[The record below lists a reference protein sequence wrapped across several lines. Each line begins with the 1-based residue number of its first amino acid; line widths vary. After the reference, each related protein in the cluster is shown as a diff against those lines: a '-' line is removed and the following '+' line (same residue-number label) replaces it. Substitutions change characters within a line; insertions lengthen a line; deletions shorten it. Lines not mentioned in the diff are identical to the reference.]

1 MINEIDVDQKS
12 RDTNEFIELYDGG
25 TGNTSLDG
33 YSIVLFNG
41 GNDKSYKTIDLTGHK
56 TTADGYF
63 VIGSST
69 VVNVNF
75 TPTKFSLQNGADA
88 IALYHADASKFRN
101 GSSITTT
108 NLIDAVV
115 YDTDDKDDTGLLAL
129 LNGNQPQINEHGKK
143 DKENHSSQRVINGSG
158 GLRNTDTYTQ
168 ATPTPGAE
176 NTDGSTTPPTNTD
189 TEAPTAPSNL
199 TVSNITETQ
208 VTLTWETATDN
219 IGVSQYQIF
228 NGTVNLGS
236 STNTT
241 FNLTGLTANTAYSF
255 TVKAMDAATNSSLAS
270 NIASATTLESTTNN
284 MPITIMINE
293 IDVDQKGTD
302 TNEFIELYDGGAGN
316 TSLDNHTIVLF
327 NGGKDKS
334 YKTIDL
340 TGYKTTADGYFVI
353 GNSTVANVNLVE
365 FAKNGIQNGADAIA
379 LYHADAS
386 EFHNG
391 TPITTT
397 DLIDAIVYDTNDND
411 DAGLLTL
418 LNAKQPQVN
427 ENAKDDKDRH
437 SLQRIVNGSGG
448 LRNTDTYT
456 QARPTPGKENTTVF
470 PIPSLT
476 TITIAAARAKNDG
489 DEIQVKGILTVT
501 DQFAGAAYIQDATGG
516 IAIFDKDVHGKGKF
530 KIGDE
535 ITVQAFKATDK
546 SQTQLINIVGI
557 SNHGAATN
565 PIIPKEITL
574 NELAAHPAELVKISN
589 PIFPSPGNM
598 FFGNSNY
605 KIFDNNNNTAN
616 LRIDIDVNGITGLA
630 QPQSC
635 SEITGVVGRYYNF
648 QLIPRL
654 TSDINCAKKYQ
665 HPPLEHDKISKDKT
679 LDIVTWNIEWFGDEK
694 KSPAAGNPNSDEI
707 QKEKVKQV
715 LLNLDADIIAVQEI
729 IDIDLFK
736 ELIAELPA
744 YDFIL
749 SDAVSYPNS
758 ISGTPQKL
766 GFIYKKSVVSLKSSK
781 ALLKTIHPYYNG
793 DDESAL
799 QNFPDPK
806 KSRFFASGRLPFLMT
821 ADITIDN
828 QTKEVNFIV
837 LHARA
842 NTSAAKAQSKYDM
855 RKYDVETL
863 KKELDANFSTKNIV
877 LLGDYNDDVDQT
889 VVANDV
895 IGDATTYD
903 AFVQDAS
910 NYTIVTSALSKA
922 NFRSYASMGNMIDH
936 ITISNE
942 LTNNYLLGSEK
953 VHYEFYNNL
962 YEKTT
967 SDHFPV
973 SVRLQLTDVV
983 EAPEVII
990 KIADARTKV
999 SGEIVSI
1006 TGILT
1011 VADQFAG
1018 SAYIQDETG
1027 GIAIFDDKIHGEGIF
1042 KIGDQITVKA
1052 TKSTH
1057 NGQIQLINV
1066 ISAVSN
1072 RVAVKPIIPK
1082 VITLAELAN
1091 HPGELVQILNP
1102 SFPLPGS
1109 MIFGNS
1115 NIEITDANNN
1125 KAQIRVDADAK
1136 ELTGLAQPENCDQ
1149 ITGVVG
1155 RYNATL
1161 QLLPRLKSDLSCA
1174 KQYEHPS
1181 SEHDKIAKDKT
1192 LDIVTWNIEWFGDQ
1206 TNSPAAGNPN
1216 SDKIQ
1221 KEKVKEVLLGLD
1233 ADVIAVQ
1240 EIADIILFKELV
1252 TELPAYDFILSNAF
1266 SYPNNTTG
1274 TPQKL
1279 GFIYKKSVVNFKS
1292 STPLLKAIHPYYNGN
1307 DESAIQDF
1315 PHPTKASFF
1324 ASGRLPF
1331 LMTADVTLN
1340 NTTEEVSFIVLHARA
1355 NNNSDAQNRYDMRKY
1370 DIEVLKKELD
1380 TNFST
1385 KNVVLLGD
1393 YNDDVDQTVVRVNT
1407 STSTYDAFIQDPTN
1421 YTITTT
1427 ALSKAG
1433 FRSYPSFPNLIDH
1446 ITISNEL
1453 NDNYLSGSEK
1463 VHYELYNNEYTK
1475 TASDHLPVSVRLKFI
1490 GNYTVKYTAGNNGT
1504 ITGDLSQNIEEG
1516 KATSEVKAIANTGY
1530 EFVKWSDGNTS
1541 ETRTDIADAD
1551 KEFTAEFVKTVVV
1564 VKNYTVKYTAGN
1576 NGTITGDLS
1585 QIIEEGKATSEVKAI
1600 ADAGYEFVKWSDGN
1614 TSKTRTDIA
1623 DADKEFTAEFVA
1635 IVKVVKNYTVKYT
1648 AGNNGSITGDLTQT
1662 IEEGNS
1668 TSQVKAIADAGYKFV
1683 KWSDGN
1689 TSETR
1694 TDIADAD
1701 KEFTA
1706 EFVKVIEK
1714 FTVKYTAGNNGTITG
1729 DLAQTIE
1736 EGNSTSQVKAIADAG
1751 YEFVKWSDGNT
1762 SETRTDIADAD
1773 KEFTA
1778 EFVKVIEKFTVK
1790 YTAGNNGTITGDLAQ
1805 TIEEGNS
1812 TSQVKA
1818 IADAGYE
1825 FVKWS
1830 DGNTS
1835 ETRTD
1840 IADADKEFTAEFVKT
1855 VVVLK
1860 NYTVKYTAGNNGTI
1874 TGNLSQ
1880 TIEEGKATSQVKAI
1894 ADAGYKFVKWSDG
1907 NTSETRTDIADADK
1921 EFTAE
1926 FVKTVVVLK
1935 NYTVKYT
1942 AGNNGTITGDLSQ
1955 IIEEGKATSQV
1966 KAIADAG
1973 YEFVKWSDNN
1983 TSETRTDIADADKEF
1998 TAEFV
2003 KTVVVVKNYT
2013 VKYTAGN
2020 NGTITG
2026 DLSQNIE
2033 EGKATSQVKA
2043 IADAGYKFVKWSDGN
2058 TSETRTDIADADKEF
2073 TAEFVKVIEKFTV
2086 KYIAGNNGTI
2096 TGDLAQT
2103 IEEGKATS
2111 QVKAIAD
2118 AGYEFV
2124 KWSDGNTSET
2134 RTDIADADK
2143 EFTAEFVK
2151 VIEKFTV
2158 KYTAGNNGTITGDL
2172 SQNIEEGKATSQVKA
2187 IADAGYKFV
2196 KWSDGNTSET
2206 RTDIADADK
2215 EFTAEFVKTVVVVKN
2230 YTVKYTAGNNGTI
2243 TGDLAQTIEEG
2254 KATSQV
2260 KAIADAGY
2268 KFVKWSDGN
2277 TSETRTDIADA
2288 DKEFTAEFVKTVVV
2302 LKNYTVKY
2310 TAGNNGTIT
2319 GDLSQIIEEGKATSQ
2334 VKAIAD
2340 AGYEFVKWSDNNTS
2354 ETRTDIA
2361 DADKEF
2367 TAEFVKVIEKFTVKY
2382 TAGNNGTI
2390 TGDLTQTIEEGKATS
2405 QVKAIADAGYEFV
2418 KWSDGNTSE
2427 TRTDITDADKEFTAK
2442 FVKVIEKF
2450 TVKYIAGNNGTIT
2463 GDLAQTIEEGKSTS
2477 QVKAIADAG
2486 YKFVKWSDNNTSETR
2501 TDIADADKEFT
2512 AEFVAIVKVVKNY
2525 TIKYTAGNNGT
2536 ITGDLSQ
2543 TIEEGKATSE
2553 VKAIA
2558 NTGYEFVKWSDNN
2571 TSETRTDIADADKEF
2586 TAEFV
2591 KVIEKFTVKY
2601 TAGNNG
2607 TITGDLAQ
2615 NIEEGKSTSQ
2625 VKAIADAGYE
2635 FVKWSDNNTSET
2647 RTDIADA
2654 DKEFT
2659 AEFVKTVVVLKN
2671 YTVKYTAG
2679 NNGSITGD
2687 LSQNIE
2693 EGKATS
2699 EVKAIADAGY
2709 EFVKWSDN
2717 NTSET
2722 RTDIA
2727 DADKEFTAEFVK
2739 NGITASKGFSPNGD
2753 ANNDTWV
2760 IQNIDHYPNNT
2771 VKVFNRWGKKVYHK
2785 KGYQN
2790 TWDAT
2795 ATDTGTKLPVGSY
2808 IYMIN
2813 LNEAGTKPVQ
2823 GMIYINY

>member
-1 MINEIDVDQKS
+1 MINEIDVDQKG

-41 GNDKSYKTIDLTGHK
+41 GNDKSYKTFDLTGHK

-69 VVNVNF
+69 VTNVNF
-75 TPTKFSLQNGADA
+75 TPSKFSLQNGADA

-129 LNGNQPQINEHGKK
+129 LNLNQPQVNEHGKK

-168 ATPTPGAE
+168 ATPTPGAK
-176 NTDGSTTPPTNTD
+176 NTDGSTPPPTNTD

-199 TVSNITETQ
+199 TASNITETQ

-241 FNLTGLTANTAYSF
+241 FNLTGLTANTTYSF

-535 ITVQAFKATDK
+535 ITVQAFKDTDK
-546 SQTQLINIVGI
+546 NQVILLNIVGI

-565 PIIPKEITL
+565 PIVPKEITL

-758 ISGTPQKL
+758 TSGTPQKL
-766 GFIYKKSVVSLKSSK
+766 GFIYKKSVVSLKSSTP
-781 ALLKTIHPYYNG
+781 LLKTIHPYYNG
-793 DDESAL
+793 NDESAL
-799 QNFPDPK
+799 QDFPDPK

-821 ADITIDN
+821 ADVTIDN

-863 KKELDANFSTKNIV
+863 KKELDANFSTKNVV

-1011 VADQFAG
+1011 VSDQFAG

-1027 GIAIFDDKIHGEGIF
+1027 GIAIFDDKIHGEGTF

-1072 RVAVKPIIPK
+1072 RATVNPIIPK

-1091 HPGELVQILNP
+1091 HPGELVQVLNP

-1125 KAQIRVDADAK
+1125 KAQIRIDADAK

-1161 QLLPRLKSDLSCA
+1161 QVLPRLKSDLSCA

-1181 SEHDKIAKDKT
+1181 SVNDAIAKDKT

-1216 SDKIQ
+1216 SDEIQ

-1240 EIADIILFKELV
+1240 EIADIILFKKLV
-1252 TELPAYDFILSNAF
+1252 DELPAYDFILSNAF

-1315 PHPTKASFF
+1315 PHPSKASFF

-1340 NTTEEVSFIVLHARA
+1340 NTTEEFSFIVLHARA

-1490 GNYTVKYTAGNNGT
+1490 GNYTVKYTAGNNGS
-1504 ITGDLSQNIEEG
+1504 ITGDLTQTIEEG
-1516 KATSEVKAIANTGY
+1516 KTTS
-1530 EFVKWSDGNTS
+1530 
-1541 ETRTDIADAD
+1541 
-1551 KEFTAEFVKTVVV
+1551 
-1564 VKNYTVKYTAGN
+1564 
-1576 NGTITGDLS
+1576 
-1585 QIIEEGKATSEVKAI
+1585 QVKAI

-1614 TSKTRTDIA
+1614 TSETRTDIA

-1662 IEEGNS
+1662 IEEGKA
-1668 TSQVKAIADAGYKFV
+1668 TSEVKAIADAGYEFV
-1683 KWSDGN
+1683 KWSDNN
-1689 TSETR
+1689 TSQTR

-1701 KEFTA
+1701 KEFKA

-1714 FTVKYTAGNNGTITG
+1714 FTVKYTAGNNGSITG
-1729 DLAQTIE
+1729 DLSQNIE
-1736 EGNSTSQVKAIADAG
+1736 EGNSTSEVKAIADAG

-1762 SETRTDIADAD
+1762 SQTRTDIADAD

-1778 EFVKVIEKFTVK
+1778 EFVAIVKVVKNYTVK
-1790 YTAGNNGTITGDLAQ
+1790 YIAGNNGSITGDLAQTIEEGKTTSEVKAIANTGYEFVKWSDNNTSDTRTDIADADKEFKAEFVAIVKVVKNYTVKYIAGNNGTITGDLAQ
-1805 TIEEGNS
+1805 TIEEGKT
-1812 TSQVKA
+1812 TSEVKA

-1830 DGNTS
+1830 DNNTS
-1835 ETRTD
+1835 DTRTD
-1840 IADADKEFTAEFVKT
+1840 IADADKEFTAEFVAIVK
-1855 VVVLK
+1855 VVK
-1860 NYTVKYTAGNNGTI
+1860 NYTVKYTAGNNGSI
-1874 TGNLSQ
+1874 TGDLTQ
-1880 TIEEGKATSQVKAI
+1880 TIEEGKATSEVKAI
-1894 ADAGYKFVKWSDG
+1894 ADAGYEFVKWSDN
-1907 NTSETRTDIADADK
+1907 NTSDTRTDIADADK

-1955 IIEEGKATSQV
+1955 NIDEGKATSQV

-2013 VKYTAGN
+2013 VKY
-2020 NGTITG
+2020 
-2026 DLSQNIE
+2026 
-2033 EGKATSQVKA
+2033 
-2043 IADAGYKFVKWSDGN
+2043 
-2058 TSETRTDIADADKEF
+2058 
-2073 TAEFVKVIEKFTV
+2073 
-2086 KYIAGNNGTI
+2086 IAGNNGSI
-2096 TGDLAQT
+2096 TGDLTQT
-2103 IEEGKATS
+2103 IEEGKVTS

-2124 KWSDGNTSET
+2124 KWSDNNTSET

-2143 EFTAEFVK
+2143 EFKAEFVA
-2151 VIEKFTV
+2151 IV
-2158 KYTAGNNGTITGDL
+2158 K
-2172 SQNIEEGKATSQVKA
+2172 
-2187 IADAGYKFV
+2187 
-2196 KWSDGNTSET
+2196 
-2206 RTDIADADK
+2206 
-2215 EFTAEFVKTVVVVKN
+2215 VVKN

-2243 TGDLAQTIEEG
+2243 TGNLAQT
-2254 KATSQV
+2254 
-2260 KAIADAGY
+2260 
-2268 KFVKWSDGN
+2268 
-2277 TSETRTDIADA
+2277 
-2288 DKEFTAEFVKTVVV
+2288 
-2302 LKNYTVKY
+2302 
-2310 TAGNNGTIT
+2310 
-2319 GDLSQIIEEGKATSQ
+2319 IEEGKATSQ

-2367 TAEFVKVIEKFTVKY
+2367 TAEFV
-2382 TAGNNGTI
+2382 
-2390 TGDLTQTIEEGKATS
+2390 
-2405 QVKAIADAGYEFV
+2405 
-2418 KWSDGNTSE
+2418 
-2427 TRTDITDADKEFTAK
+2427 
-2442 FVKVIEKF
+2442 
-2450 TVKYIAGNNGTIT
+2450 
-2463 GDLAQTIEEGKSTS
+2463 
-2477 QVKAIADAG
+2477 
-2486 YKFVKWSDNNTSETR
+2486 
-2501 TDIADADKEFT
+2501 
-2512 AEFVAIVKVVKNY
+2512 AIVIVVKNH
-2525 TIKYTAGNNGT
+2525 
-2536 ITGDLSQ
+2536 
-2543 TIEEGKATSE
+2543 
-2553 VKAIA
+2553 
-2558 NTGYEFVKWSDNN
+2558 
-2571 TSETRTDIADADKEF
+2571 
-2586 TAEFV
+2586 
-2591 KVIEKFTVKY
+2591 
-2601 TAGNNG
+2601 
-2607 TITGDLAQ
+2607 
-2615 NIEEGKSTSQ
+2615 
-2625 VKAIADAGYE
+2625 
-2635 FVKWSDNNTSET
+2635 
-2647 RTDIADA
+2647 
-2654 DKEFT
+2654 
-2659 AEFVKTVVVLKN
+2659 
-2671 YTVKYTAG
+2671 TVKYTAG

-2687 LSQNIE
+2687 LAQTIE

-2727 DADKEFTAEFVK
+2727 DADKEFKAEFVKTVVVVKNYTVKYTAGNNGTITGNLTQTIEEGKTTSQVKATADAGYEFVKWSDNNTSETRTDIADADKEFTAEFVAIVKVVKNYTVKYTAGNNGSITGDLTQTIEEGKTTSEVKATADAGYEFVKWSDGNTSETRTDIADADKEFTAKFVQVVKVVK

-2760 IQNIDHYPNNT
+2760 IQNIDRYPNNT
-2771 VKVFNRWGKKVYHK
+2771 VKVFNRWGKKVYYK

-2808 IYMIN
+2808 IYIIN

>member
-1 MINEIDVDQKS
+1 MNLFHSKKTPLLIAFLLSIFYSFSPIPSYYKAANFIEPETTTYYPPKVSETLRRNPITIMINEIDVDQKG

-88 IALYHADASKFRN
+88 IALYHADASEFRN

-108 NLIDAVV
+108 NLVDAVV

-241 FNLTGLTANTAYSF
+241 FNLTGLTANTTYSF

-270 NIASATTLESTTNN
+270 NTASATTLESTTNN

-340 TGYKTTADGYFVI
+340 TGYKTTSDGYFVI

-793 DDESAL
+793 NDESAL

-1066 ISAVSN
+1066 ISAVTSTT
-1072 RVAVKPIIPK
+1072 AVNPIIPK

-1181 SEHDKIAKDKT
+1181 SVNDAIAKDKT

-1216 SDKIQ
+1216 SDEIQ

-1504 ITGDLSQNIEEG
+1504 ITGDLAQTIEEG
-1516 KATSEVKAIANTGY
+1516 KATSQVKAIADAGYKFVKWSDGNTSETRTDIADADKEFTAEFVKVIEKFTVKYIAGNNGTITGNLSQNIEEGNSTSQVKATADAGY
-1530 EFVKWSDGNTS
+1530 KFVKWSDNNTSETRTDIADADKEFTAEFVKVIEKFTVKYIAGNNGTITGNLSQIIEEGNSTSQVKAIADAGYKFVKWSDGNTS

-1564 VKNYTVKYTAGN
+1564 LKNYTVKYTAGN
-1576 NGTITGDLS
+1576 NGTITGDLA
-1585 QIIEEGKATSEVKAI
+1585 QTIEEGKATSQVKAI

-1614 TSKTRTDIA
+1614 TSETRTDIA
-1623 DADKEFTAEFVA
+1623 DTDKEFTAEFV
-1635 IVKVVKNYTVKYT
+1635 KVIEKFTVKYT
-1648 AGNNGSITGDLTQT
+1648 AGNNGTITGDLAQT

-1729 DLAQTIE
+1729 DLT
-1736 EGNSTSQVKAIADAG
+1736 
-1751 YEFVKWSDGNT
+1751 
-1762 SETRTDIADAD
+1762 
-1773 KEFTA
+1773 
-1778 EFVKVIEKFTVK
+1778 
-1790 YTAGNNGTITGDLAQ
+1790 
-1805 TIEEGNS
+1805 
-1812 TSQVKA
+1812 
-1818 IADAGYE
+1818 
-1825 FVKWS
+1825 
-1830 DGNTS
+1830 
-1835 ETRTD
+1835 
-1840 IADADKEFTAEFVKT
+1840 
-1855 VVVLK
+1855 
-1860 NYTVKYTAGNNGTI
+1860 
-1874 TGNLSQ
+1874 Q
-1880 TIEEGKATSQVKAI
+1880 TIEEGKATSEVKAI

-1942 AGNNGTITGDLSQ
+1942 AGNNGTITGNLAQ
-1955 IIEEGKATSQV
+1955 TIEEGKATSEV
-1966 KAIADAG
+1966 KAIANTG
-1973 YEFVKWSDNN
+1973 YEFVKWSDN
-1983 TSETRTDIADADKEF
+1983 
-1998 TAEFV
+1998 
-2003 KTVVVVKNYT
+2003 
-2013 VKYTAGN
+2013 
-2020 NGTITG
+2020 
-2026 DLSQNIE
+2026 
-2033 EGKATSQVKA
+2033 
-2043 IADAGYKFVKWSDGN
+2043 N

-2096 TGDLAQT
+2096 TGDLA
-2103 IEEGKATS
+2103 
-2111 QVKAIAD
+2111 
-2118 AGYEFV
+2118 
-2124 KWSDGNTSET
+2124 
-2134 RTDIADADK
+2134 
-2143 EFTAEFVK
+2143 
-2151 VIEKFTV
+2151 
-2158 KYTAGNNGTITGDL
+2158 
-2172 SQNIEEGKATSQVKA
+2172 
-2187 IADAGYKFV
+2187 
-2196 KWSDGNTSET
+2196 
-2206 RTDIADADK
+2206 
-2215 EFTAEFVKTVVVVKN
+2215 
-2230 YTVKYTAGNNGTI
+2230 
-2243 TGDLAQTIEEG
+2243 
-2254 KATSQV
+2254 
-2260 KAIADAGY
+2260 
-2268 KFVKWSDGN
+2268 
-2277 TSETRTDIADA
+2277 
-2288 DKEFTAEFVKTVVV
+2288 
-2302 LKNYTVKY
+2302 
-2310 TAGNNGTIT
+2310 
-2319 GDLSQIIEEGKATSQ
+2319 
-2334 VKAIAD
+2334 
-2340 AGYEFVKWSDNNTS
+2340 
-2354 ETRTDIA
+2354 
-2361 DADKEF
+2361 
-2367 TAEFVKVIEKFTVKY
+2367 
-2382 TAGNNGTI
+2382 
-2390 TGDLTQTIEEGKATS
+2390 
-2405 QVKAIADAGYEFV
+2405 
-2418 KWSDGNTSE
+2418 
-2427 TRTDITDADKEFTAK
+2427 
-2442 FVKVIEKF
+2442 
-2450 TVKYIAGNNGTIT
+2450 
-2463 GDLAQTIEEGKSTS
+2463 
-2477 QVKAIADAG
+2477 
-2486 YKFVKWSDNNTSETR
+2486 
-2501 TDIADADKEFT
+2501 
-2512 AEFVAIVKVVKNY
+2512 
-2525 TIKYTAGNNGT
+2525 
-2536 ITGDLSQ
+2536 Q

-2615 NIEEGKSTSQ
+2615 TIEEGKATSQ
-2625 VKAIADAGYE
+2625 VKAIADAGYK

-2659 AEFVKTVVVLKN
+2659 AEFVKVIEKF
-2671 YTVKYTAG
+2671 TVKYTAG
-2679 NNGSITGD
+2679 NNGTITGN
-2687 LSQNIE
+2687 LSQTIE

-2699 EVKAIADAGY
+2699 QVKAIADAGY
-2709 EFVKWSDN
+2709 KFVKWSDN

-2727 DADKEFTAEFVK
+2727 DADKEFTAEFVQVVKVVK

-2760 IQNIDHYPNNT
+2760 IQNIDRYPNNT
-2771 VKVFNRWGKKVYHK
+2771 VKVFNRWGKKVYYK

-2808 IYMIN
+2808 IYIIN
-2813 LNEAGTKPVQ
+2813 LNEAGIKPVQ

>member
-1 MINEIDVDQKS
+1 MINEIDVDQKG

-69 VVNVNF
+69 VANVNLVEF
-75 TPTKFSLQNGADA
+75 AKNGIQNGADA

-129 LNGNQPQINEHGKK
+129 LNLNQPQINEHGKK
-143 DKENHSSQRVINGSG
+143 DKENHSLQRVINGSG

-168 ATPTPGAE
+168 ATPTPGAK
-176 NTDGSTTPPTNTD
+176 NTDGSTPPPTNTD

-199 TVSNITETQ
+199 TASNITETQ
-208 VTLTWETATDN
+208 VTLTWEIATDN

-241 FNLTGLTANTAYSF
+241 FNLTGLTPNTAYSF

-270 NIASATTLESTTNN
+270 NTVSATTLESTTNN
-284 MPITIMINE
+284 TPITIMINE

-327 NGGKDKS
+327 NGGKDTS

-476 TITIAAARAKNDG
+476 TITIAAARAKNDR

-535 ITVQAFKATDK
+535 ITVQAFKDTDK
-546 SQTQLINIVGI
+546 NQVILLNIVGI

-565 PIIPKEITL
+565 PIVPKEITL

-665 HPPLEHDKISKDKT
+665 HPPLDHDKISKDKT

-758 ISGTPQKL
+758 TSGTPQKL
-766 GFIYKKSVVSLKSSK
+766 GFIYKKSVVNLKSSTP
-781 ALLKTIHPYYNG
+781 LLKTIHPYYNG
-793 DDESAL
+793 NDESAL
-799 QNFPDPK
+799 QDFPDPK

-821 ADITIDN
+821 ADVTIDN

-842 NTSAAKAQSKYDM
+842 NTSIAKAQSKYDM
-855 RKYDVETL
+855 RKYDAETL
-863 KKELDANFSTKNIV
+863 KKELDANFSTKNII

-903 AFVQDAS
+903 TFVQDAS

-1027 GIAIFDDKIHGEGIF
+1027 GIAIFDDKIHGEGTF

-1066 ISAVSN
+1066 ISAVTSTT
-1072 RVAVKPIIPK
+1072 AVNPIIPK

-1125 KAQIRVDADAK
+1125 KAQIRIDADAK

-1161 QLLPRLKSDLSCA
+1161 QVLPRLKSDVSCA

-1181 SEHDKIAKDKT
+1181 SVNDAIAKDKT

-1216 SDKIQ
+1216 SDEIQ

-1240 EIADIILFKELV
+1240 EIADIILFKKLV
-1252 TELPAYDFILSNAF
+1252 DELPAYDFILSNAF

-1315 PHPTKASFF
+1315 PHPSKASFF

-1340 NTTEEVSFIVLHARA
+1340 NTTEEFSFIVLHARA

-1463 VHYELYNNEYTK
+1463 VHYELYNNQYTK

-1490 GNYTVKYTAGNNGT
+1490 GNYTVKYT
-1504 ITGDLSQNIEEG
+1504 
-1516 KATSEVKAIANTGY
+1516 
-1530 EFVKWSDGNTS
+1530 
-1541 ETRTDIADAD
+1541 
-1551 KEFTAEFVKTVVV
+1551 
-1564 VKNYTVKYTAGN
+1564 
-1576 NGTITGDLS
+1576 
-1585 QIIEEGKATSEVKAI
+1585 
-1600 ADAGYEFVKWSDGN
+1600 
-1614 TSKTRTDIA
+1614 
-1623 DADKEFTAEFVA
+1623 
-1635 IVKVVKNYTVKYT
+1635 
-1648 AGNNGSITGDLTQT
+1648 
-1662 IEEGNS
+1662 
-1668 TSQVKAIADAGYKFV
+1668 
-1683 KWSDGN
+1683 
-1689 TSETR
+1689 
-1694 TDIADAD
+1694 
-1701 KEFTA
+1701 
-1706 EFVKVIEK
+1706 
-1714 FTVKYTAGNNGTITG
+1714 
-1729 DLAQTIE
+1729 
-1736 EGNSTSQVKAIADAG
+1736 
-1751 YEFVKWSDGNT
+1751 
-1762 SETRTDIADAD
+1762 
-1773 KEFTA
+1773 
-1778 EFVKVIEKFTVK
+1778 
-1790 YTAGNNGTITGDLAQ
+1790 
-1805 TIEEGNS
+1805 
-1812 TSQVKA
+1812 
-1818 IADAGYE
+1818 
-1825 FVKWS
+1825 
-1830 DGNTS
+1830 
-1835 ETRTD
+1835 
-1840 IADADKEFTAEFVKT
+1840 
-1855 VVVLK
+1855 
-1860 NYTVKYTAGNNGTI
+1860 
-1874 TGNLSQ
+1874 
-1880 TIEEGKATSQVKAI
+1880 
-1894 ADAGYKFVKWSDG
+1894 
-1907 NTSETRTDIADADK
+1907 
-1921 EFTAE
+1921 
-1926 FVKTVVVLK
+1926 
-1935 NYTVKYT
+1935 
-1942 AGNNGTITGDLSQ
+1942 
-1955 IIEEGKATSQV
+1955 
-1966 KAIADAG
+1966 
-1973 YEFVKWSDNN
+1973 
-1983 TSETRTDIADADKEF
+1983 
-1998 TAEFV
+1998 
-2003 KTVVVVKNYT
+2003 
-2013 VKYTAGN
+2013 
-2020 NGTITG
+2020 
-2026 DLSQNIE
+2026 
-2033 EGKATSQVKA
+2033 
-2043 IADAGYKFVKWSDGN
+2043 
-2058 TSETRTDIADADKEF
+2058 
-2073 TAEFVKVIEKFTV
+2073 
-2086 KYIAGNNGTI
+2086 AGNNGTI

-2124 KWSDGNTSET
+2124 KWSDGNTS
-2134 RTDIADADK
+2134 
-2143 EFTAEFVK
+2143 
-2151 VIEKFTV
+2151 
-2158 KYTAGNNGTITGDL
+2158 
-2172 SQNIEEGKATSQVKA
+2172 Q
-2187 IADAGYKFV
+2187 
-2196 KWSDGNTSET
+2196 T

-2215 EFTAEFVKTVVVVKN
+2215 EFTAEFVKTLVVVKN
-2230 YTVKYTAGNNGTI
+2230 YTVKYIAGNNGSI
-2243 TGDLAQTIEEG
+2243 TGDLTQTIEEG
-2254 KATSQV
+2254 KTTSQV
-2260 KAIADAGY
+2260 KA
-2268 KFVKWSDGN
+2268 
-2277 TSETRTDIADA
+2277 T
-2288 DKEFTAEFVKTVVV
+2288 
-2302 LKNYTVKY
+2302 
-2310 TAGNNGTIT
+2310 
-2319 GDLSQIIEEGKATSQ
+2319 
-2334 VKAIAD
+2334 AD

-2390 TGDLTQTIEEGKATS
+2390 TGNLTQTIEEGKATS
-2405 QVKAIADAGYEFV
+2405 EVKAIADAGYE
-2418 KWSDGNTSE
+2418 
-2427 TRTDITDADKEFTAK
+2427 
-2442 FVKVIEKF
+2442 
-2450 TVKYIAGNNGTIT
+2450 
-2463 GDLAQTIEEGKSTS
+2463 
-2477 QVKAIADAG
+2477 
-2486 YKFVKWSDNNTSETR
+2486 FVKWSDNNTSETR
-2501 TDIADADKEFT
+2501 TDIADADKEFK
-2512 AEFVAIVKVVKNY
+2512 AEFVAIVKVAKNY
-2525 TIKYTAGNNGT
+2525 TVKYTAGNNGT
-2536 ITGDLSQ
+2536 ITGNLAQ
-2543 TIEEGKATSE
+2543 TIEEGKTTSE

-2558 NTGYEFVKWSDNN
+2558 NTGYEFVKWSDGN

-2591 KVIEKFTVKY
+2591 KVIEKFTIKYIAGNNGSITGNLAQTIEEGKATSEVKAIADAGYEFVKWSDGNTSETRTDIADAAKEFTAEFVKVIEKFTVKYIAGNNGSITGDLAQTIEEGKTTSEVKAIADAGYEFVKWSDNNTSETRTDIADADKEFKAEFVKTLVVVKNYTVKY

-2607 TITGDLAQ
+2607 SITGDLTQ
-2615 NIEEGKSTSQ
+2615 TIEEGKTTSQ

-2659 AEFVKTVVVLKN
+2659 AEFVKTLVVVKN

-2679 NNGSITGD
+2679 NNGTITGD
-2687 LSQNIE
+2687 LAQTIEEGKSTSQVKATADAGYEFVKWSDGNTSETRTDIADADKEFTAEFVAIVKVVKNYTVKYIAGNNGTITGDLAQTIE

-2699 EVKAIADAGY
+2699 QVKAIADAGY

-2727 DADKEFTAEFVK
+2727 DADKEFKAEFVKTVVVVKNYTVKYTAGNNGTITGDLAQTIEEGKATSQVKAIADAGYEFVKWSDGNTSDTRTDIADADKEFTAEFVKVVK

-2760 IQNIDHYPNNT
+2760 IQNIDRYPNNT
-2771 VKVFNRWGKKVYHK
+2771 VKVFNRWGKKVYYK

>member
-1 MINEIDVDQKS
+1 MINEIDVDQKG

-69 VVNVNF
+69 VTNVNF
-75 TPTKFSLQNGADA
+75 TPSKFSLQNGADA

-129 LNGNQPQINEHGKK
+129 LNLNQPQVNEHGKK

-168 ATPTPGAE
+168 ATPTPGAK
-176 NTDGSTTPPTNTD
+176 NTDGSTPPPTNTD

-199 TVSNITETQ
+199 TASNITETQ

-255 TVKAMDAATNSSLAS
+255 TVKAIDAATNSSLAS
-270 NIASATTLESTTNN
+270 NTVSATTLESTTNN
-284 MPITIMINE
+284 TPITIMINE

-327 NGGKDKS
+327 NGGKDTS

-546 SQTQLINIVGI
+546 SQIQLINIVGI

-565 PIIPKEITL
+565 PIVPKEITL

-665 HPPLEHDKISKDKT
+665 HPPLDHDKISKDKT

-758 ISGTPQKL
+758 TSGTPQKL
-766 GFIYKKSVVSLKSSK
+766 GFIYKKSVVNLKSSTP
-781 ALLKTIHPYYNG
+781 LLKTIHPYYNG
-793 DDESAL
+793 NDESAL
-799 QNFPDPK
+799 QDFPDPK

-821 ADITIDN
+821 ADVTIDN

-863 KKELDANFSTKNIV
+863 KKELDANFPTKNIV

-1027 GIAIFDDKIHGEGIF
+1027 GIAIFDDKIHGEGTF

-1066 ISAVSN
+1066 ISAVTSTT
-1072 RVAVKPIIPK
+1072 AVNPIIPK

-1125 KAQIRVDADAK
+1125 KAQIRIDADAK

-1181 SEHDKIAKDKT
+1181 SVNDAIAKDKT

-1216 SDKIQ
+1216 SDEIQ

-1240 EIADIILFKELV
+1240 EIADIILFKKLV
-1252 TELPAYDFILSNAF
+1252 DELPAYDFILSNAF

-1315 PHPTKASFF
+1315 PHPSKASFF

-1340 NTTEEVSFIVLHARA
+1340 NTTEEFSFIVLHARA

-1463 VHYELYNNEYTK
+1463 VHYELYNNQYTK

-1490 GNYTVKYTAGNNGT
+1490 GNYTVKYTAGNNGS
-1504 ITGDLSQNIEEG
+1504 ITGNLTQTIEEG
-1516 KATSEVKAIANTGY
+1516 KTTSQVKAIANTGY
-1530 EFVKWSDGNTS
+1530 EFVKWSDN
-1541 ETRTDIADAD
+1541 
-1551 KEFTAEFVKTVVV
+1551 
-1564 VKNYTVKYTAGN
+1564 
-1576 NGTITGDLS
+1576 
-1585 QIIEEGKATSEVKAI
+1585 
-1600 ADAGYEFVKWSDGN
+1600 
-1614 TSKTRTDIA
+1614 
-1623 DADKEFTAEFVA
+1623 
-1635 IVKVVKNYTVKYT
+1635 
-1648 AGNNGSITGDLTQT
+1648 
-1662 IEEGNS
+1662 
-1668 TSQVKAIADAGYKFV
+1668 
-1683 KWSDGN
+1683 
-1689 TSETR
+1689 
-1694 TDIADAD
+1694 
-1701 KEFTA
+1701 
-1706 EFVKVIEK
+1706 
-1714 FTVKYTAGNNGTITG
+1714 
-1729 DLAQTIE
+1729 
-1736 EGNSTSQVKAIADAG
+1736 
-1751 YEFVKWSDGNT
+1751 
-1762 SETRTDIADAD
+1762 
-1773 KEFTA
+1773 
-1778 EFVKVIEKFTVK
+1778 
-1790 YTAGNNGTITGDLAQ
+1790 
-1805 TIEEGNS
+1805 
-1812 TSQVKA
+1812 
-1818 IADAGYE
+1818 
-1825 FVKWS
+1825 
-1830 DGNTS
+1830 
-1835 ETRTD
+1835 
-1840 IADADKEFTAEFVKT
+1840 
-1855 VVVLK
+1855 
-1860 NYTVKYTAGNNGTI
+1860 
-1874 TGNLSQ
+1874 
-1880 TIEEGKATSQVKAI
+1880 
-1894 ADAGYKFVKWSDG
+1894 
-1907 NTSETRTDIADADK
+1907 
-1921 EFTAE
+1921 
-1926 FVKTVVVLK
+1926 
-1935 NYTVKYT
+1935 
-1942 AGNNGTITGDLSQ
+1942 
-1955 IIEEGKATSQV
+1955 
-1966 KAIADAG
+1966 
-1973 YEFVKWSDNN
+1973 
-1983 TSETRTDIADADKEF
+1983 
-1998 TAEFV
+1998 
-2003 KTVVVVKNYT
+2003 
-2013 VKYTAGN
+2013 
-2020 NGTITG
+2020 
-2026 DLSQNIE
+2026 
-2033 EGKATSQVKA
+2033 
-2043 IADAGYKFVKWSDGN
+2043 
-2058 TSETRTDIADADKEF
+2058 
-2073 TAEFVKVIEKFTV
+2073 
-2086 KYIAGNNGTI
+2086 
-2096 TGDLAQT
+2096 
-2103 IEEGKATS
+2103 
-2111 QVKAIAD
+2111 
-2118 AGYEFV
+2118 
-2124 KWSDGNTSET
+2124 NTSET

-2196 KWSDGNTSET
+2196 KWSDNNTSETRTDIADADKEFTAEFVKTVVVVKNYTVKYIAGNNGSITGDLAQTIEEGKTTSQVKAIADAGYEFVKWSDNNTSETRTDIADADKEFKAEFVKTVVVVKNYTVKYTAGNNGTITGDLAQTIEEGKTTSEVKATADAGYEFVKWSDGNTSQTRTDIADADKEFTAEFVKTLVVVKNYTVKYIAGNNGSITGDLAQTIEEGKTTSEVKAIADAGYEFVKWSDNNTSKTRTDIADADKEFKAEFVKTVVVLKNYTVKYTAGNNGTITGNLTQTIEEGKVTSQVKAIANTGYEFVKWSDNNTSETRTDIADADKEFKAEFVKTVVVVKNYTVKYTAGNNGTITGNLSQTIEEGKATSEVKAIADAGYEFLKWSDNNTSQTRTDIADADKEFTAEFVAIVKVVKNYTVKYTAGNNGTITGDLAQTIEEGKTTSQVKATADAGYEFVKWSDNNTSET

-2230 YTVKYTAGNNGTI
+2230 YTVKYTAGNNG
-2243 TGDLAQTIEEG
+2243 
-2254 KATSQV
+2254 S
-2260 KAIADAGY
+2260 
-2268 KFVKWSDGN
+2268 
-2277 TSETRTDIADA
+2277 
-2288 DKEFTAEFVKTVVV
+2288 
-2302 LKNYTVKY
+2302 
-2310 TAGNNGTIT
+2310 
-2319 GDLSQIIEEGKATSQ
+2319 
-2334 VKAIAD
+2334 
-2340 AGYEFVKWSDNNTS
+2340 
-2354 ETRTDIA
+2354 
-2361 DADKEF
+2361 
-2367 TAEFVKVIEKFTVKY
+2367 
-2382 TAGNNGTI
+2382 I
-2390 TGDLTQTIEEGKATS
+2390 TGDLTQTIEEGKS
-2405 QVKAIADAGYEFV
+2405 
-2418 KWSDGNTSE
+2418 
-2427 TRTDITDADKEFTAK
+2427 
-2442 FVKVIEKF
+2442 
-2450 TVKYIAGNNGTIT
+2450 
-2463 GDLAQTIEEGKSTS
+2463 
-2477 QVKAIADAG
+2477 
-2486 YKFVKWSDNNTSETR
+2486 
-2501 TDIADADKEFT
+2501 
-2512 AEFVAIVKVVKNY
+2512 
-2525 TIKYTAGNNGT
+2525 
-2536 ITGDLSQ
+2536 
-2543 TIEEGKATSE
+2543 
-2553 VKAIA
+2553 
-2558 NTGYEFVKWSDNN
+2558 
-2571 TSETRTDIADADKEF
+2571 
-2586 TAEFV
+2586 
-2591 KVIEKFTVKY
+2591 
-2601 TAGNNG
+2601 
-2607 TITGDLAQ
+2607 
-2615 NIEEGKSTSQ
+2615 
-2625 VKAIADAGYE
+2625 
-2635 FVKWSDNNTSET
+2635 
-2647 RTDIADA
+2647 
-2654 DKEFT
+2654 
-2659 AEFVKTVVVLKN
+2659 
-2671 YTVKYTAG
+2671 
-2679 NNGSITGD
+2679 
-2687 LSQNIE
+2687 
-2693 EGKATS
+2693 TS

-2739 NGITASKGFSPNGD
+2739 VVKNGITASKGFSPNGD

-2760 IQNIDHYPNNT
+2760 IQNIDRYPNNT
-2771 VKVFNRWGKKVYHK
+2771 VKVFNRWGKKVYYK

>member
-1 MINEIDVDQKS
+1 MNLFHSKKNPLLIAFLLSIFYSFSQIPSYYKTANLIESETTAYYPPKVSRALRRTPITIMINEIDVDQKG

-69 VVNVNF
+69 VANVNLVEF
-75 TPTKFSLQNGADA
+75 AKNGIQNGADA

-129 LNGNQPQINEHGKK
+129 LNLNQPQINEHGKK
-143 DKENHSSQRVINGSG
+143 DKENHSLQRVINGSG

-168 ATPTPGAE
+168 ATPTPGAK
-176 NTDGSTTPPTNTD
+176 NTDGSTPPPTNTD

-199 TVSNITETQ
+199 TASNITETQ
-208 VTLTWETATDN
+208 VTLTWEIATDN

-241 FNLTGLTANTAYSF
+241 FNLTGLTPNTAYSF

-270 NIASATTLESTTNN
+270 NTVSATTLESTTNN
-284 MPITIMINE
+284 TPITIMINE

-327 NGGKDKS
+327 NGGKDTS

-476 TITIAAARAKNDG
+476 TITIAAARAKNDR

-535 ITVQAFKATDK
+535 ITVQAFKDTDK
-546 SQTQLINIVGI
+546 NQVILLNIVGI

-565 PIIPKEITL
+565 PIVPKEITL

-665 HPPLEHDKISKDKT
+665 HPPLDHDKISKDKT

-758 ISGTPQKL
+758 TSGTPQKL
-766 GFIYKKSVVSLKSSK
+766 GFIYKKSVVNLKSSTP
-781 ALLKTIHPYYNG
+781 LLKTIHPYYNG
-793 DDESAL
+793 NDESAL
-799 QNFPDPK
+799 QDFPDPK

-821 ADITIDN
+821 ADVTIDN

-842 NTSAAKAQSKYDM
+842 NTSIAKAQSKYDM
-855 RKYDVETL
+855 RKYDAETL
-863 KKELDANFSTKNIV
+863 KKELDANFSTKNII

-903 AFVQDAS
+903 TFVQDAS

-1027 GIAIFDDKIHGEGIF
+1027 GIAIFDDKIHGEGTF

-1066 ISAVSN
+1066 ISAVTSTT
-1072 RVAVKPIIPK
+1072 AVNPIIPK

-1125 KAQIRVDADAK
+1125 KAQIRIDADAK

-1161 QLLPRLKSDLSCA
+1161 QVLPRLKSDVSCA

-1181 SEHDKIAKDKT
+1181 SVNDAIAKDKT

-1216 SDKIQ
+1216 SDEIQ

-1240 EIADIILFKELV
+1240 EIADIILFKKLV
-1252 TELPAYDFILSNAF
+1252 DELPAYDFILSNAF

-1315 PHPTKASFF
+1315 PHPSKASFF

-1340 NTTEEVSFIVLHARA
+1340 NTTEEFSFIVLHARA

-1463 VHYELYNNEYTK
+1463 VHYELYNNQYTK

-1490 GNYTVKYTAGNNGT
+1490 GNYTVKYT
-1504 ITGDLSQNIEEG
+1504 
-1516 KATSEVKAIANTGY
+1516 
-1530 EFVKWSDGNTS
+1530 
-1541 ETRTDIADAD
+1541 
-1551 KEFTAEFVKTVVV
+1551 
-1564 VKNYTVKYTAGN
+1564 
-1576 NGTITGDLS
+1576 
-1585 QIIEEGKATSEVKAI
+1585 
-1600 ADAGYEFVKWSDGN
+1600 
-1614 TSKTRTDIA
+1614 
-1623 DADKEFTAEFVA
+1623 
-1635 IVKVVKNYTVKYT
+1635 
-1648 AGNNGSITGDLTQT
+1648 
-1662 IEEGNS
+1662 
-1668 TSQVKAIADAGYKFV
+1668 
-1683 KWSDGN
+1683 
-1689 TSETR
+1689 
-1694 TDIADAD
+1694 
-1701 KEFTA
+1701 
-1706 EFVKVIEK
+1706 
-1714 FTVKYTAGNNGTITG
+1714 
-1729 DLAQTIE
+1729 
-1736 EGNSTSQVKAIADAG
+1736 
-1751 YEFVKWSDGNT
+1751 
-1762 SETRTDIADAD
+1762 
-1773 KEFTA
+1773 
-1778 EFVKVIEKFTVK
+1778 
-1790 YTAGNNGTITGDLAQ
+1790 
-1805 TIEEGNS
+1805 
-1812 TSQVKA
+1812 
-1818 IADAGYE
+1818 
-1825 FVKWS
+1825 
-1830 DGNTS
+1830 
-1835 ETRTD
+1835 
-1840 IADADKEFTAEFVKT
+1840 
-1855 VVVLK
+1855 
-1860 NYTVKYTAGNNGTI
+1860 
-1874 TGNLSQ
+1874 
-1880 TIEEGKATSQVKAI
+1880 
-1894 ADAGYKFVKWSDG
+1894 
-1907 NTSETRTDIADADK
+1907 
-1921 EFTAE
+1921 
-1926 FVKTVVVLK
+1926 
-1935 NYTVKYT
+1935 
-1942 AGNNGTITGDLSQ
+1942 
-1955 IIEEGKATSQV
+1955 
-1966 KAIADAG
+1966 
-1973 YEFVKWSDNN
+1973 
-1983 TSETRTDIADADKEF
+1983 
-1998 TAEFV
+1998 
-2003 KTVVVVKNYT
+2003 
-2013 VKYTAGN
+2013 
-2020 NGTITG
+2020 
-2026 DLSQNIE
+2026 
-2033 EGKATSQVKA
+2033 
-2043 IADAGYKFVKWSDGN
+2043 
-2058 TSETRTDIADADKEF
+2058 
-2073 TAEFVKVIEKFTV
+2073 
-2086 KYIAGNNGTI
+2086 AGNNGTI

-2124 KWSDGNTSET
+2124 KWSDGNTS
-2134 RTDIADADK
+2134 
-2143 EFTAEFVK
+2143 
-2151 VIEKFTV
+2151 
-2158 KYTAGNNGTITGDL
+2158 
-2172 SQNIEEGKATSQVKA
+2172 Q
-2187 IADAGYKFV
+2187 
-2196 KWSDGNTSET
+2196 T

-2215 EFTAEFVKTVVVVKN
+2215 EFTAEFVKTLVVVKN
-2230 YTVKYTAGNNGTI
+2230 YTVKYIAGNNGSI
-2243 TGDLAQTIEEG
+2243 TGDLTQTIEEG
-2254 KATSQV
+2254 KTTSQV
-2260 KAIADAGY
+2260 KA
-2268 KFVKWSDGN
+2268 
-2277 TSETRTDIADA
+2277 T
-2288 DKEFTAEFVKTVVV
+2288 
-2302 LKNYTVKY
+2302 
-2310 TAGNNGTIT
+2310 
-2319 GDLSQIIEEGKATSQ
+2319 
-2334 VKAIAD
+2334 AD

-2390 TGDLTQTIEEGKATS
+2390 TGNLTQTIEEGKATS
-2405 QVKAIADAGYEFV
+2405 EVKAIADAGYE
-2418 KWSDGNTSE
+2418 
-2427 TRTDITDADKEFTAK
+2427 
-2442 FVKVIEKF
+2442 
-2450 TVKYIAGNNGTIT
+2450 
-2463 GDLAQTIEEGKSTS
+2463 
-2477 QVKAIADAG
+2477 
-2486 YKFVKWSDNNTSETR
+2486 FVKWSDNNTSETR
-2501 TDIADADKEFT
+2501 TDIADADKEFK
-2512 AEFVAIVKVVKNY
+2512 AEFVAIVKVAKNY
-2525 TIKYTAGNNGT
+2525 TVKYTAGNNGT
-2536 ITGDLSQ
+2536 ITGNLAQ
-2543 TIEEGKATSE
+2543 TIEEGKTTSE

-2558 NTGYEFVKWSDNN
+2558 NTGYEFVKWSDGN

-2591 KVIEKFTVKY
+2591 KVIEKFTIKYIAGNNGSITGNLAQTIEEGKATSEVKAIADAGYEFVKWSDGNTSETRTDIADAAKEFTAEFVKVIEKFTVKYIAGNNGSITGDLAQTIEEGKTTSEVKAIADAGYEFVKWSDNNTSETRTDIADADKEFKAEFVKTLVVVKNYTVKY

-2607 TITGDLAQ
+2607 SITGDLTQ
-2615 NIEEGKSTSQ
+2615 TIEEGKTTSQ

-2659 AEFVKTVVVLKN
+2659 AEFVKTLVVVKN

-2679 NNGSITGD
+2679 NNGTITGD
-2687 LSQNIE
+2687 LAQTIEEGKSTSQVKATADAGYEFVKWSDGNTSETRTDIADADKEFTAEFVAIVKVVKNYTVKYIAGNNGTITGDLAQTIE

-2699 EVKAIADAGY
+2699 QVKAIADAGY

-2727 DADKEFTAEFVK
+2727 DADKEFKAEFVKTVVVVKNYTVKYTAGNNGTITGDLAQTIEEGKATSQVKAIADAGYEFVKWSDGNTSDTRTDIADADKEFTAEFVKVVK

-2760 IQNIDHYPNNT
+2760 IQNIDRYPNNT
-2771 VKVFNRWGKKVYHK
+2771 VKVFNRWGKKVYYK

>member
-69 VVNVNF
+69 VANVNF
-75 TPTKFSLQNGADA
+75 TPSKFSLQNGADA
-88 IALYHADASKFRN
+88 IALYHADASEFSY
-101 GSSITTT
+101 GSPVTTT
-108 NLIDAVV
+108 DLVDAVV

-189 TEAPTAPSNL
+189 TEAPTTPSNL

-241 FNLTGLTANTAYSF
+241 FNLTGLTANTTYSF

-270 NIASATTLESTTNN
+270 NTASATTLESTTNN

-665 HPPLEHDKISKDKT
+665 HPPLDHDKISKDKT

-793 DDESAL
+793 NDESAL

-1072 RVAVKPIIPK
+1072 RVAVNPIIPK

-1161 QLLPRLKSDLSCA
+1161 QLLPRLKSDVSCA

-1181 SEHDKIAKDKT
+1181 SVNDAIAKDKT

-1331 LMTADVTLN
+1331 LMTTDVTLN

-1380 TNFST
+1380 TNFLT

-1490 GNYTVKYTAGNNGT
+1490 GNYTVKYIAGNNGT
-1504 ITGDLSQNIEEG
+1504 ITGN
-1516 KATSEVKAIANTGY
+1516 
-1530 EFVKWSDGNTS
+1530 
-1541 ETRTDIADAD
+1541 
-1551 KEFTAEFVKTVVV
+1551 
-1564 VKNYTVKYTAGN
+1564 
-1576 NGTITGDLS
+1576 
-1585 QIIEEGKATSEVKAI
+1585 
-1600 ADAGYEFVKWSDGN
+1600 
-1614 TSKTRTDIA
+1614 
-1623 DADKEFTAEFVA
+1623 
-1635 IVKVVKNYTVKYT
+1635 
-1648 AGNNGSITGDLTQT
+1648 
-1662 IEEGNS
+1662 
-1668 TSQVKAIADAGYKFV
+1668 
-1683 KWSDGN
+1683 
-1689 TSETR
+1689 
-1694 TDIADAD
+1694 
-1701 KEFTA
+1701 
-1706 EFVKVIEK
+1706 
-1714 FTVKYTAGNNGTITG
+1714 
-1729 DLAQTIE
+1729 LAQTIE
-1736 EGNSTSQVKAIADAG
+1736 EGKATSQVKAIADAG

-1773 KEFTA
+1773 KEFKAEFVKTLVVVKNYTVKYTAGNNGSITGNLTQTIEEGKATSEVKAIADAGYKFVKWSDGNTSDTRTDIADADKEFTA
-1778 EFVKVIEKFTVK
+1778 EFVKTVVVLKNYTVKYTAGNNGTITGDLSQNIEEGKATSEVKAIADAGYKFVKWSDGNTSETRTDIADADKEFKAEFVKTVVVVKNYTVK

-1805 TIEEGNS
+1805 TIEEGKA
-1812 TSQVKA
+1812 TSEVKA

-1874 TGNLSQ
+1874 TGDLSQNIEEGKATSQVKAIADAGYEFVKWSDNNTSETRTDIADADKEFTAEFVKVIEKFTVKYTAGNNGTITGDLAQ
-1880 TIEEGKATSQVKAI
+1880 TIEEGKATSEVKAI

-1926 FVKTVVVLK
+1926 FVKVIEK
-1935 NYTVKYT
+1935 FTVKYI

-1955 IIEEGKATSQV
+1955 NIEEGKATSQV

-2003 KTVVVVKNYT
+2003 KTVVVLKNYTVKYTAGNNGSITGNLAQTIEEGKATSQVKAIADAGYEFVKWSDNNTSETRTDIADADKEFTAEFVKTVVVLKNYTVKYTAGNNGTITGDLAQTIEEGKATSQVKAIADAGYEFVKWSDNNTSETRTDIADADKEFTAEFVKVIEKFT

-2043 IADAGYKFVKWSDGN
+2043 IADAGYKFLKWSDNNTSETRTDIADADKEFTAEFVAIVKVVKNYTVKYTAGNNGTITGNLAQTIEEGKATSEVKAIADAGYEFVKWSDGN

-2118 AGYEFV
+2118 AGY
-2124 KWSDGNTSET
+2124 
-2134 RTDIADADK
+2134 
-2143 EFTAEFVK
+2143 
-2151 VIEKFTV
+2151 
-2158 KYTAGNNGTITGDL
+2158 
-2172 SQNIEEGKATSQVKA
+2172 
-2187 IADAGYKFV
+2187 KFV

-2215 EFTAEFVKTVVVVKN
+2215 EFTAEFVKTV
-2230 YTVKYTAGNNGTI
+2230 I
-2243 TGDLAQTIEEG
+2243 
-2254 KATSQV
+2254 
-2260 KAIADAGY
+2260 
-2268 KFVKWSDGN
+2268 
-2277 TSETRTDIADA
+2277 
-2288 DKEFTAEFVKTVVV
+2288 V

-2319 GDLSQIIEEGKATSQ
+2319 GDLSQNIEEGKATSE

-2390 TGDLTQTIEEGKATS
+2390 TGDLSQNIEEGNS
-2405 QVKAIADAGYEFV
+2405 
-2418 KWSDGNTSE
+2418 TSE
-2427 TRTDITDADKEFTAK
+2427 
-2442 FVKVIEKF
+2442 
-2450 TVKYIAGNNGTIT
+2450 
-2463 GDLAQTIEEGKSTS
+2463 
-2477 QVKAIADAG
+2477 VKAIADAG

-2512 AEFVAIVKVVKNY
+2512 AEFVQVVKV
-2525 TIKYTAGNNGT
+2525 
-2536 ITGDLSQ
+2536 
-2543 TIEEGKATSE
+2543 
-2553 VKAIA
+2553 
-2558 NTGYEFVKWSDNN
+2558 
-2571 TSETRTDIADADKEF
+2571 
-2586 TAEFV
+2586 
-2591 KVIEKFTVKY
+2591 
-2601 TAGNNG
+2601 
-2607 TITGDLAQ
+2607 
-2615 NIEEGKSTSQ
+2615 
-2625 VKAIADAGYE
+2625 
-2635 FVKWSDNNTSET
+2635 
-2647 RTDIADA
+2647 
-2654 DKEFT
+2654 
-2659 AEFVKTVVVLKN
+2659 
-2671 YTVKYTAG
+2671 
-2679 NNGSITGD
+2679 
-2687 LSQNIE
+2687 
-2693 EGKATS
+2693 
-2699 EVKAIADAGY
+2699 
-2709 EFVKWSDN
+2709 
-2717 NTSET
+2717 
-2722 RTDIA
+2722 
-2727 DADKEFTAEFVK
+2727 VK

-2760 IQNIDHYPNNT
+2760 IQNIDRYPNNT
-2771 VKVFNRWGKKVYHK
+2771 VKVFNRWGKKVYYK

-2808 IYMIN
+2808 IYIIN
-2813 LNEAGTKPVQ
+2813 LNEAGIKPVQ

>member
-69 VVNVNF
+69 VTNVNF
-75 TPTKFSLQNGADA
+75 TPSKFSLQNGADA

-129 LNGNQPQINEHGKK
+129 LNLNQPQVNEHGKK

-168 ATPTPGAE
+168 ATPTPGAK
-176 NTDGSTTPPTNTD
+176 NTDGSTPPPTNTD

-208 VTLTWETATDN
+208 VTLTWEIATDN

-255 TVKAMDAATNSSLAS
+255 TVKAIDAATNSSLAS
-270 NIASATTLESTTNN
+270 NTVSATTLESTTNN
-284 MPITIMINE
+284 TPITIMINE

-302 TNEFIELYDGGAGN
+302 TNEFIELYDGGVGN

-327 NGGKDKS
+327 NGGKDTS

-391 TPITTT
+391 TPITTNN
-397 DLIDAIVYDTNDND
+397 LVDAIVYDTNDND

-476 TITIAAARAKNDG
+476 TITIAAARAKNDR

-535 ITVQAFKATDK
+535 ITVQAFKDTDK
-546 SQTQLINIVGI
+546 NQVILLNIVGI

-605 KIFDNNNNTAN
+605 RIFDNNNNTAN

-665 HPPLEHDKISKDKT
+665 HPPLDHDKISKDKT

-758 ISGTPQKL
+758 TSGTPQKL
-766 GFIYKKSVVSLKSSK
+766 GFIYKKSVVNLKSSTP
-781 ALLKTIHPYYNG
+781 LLKTIHPYYNG
-793 DDESAL
+793 NDESAL
-799 QNFPDPK
+799 QDFPDPK

-821 ADITIDN
+821 ADVTIDN

-842 NTSAAKAQSKYDM
+842 NTSIAKAQSKYDM
-855 RKYDVETL
+855 RKYDAETL

-910 NYTIVTSALSKA
+910 SYTIVTSALSKA

-1027 GIAIFDDKIHGEGIF
+1027 GIAIFDDKIHGEGTF

-1066 ISAVSN
+1066 ISAVASTT
-1072 RVAVKPIIPK
+1072 AVNPIIPK

-1125 KAQIRVDADAK
+1125 KAQIRIDADAK

-1161 QLLPRLKSDLSCA
+1161 QVLPRLKSDVSCA

-1181 SEHDKIAKDKT
+1181 SVNDAIAKDKT

-1216 SDKIQ
+1216 SDEIQ

-1240 EIADIILFKELV
+1240 EIADIILFKKLV
-1252 TELPAYDFILSNAF
+1252 DELPAYDFILSNAF

-1315 PHPTKASFF
+1315 PHPSKASFF

-1340 NTTEEVSFIVLHARA
+1340 NTTEEFSFIVLHARA

-1463 VHYELYNNEYTK
+1463 VHYELYNNQYTK

-1490 GNYTVKYTAGNNGT
+1490 GNYTVKYTAGNNGS
-1504 ITGDLSQNIEEG
+1504 ITGDLTQTIEEG
-1516 KATSEVKAIANTGY
+1516 KATSQVKAIADAGY

-1541 ETRTDIADAD
+1541 QTRTDIADAD
-1551 KEFTAEFVKTVVV
+1551 KEFTAEFVAIVKV

-1576 NGTITGDLS
+1576 NGSITGNLA
-1585 QIIEEGKATSEVKAI
+1585 QTIEEGKATSEVKAI
-1600 ADAGYEFVKWSDGN
+1600 ADAGYEFVKWSDNN
-1614 TSKTRTDIA
+1614 TSDTRTDIA
-1623 DADKEFTAEFVA
+1623 DADKEFTAEFVKVIEKFTIKYIAGNNGTITGNLSQTIEEGKATSQVKATADAGYEFLKWSDNNTSETRTDIADADKEFKAEFVA
-1635 IVKVVKNYTVKYT
+1635 IVKVVKNYTVKYIAGNNGTITGNLAQTIEEGKATSQVKAIANTGYEFLKWSDNNTSETRTDIADADKEFTAEFVKTLVVVKNYTVKYT

-1668 TSQVKAIADAGYKFV
+1668 TSQVKAIADAGY
-1683 KWSDGN
+1683 
-1689 TSETR
+1689 
-1694 TDIADAD
+1694 
-1701 KEFTA
+1701 
-1706 EFVKVIEK
+1706 
-1714 FTVKYTAGNNGTITG
+1714 
-1729 DLAQTIE
+1729 
-1736 EGNSTSQVKAIADAG
+1736 
-1751 YEFVKWSDGNT
+1751 
-1762 SETRTDIADAD
+1762 
-1773 KEFTA
+1773 
-1778 EFVKVIEKFTVK
+1778 
-1790 YTAGNNGTITGDLAQ
+1790 
-1805 TIEEGNS
+1805 
-1812 TSQVKA
+1812 
-1818 IADAGYE
+1818 
-1825 FVKWS
+1825 
-1830 DGNTS
+1830 
-1835 ETRTD
+1835 
-1840 IADADKEFTAEFVKT
+1840 
-1855 VVVLK
+1855 
-1860 NYTVKYTAGNNGTI
+1860 
-1874 TGNLSQ
+1874 
-1880 TIEEGKATSQVKAI
+1880 
-1894 ADAGYKFVKWSDG
+1894 
-1907 NTSETRTDIADADK
+1907 
-1921 EFTAE
+1921 
-1926 FVKTVVVLK
+1926 
-1935 NYTVKYT
+1935 
-1942 AGNNGTITGDLSQ
+1942 
-1955 IIEEGKATSQV
+1955 
-1966 KAIADAG
+1966 
-1973 YEFVKWSDNN
+1973 EFVKWSDNN
-1983 TSETRTDIADADKEF
+1983 TSQTRTDIADADKEF

-2020 NGTITG
+2020 NG
-2026 DLSQNIE
+2026 S
-2033 EGKATSQVKA
+2033 
-2043 IADAGYKFVKWSDGN
+2043 
-2058 TSETRTDIADADKEF
+2058 
-2073 TAEFVKVIEKFTV
+2073 
-2086 KYIAGNNGTI
+2086 
-2096 TGDLAQT
+2096 
-2103 IEEGKATS
+2103 
-2111 QVKAIAD
+2111 
-2118 AGYEFV
+2118 
-2124 KWSDGNTSET
+2124 
-2134 RTDIADADK
+2134 
-2143 EFTAEFVK
+2143 
-2151 VIEKFTV
+2151 
-2158 KYTAGNNGTITGDL
+2158 
-2172 SQNIEEGKATSQVKA
+2172 
-2187 IADAGYKFV
+2187 
-2196 KWSDGNTSET
+2196 
-2206 RTDIADADK
+2206 
-2215 EFTAEFVKTVVVVKN
+2215 
-2230 YTVKYTAGNNGTI
+2230 
-2243 TGDLAQTIEEG
+2243 
-2254 KATSQV
+2254 
-2260 KAIADAGY
+2260 
-2268 KFVKWSDGN
+2268 
-2277 TSETRTDIADA
+2277 
-2288 DKEFTAEFVKTVVV
+2288 
-2302 LKNYTVKY
+2302 
-2310 TAGNNGTIT
+2310 
-2319 GDLSQIIEEGKATSQ
+2319 
-2334 VKAIAD
+2334 
-2340 AGYEFVKWSDNNTS
+2340 
-2354 ETRTDIA
+2354 
-2361 DADKEF
+2361 
-2367 TAEFVKVIEKFTVKY
+2367 
-2382 TAGNNGTI
+2382 I
-2390 TGDLTQTIEEGKATS
+2390 TGDLTQT
-2405 QVKAIADAGYEFV
+2405 
-2418 KWSDGNTSE
+2418 
-2427 TRTDITDADKEFTAK
+2427 
-2442 FVKVIEKF
+2442 
-2450 TVKYIAGNNGTIT
+2450 
-2463 GDLAQTIEEGKSTS
+2463 
-2477 QVKAIADAG
+2477 
-2486 YKFVKWSDNNTSETR
+2486 
-2501 TDIADADKEFT
+2501 
-2512 AEFVAIVKVVKNY
+2512 
-2525 TIKYTAGNNGT
+2525 
-2536 ITGDLSQ
+2536 
-2543 TIEEGKATSE
+2543 
-2553 VKAIA
+2553 
-2558 NTGYEFVKWSDNN
+2558 
-2571 TSETRTDIADADKEF
+2571 
-2586 TAEFV
+2586 
-2591 KVIEKFTVKY
+2591 
-2601 TAGNNG
+2601 
-2607 TITGDLAQ
+2607 
-2615 NIEEGKSTSQ
+2615 
-2625 VKAIADAGYE
+2625 
-2635 FVKWSDNNTSET
+2635 
-2647 RTDIADA
+2647 
-2654 DKEFT
+2654 
-2659 AEFVKTVVVLKN
+2659 
-2671 YTVKYTAG
+2671 
-2679 NNGSITGD
+2679 
-2687 LSQNIE
+2687 IE

-2727 DADKEFTAEFVK
+2727 DADKEFKAEFVKTLVVVKNYTVKYTAGNNGSITGDLTQTIEEGKATSQVKAIANTGYEFVKWSDNNTSETRTDIADADKEFKAEFVAIVKVVKNYTVKYIAGNNGSITGDLTQTIEEGKATSQVKAIANTGYQFVKWSDNNTSETRTDIADADKEFTAEFVKTLVVVKNYTVKYTAGNNGSITGDLTQTIEEGKTTSQVKAIADAGYEFVKWSDNNTSETRTDIADADKEFKAEFVAIVKVVKNYTVKYTAGNNGSITGDLAQTIEEGKTTSQVKAIADAGYEFVKWSDNNTSETRTDIADADKEFKAEFVQVVKVVK

-2760 IQNIDHYPNNT
+2760 IQNIDRYPNNT
-2771 VKVFNRWGKKVYHK
+2771 VKVFNRWGKKVYYK

-2808 IYMIN
+2808 IYIIN

>member
-1 MINEIDVDQKS
+1 MLSIFYSFSPIPSYYKAANFIEPETTTYYPPKVSETLRRNPITIMINEIDVDQKG

-88 IALYHADASKFRN
+88 IALYHADASEFRN

-108 NLIDAVV
+108 NLVDAVV

-241 FNLTGLTANTAYSF
+241 FNLTGLTANTTYSF

-270 NIASATTLESTTNN
+270 NTASATTLESTTNN

-340 TGYKTTADGYFVI
+340 TGYKTTSDGYFVI

-793 DDESAL
+793 NDESAL

-1066 ISAVSN
+1066 ISAVTSTT
-1072 RVAVKPIIPK
+1072 AVNPIIPK

-1181 SEHDKIAKDKT
+1181 SVNDAIAKDKT

-1216 SDKIQ
+1216 SDEIQ

-1504 ITGDLSQNIEEG
+1504 ITGDLAQTIEEG
-1516 KATSEVKAIANTGY
+1516 KATSQVKAIADAGYKFVKWSDGNTSETRTDIADADKEFTAEFVKVIEKFTVKYIAGNNGTITGNLSQNIEEGNSTSQVKATADAGY
-1530 EFVKWSDGNTS
+1530 KFVKWSDNNTSETRTDIADADKEFTAEFVKVIEKFTVKYIAGNNGTITGNLSQIIEEGNSTSQVKAIADAGYKFVKWSDGNTS

-1564 VKNYTVKYTAGN
+1564 LKNYTVKYTAGN
-1576 NGTITGDLS
+1576 NGTITGDLA
-1585 QIIEEGKATSEVKAI
+1585 QTIEEGKATSQVKAI

-1614 TSKTRTDIA
+1614 TSETRTDIA
-1623 DADKEFTAEFVA
+1623 DTDKEFTAEFV
-1635 IVKVVKNYTVKYT
+1635 KVIEKFTVKYT
-1648 AGNNGSITGDLTQT
+1648 AGNNGTITGDLAQT

-1729 DLAQTIE
+1729 DLTQTIE
-1736 EGNSTSQVKAIADAG
+1736 EGKATSEVKAIADAG
-1751 YEFVKWSDGNT
+1751 YKFVKWSDGNT

-1778 EFVKVIEKFTVK
+1778 EFVKTVVVLKNYTVK
-1790 YTAGNNGTITGDLAQ
+1790 YTAGNNGTITGNLAQ

-1874 TGNLSQ
+1874 TGDLAQ
-1880 TIEEGKATSQVKAI
+1880 TIEEGKATSEVKAIADAGYKFVKWSDNNTSETRTDIADADKEFTAEFVKTVVVLKNYTVKYIAGNNGTITGNLAQTIEEGKATSEVKAI

-1942 AGNNGTITGDLSQ
+1942 AGNNGTITGNLAQ
-1955 IIEEGKATSQV
+1955 TIEEGKATSEV
-1966 KAIADAG
+1966 KAIANTG
-1973 YEFVKWSDNN
+1973 YEFVKWSDN
-1983 TSETRTDIADADKEF
+1983 
-1998 TAEFV
+1998 
-2003 KTVVVVKNYT
+2003 
-2013 VKYTAGN
+2013 
-2020 NGTITG
+2020 
-2026 DLSQNIE
+2026 
-2033 EGKATSQVKA
+2033 
-2043 IADAGYKFVKWSDGN
+2043 N

-2096 TGDLAQT
+2096 TGDLA
-2103 IEEGKATS
+2103 
-2111 QVKAIAD
+2111 
-2118 AGYEFV
+2118 
-2124 KWSDGNTSET
+2124 
-2134 RTDIADADK
+2134 
-2143 EFTAEFVK
+2143 
-2151 VIEKFTV
+2151 
-2158 KYTAGNNGTITGDL
+2158 
-2172 SQNIEEGKATSQVKA
+2172 
-2187 IADAGYKFV
+2187 
-2196 KWSDGNTSET
+2196 
-2206 RTDIADADK
+2206 
-2215 EFTAEFVKTVVVVKN
+2215 
-2230 YTVKYTAGNNGTI
+2230 
-2243 TGDLAQTIEEG
+2243 
-2254 KATSQV
+2254 
-2260 KAIADAGY
+2260 
-2268 KFVKWSDGN
+2268 
-2277 TSETRTDIADA
+2277 
-2288 DKEFTAEFVKTVVV
+2288 
-2302 LKNYTVKY
+2302 
-2310 TAGNNGTIT
+2310 
-2319 GDLSQIIEEGKATSQ
+2319 
-2334 VKAIAD
+2334 
-2340 AGYEFVKWSDNNTS
+2340 
-2354 ETRTDIA
+2354 
-2361 DADKEF
+2361 
-2367 TAEFVKVIEKFTVKY
+2367 
-2382 TAGNNGTI
+2382 
-2390 TGDLTQTIEEGKATS
+2390 
-2405 QVKAIADAGYEFV
+2405 
-2418 KWSDGNTSE
+2418 
-2427 TRTDITDADKEFTAK
+2427 
-2442 FVKVIEKF
+2442 
-2450 TVKYIAGNNGTIT
+2450 
-2463 GDLAQTIEEGKSTS
+2463 
-2477 QVKAIADAG
+2477 
-2486 YKFVKWSDNNTSETR
+2486 
-2501 TDIADADKEFT
+2501 
-2512 AEFVAIVKVVKNY
+2512 
-2525 TIKYTAGNNGT
+2525 
-2536 ITGDLSQ
+2536 Q

-2615 NIEEGKSTSQ
+2615 TIEEGKATSQ
-2625 VKAIADAGYE
+2625 VKAIADAGYK

-2659 AEFVKTVVVLKN
+2659 AEFVKVIEKF
-2671 YTVKYTAG
+2671 TVKYTAG
-2679 NNGSITGD
+2679 NNGTITGN
-2687 LSQNIE
+2687 LSQTIE

-2699 EVKAIADAGY
+2699 QVKAIADAGY
-2709 EFVKWSDN
+2709 KFVKWSDN

-2727 DADKEFTAEFVK
+2727 DADKEFTAEFVQVVKVVK

-2760 IQNIDHYPNNT
+2760 IQNIDRYPNNT
-2771 VKVFNRWGKKVYHK
+2771 VKVFNRWGKKVYYK

-2808 IYMIN
+2808 IYIIN
-2813 LNEAGTKPVQ
+2813 LNEAGIKPVQ

>member
-69 VVNVNF
+69 VANVNF

-88 IALYHADASKFRN
+88 IALYHADASKFSY
-101 GSSITTT
+101 GSPVTTT
-108 NLIDAVV
+108 DLVDAVV

-270 NIASATTLESTTNN
+270 NTVSATTLESTTNN

-546 SQTQLINIVGI
+546 SQIQLINIVGI

-665 HPPLEHDKISKDKT
+665 HPPLDHDKISKDKT

-736 ELIAELPA
+736 ELIAELPT

-758 ISGTPQKL
+758 TSGTPQKL

-793 DDESAL
+793 NDESAL

-903 AFVQDAS
+903 TFVQDAS

-1066 ISAVSN
+1066 ISAVTSTT
-1072 RVAVKPIIPK
+1072 AVNPIIPK

-1091 HPGELVQILNP
+1091 HPAELVQILNP

-1125 KAQIRVDADAK
+1125 KAQIRVDADVK

-1181 SEHDKIAKDKT
+1181 SVNDAIAKDKT

-1216 SDKIQ
+1216 SDEIQ

-1240 EIADIILFKELV
+1240 EIADIILFKKLV
-1252 TELPAYDFILSNAF
+1252 DELPAYDFILSNAF
-1266 SYPNNTTG
+1266 SYPNNTAG

-1504 ITGDLSQNIEEG
+1504 ITGDL
-1516 KATSEVKAIANTGY
+1516 
-1530 EFVKWSDGNTS
+1530 
-1541 ETRTDIADAD
+1541 
-1551 KEFTAEFVKTVVV
+1551 
-1564 VKNYTVKYTAGN
+1564 
-1576 NGTITGDLS
+1576 
-1585 QIIEEGKATSEVKAI
+1585 
-1600 ADAGYEFVKWSDGN
+1600 
-1614 TSKTRTDIA
+1614 
-1623 DADKEFTAEFVA
+1623 
-1635 IVKVVKNYTVKYT
+1635 
-1648 AGNNGSITGDLTQT
+1648 
-1662 IEEGNS
+1662 
-1668 TSQVKAIADAGYKFV
+1668 
-1683 KWSDGN
+1683 
-1689 TSETR
+1689 
-1694 TDIADAD
+1694 
-1701 KEFTA
+1701 
-1706 EFVKVIEK
+1706 
-1714 FTVKYTAGNNGTITG
+1714 
-1729 DLAQTIE
+1729 AQTIE
-1736 EGNSTSQVKAIADAG
+1736 EGNSTSQVKAIA
-1751 YEFVKWSDGNT
+1751 N
-1762 SETRTDIADAD
+1762 
-1773 KEFTA
+1773 
-1778 EFVKVIEKFTVK
+1778 
-1790 YTAGNNGTITGDLAQ
+1790 
-1805 TIEEGNS
+1805 
-1812 TSQVKA
+1812 
-1818 IADAGYE
+1818 
-1825 FVKWS
+1825 
-1830 DGNTS
+1830 
-1835 ETRTD
+1835 
-1840 IADADKEFTAEFVKT
+1840 
-1855 VVVLK
+1855 
-1860 NYTVKYTAGNNGTI
+1860 
-1874 TGNLSQ
+1874 
-1880 TIEEGKATSQVKAI
+1880 
-1894 ADAGYKFVKWSDG
+1894 
-1907 NTSETRTDIADADK
+1907 
-1921 EFTAE
+1921 
-1926 FVKTVVVLK
+1926 
-1935 NYTVKYT
+1935 
-1942 AGNNGTITGDLSQ
+1942 
-1955 IIEEGKATSQV
+1955 
-1966 KAIADAG
+1966 AG
-1973 YEFVKWSDNN
+1973 YEFVKWSDN
-1983 TSETRTDIADADKEF
+1983 
-1998 TAEFV
+1998 
-2003 KTVVVVKNYT
+2003 
-2013 VKYTAGN
+2013 
-2020 NGTITG
+2020 
-2026 DLSQNIE
+2026 
-2033 EGKATSQVKA
+2033 
-2043 IADAGYKFVKWSDGN
+2043 
-2058 TSETRTDIADADKEF
+2058 
-2073 TAEFVKVIEKFTV
+2073 
-2086 KYIAGNNGTI
+2086 
-2096 TGDLAQT
+2096 
-2103 IEEGKATS
+2103 
-2111 QVKAIAD
+2111 
-2118 AGYEFV
+2118 
-2124 KWSDGNTSET
+2124 NTSET

-2215 EFTAEFVKTVVVVKN
+2215 EFTAEFVKVIEKFTVKYIAGNNGTITGDLSQNIEEGKATSQVKAIADAGYKFVKWSDGNTSETRTDIADADKEFTAEFVKTVVVVKN
-2230 YTVKYTAGNNGTI
+2230 YTVKYTAGNNGSITGDLAQTIEEGNSTSQVKAIADAGYEFVKWSDNNTSETRTDIADADKEFTAEFVKVIEKFTVKYTAGNNGTITGNLAQTIEEGNSTSQVKAIANTGYEFVKWSDNNTSETRTDIADADKEFTAEFVKTVVVVKNYTVKYTAGNNGTITGNLSQIIEEGKATSQVKAIADAGYKFVKWSDNNTSETRTDIADADKEFTAEFVKVIEKFTVKYTAGNNGTITGDLTQTIEEGKATSEVKAIANTGYEFVKWSDNNTSETRTDIADADKEFTAEFVKVIEKFTVKYIAGNNGSITGDLSQNIEEGKATSEVKAIADAGYEFVKWSDNNTSETRTDIADADKEFTAEFVKVIEKFTVKYTAGNNGTI

-2288 DKEFTAEFVKTVVV
+2288 DKEFTAEFVKVIE
-2302 LKNYTVKY
+2302 KFTVKY
-2310 TAGNNGTIT
+2310 IAGNNGTIT
-2319 GDLSQIIEEGKATSQ
+2319 GNLSQNIEEGKATSQ
-2334 VKAIAD
+2334 VKSIAD

-2390 TGDLTQTIEEGKATS
+2390 TGDL
-2405 QVKAIADAGYEFV
+2405 
-2418 KWSDGNTSE
+2418 
-2427 TRTDITDADKEFTAK
+2427 
-2442 FVKVIEKF
+2442 
-2450 TVKYIAGNNGTIT
+2450 
-2463 GDLAQTIEEGKSTS
+2463 AQT
-2477 QVKAIADAG
+2477 
-2486 YKFVKWSDNNTSETR
+2486 
-2501 TDIADADKEFT
+2501 
-2512 AEFVAIVKVVKNY
+2512 
-2525 TIKYTAGNNGT
+2525 
-2536 ITGDLSQ
+2536 
-2543 TIEEGKATSE
+2543 
-2553 VKAIA
+2553 
-2558 NTGYEFVKWSDNN
+2558 
-2571 TSETRTDIADADKEF
+2571 
-2586 TAEFV
+2586 
-2591 KVIEKFTVKY
+2591 
-2601 TAGNNG
+2601 
-2607 TITGDLAQ
+2607 
-2615 NIEEGKSTSQ
+2615 
-2625 VKAIADAGYE
+2625 
-2635 FVKWSDNNTSET
+2635 
-2647 RTDIADA
+2647 
-2654 DKEFT
+2654 
-2659 AEFVKTVVVLKN
+2659 
-2671 YTVKYTAG
+2671 
-2679 NNGSITGD
+2679 
-2687 LSQNIE
+2687 IE

-2727 DADKEFTAEFVK
+2727 DADKEFTAEFVQVVKVVK

-2760 IQNIDHYPNNT
+2760 IQNIDRYPNNT
-2771 VKVFNRWGKKVYHK
+2771 VKVFNRWGKKVYYK

-2808 IYMIN
+2808 IYIIN
-2813 LNEAGTKPVQ
+2813 LNEAGIKPVQ

>member
-69 VVNVNF
+69 VTNVNF
-75 TPTKFSLQNGADA
+75 TPSKFSLQNGADA
-88 IALYHADASKFRN
+88 IALYHADASKFSY
-101 GSSITTT
+101 GSPVTTT
-108 NLIDAVV
+108 DLVDAVV

-129 LNGNQPQINEHGKK
+129 LNGNQPQVNEHGKK

-168 ATPTPGAE
+168 ATPTPGTK
-176 NTDGSTTPPTNTD
+176 NTDGSTPPPTNTD

-199 TVSNITETQ
+199 TASNITETQ
-208 VTLTWETATDN
+208 VTLTWEIATDN

-241 FNLTGLTANTAYSF
+241 FNLTGLTPNTAYSF
-255 TVKAMDAATNSSLAS
+255 TVKAIDAATNSSLAS
-270 NIASATTLESTTNN
+270 NTVSATTLESTTNN
-284 MPITIMINE
+284 TPITIMINE

-327 NGGKDKS
+327 NGGKDTS

-391 TPITTT
+391 TPITTNN
-397 DLIDAIVYDTNDND
+397 LVDAIVYDTNDND

-476 TITIAAARAKNDG
+476 TITIAAARAKNDR

-535 ITVQAFKATDK
+535 ITVQAFKDTDK
-546 SQTQLINIVGI
+546 NQVILLNIVGI

-565 PIIPKEITL
+565 PIVPKEITL

-736 ELIAELPA
+736 ELITELPA

-758 ISGTPQKL
+758 TSGTPQKL
-766 GFIYKKSVVSLKSSK
+766 GFIYKKSVVNLKSSTP
-781 ALLKTIHPYYNG
+781 LLKTIHPYYNG
-793 DDESAL
+793 NDESAL
-799 QNFPDPK
+799 QDFPDPK

-821 ADITIDN
+821 ADVTIDN

-842 NTSAAKAQSKYDM
+842 NTSIAKAQSKYDM
-855 RKYDVETL
+855 RKYDAETL
-863 KKELDANFSTKNIV
+863 KKELDTNFSTKNIV

-1011 VADQFAG
+1011 VSDQFAG

-1027 GIAIFDDKIHGEGIF
+1027 GIAIFDDKIHGEGTF

-1066 ISAVSN
+1066 ISAVTSTT
-1072 RVAVKPIIPK
+1072 AVNPIIPK

-1125 KAQIRVDADAK
+1125 KAQIRIDADAK

-1161 QLLPRLKSDLSCA
+1161 QVLPRLKSDLSCA

-1181 SEHDKIAKDKT
+1181 SVNDAIAKDKT

-1216 SDKIQ
+1216 SDEIQ

-1340 NTTEEVSFIVLHARA
+1340 NTTEEFSFIVLHARA

-1490 GNYTVKYTAGNNGT
+1490 GNYTVKYTAGNNGS
-1504 ITGDLSQNIEEG
+1504 ITGDLTQTIEEG
-1516 KATSEVKAIANTGY
+1516 KTTSQVKAIADAGY
-1530 EFVKWSDGNTS
+1530 EFVKWSDNNTS
-1541 ETRTDIADAD
+1541 DTRTDIADAD
-1551 KEFTAEFVKTVVV
+1551 KEFKAEFVAIVKV

-1576 NGTITGDLS
+1576 NGTITGDLT
-1585 QIIEEGKATSEVKAI
+1585 QTIEEGKATSEVKAIADTGYEFVKWSDNNTSETRTDIADADKEFKAEFVAIVKVVKNYTVKYTAGNNGSITGDLAQTIEEGNSTSQVKAI

-1614 TSKTRTDIA
+1614 TSDTRTDIA

-1635 IVKVVKNYTVKYT
+1635 IVKVVKNYTVKY
-1648 AGNNGSITGDLTQT
+1648 I
-1662 IEEGNS
+1662 
-1668 TSQVKAIADAGYKFV
+1668 
-1683 KWSDGN
+1683 
-1689 TSETR
+1689 
-1694 TDIADAD
+1694 
-1701 KEFTA
+1701 
-1706 EFVKVIEK
+1706 
-1714 FTVKYTAGNNGTITG
+1714 AGNNGTITG

-1736 EGNSTSQVKAIADAG
+1736 EGKATSEVKAIADAG

-1778 EFVKVIEKFTVK
+1778 EFVAIVKVVKNHTVK
-1790 YTAGNNGTITGDLAQ
+1790 YTAGNNGSITGNLAQ
-1805 TIEEGNS
+1805 TIEEGKT
-1812 TSQVKA
+1812 TSEVKA
-1818 IADAGYE
+1818 TADAGYE

-1835 ETRTD
+1835 QTRTD
-1840 IADADKEFTAEFVKT
+1840 IADADKEFTAEFVAIVK
-1855 VVVLK
+1855 VVK

-1874 TGNLSQ
+1874 TGNLAQ

-1894 ADAGYKFVKWSDG
+1894 ADAGYEFVKWSDN
-1907 NTSETRTDIADADK
+1907 NTSDTRTDIADADK

-1926 FVKTVVVLK
+1926 FVQVVKVVK

-1942 AGNNGTITGDLSQ
+1942 AGNNGSITGDLTQ
-1955 IIEEGKATSQV
+1955 TIEEGKSTSEV

-2020 NGTITG
+2020 NG
-2026 DLSQNIE
+2026 S
-2033 EGKATSQVKA
+2033 
-2043 IADAGYKFVKWSDGN
+2043 
-2058 TSETRTDIADADKEF
+2058 
-2073 TAEFVKVIEKFTV
+2073 
-2086 KYIAGNNGTI
+2086 I

-2103 IEEGKATS
+2103 IEEGNSTS
-2111 QVKAIAD
+2111 EVKAIAD

-2172 SQNIEEGKATSQVKA
+2172 SQNIEEGKT
-2187 IADAGYKFV
+2187 
-2196 KWSDGNTSET
+2196 TSE
-2206 RTDIADADK
+2206 
-2215 EFTAEFVKTVVVVKN
+2215 
-2230 YTVKYTAGNNGTI
+2230 
-2243 TGDLAQTIEEG
+2243 
-2254 KATSQV
+2254 
-2260 KAIADAGY
+2260 
-2268 KFVKWSDGN
+2268 
-2277 TSETRTDIADA
+2277 
-2288 DKEFTAEFVKTVVV
+2288 
-2302 LKNYTVKY
+2302 
-2310 TAGNNGTIT
+2310 
-2319 GDLSQIIEEGKATSQ
+2319 

-2367 TAEFVKVIEKFTVKY
+2367 TAEFVKVIEKFTIKY
-2382 TAGNNGTI
+2382 IAGNNGTI
-2390 TGDLTQTIEEGKATS
+2390 TGNLSQTIEEGKATS
-2405 QVKAIADAGYEFV
+2405 EVKAIADAGYEFV

-2427 TRTDITDADKEFTAK
+2427 TRTDIADADKEFKAE
-2442 FVKVIEKF
+2442 FVAIVKVVKNY
-2450 TVKYIAGNNGTIT
+2450 TVKYTAGNNGTIT
-2463 GDLAQTIEEGKSTS
+2463 GDLAQTIEEGKT
-2477 QVKAIADAG
+2477 
-2486 YKFVKWSDNNTSETR
+2486 
-2501 TDIADADKEFT
+2501 
-2512 AEFVAIVKVVKNY
+2512 
-2525 TIKYTAGNNGT
+2525 
-2536 ITGDLSQ
+2536 
-2543 TIEEGKATSE
+2543 
-2553 VKAIA
+2553 
-2558 NTGYEFVKWSDNN
+2558 
-2571 TSETRTDIADADKEF
+2571 
-2586 TAEFV
+2586 
-2591 KVIEKFTVKY
+2591 
-2601 TAGNNG
+2601 
-2607 TITGDLAQ
+2607 
-2615 NIEEGKSTSQ
+2615 TSQ

-2654 DKEFT
+2654 DKEFK
-2659 AEFVKTVVVLKN
+2659 AEFVKVIEKF
-2671 YTVKYTAG
+2671 TVKYIAG
-2679 NNGSITGD
+2679 NNGSITGG
-2687 LSQNIE
+2687 LAQTIE
-2693 EGKATS
+2693 EGKTTS
-2699 EVKAIADAGY
+2699 QVKAIADAGY

-2727 DADKEFTAEFVK
+2727 DADKEFKAEFVPIVKVIK

-2760 IQNIDHYPNNT
+2760 IQNIDRYPNNT
-2771 VKVFNRWGKKVYHK
+2771 VKVFNRWGKKVYYK
-2785 KGYQN
+2785 KSYQN

-2795 ATDTGTKLPVGSY
+2795 ATDTGTKLPIGSY
-2808 IYMIN
+2808 IYIIN
-2813 LNEAGTKPVQ
+2813 LNEAGIKPVQ

>member
-1 MINEIDVDQKS
+1 MNLFHSKKTPLLIAFLLSIFYSFSQIPSYYKAANFIEPETTTYYPPKVSETLRRNPITIMINEIDVDQKG

-69 VVNVNF
+69 VANVNF

-88 IALYHADASKFRN
+88 IALYHADASEFSY
-101 GSSITTT
+101 GSPVTTT
-108 NLIDAVV
+108 DLVDAVV

-241 FNLTGLTANTAYSF
+241 FNLTGLTANTTYSF

-270 NIASATTLESTTNN
+270 NTASATTLESTTNN

-665 HPPLEHDKISKDKT
+665 HPPLDHDKISKDKT

-793 DDESAL
+793 NDESAL

-1066 ISAVSN
+1066 ISAVTSTT
-1072 RVAVKPIIPK
+1072 AVNPIIPK

-1340 NTTEEVSFIVLHARA
+1340 NTTEEFSFIVLHARA

-1490 GNYTVKYTAGNNGT
+1490 GNYTVKYIAGNNGT

-1516 KATSEVKAIANTGY
+1516 KA
-1530 EFVKWSDGNTS
+1530 
-1541 ETRTDIADAD
+1541 
-1551 KEFTAEFVKTVVV
+1551 
-1564 VKNYTVKYTAGN
+1564 
-1576 NGTITGDLS
+1576 
-1585 QIIEEGKATSEVKAI
+1585 
-1600 ADAGYEFVKWSDGN
+1600 
-1614 TSKTRTDIA
+1614 
-1623 DADKEFTAEFVA
+1623 
-1635 IVKVVKNYTVKYT
+1635 
-1648 AGNNGSITGDLTQT
+1648 
-1662 IEEGNS
+1662 
-1668 TSQVKAIADAGYKFV
+1668 
-1683 KWSDGN
+1683 
-1689 TSETR
+1689 
-1694 TDIADAD
+1694 
-1701 KEFTA
+1701 
-1706 EFVKVIEK
+1706 
-1714 FTVKYTAGNNGTITG
+1714 
-1729 DLAQTIE
+1729 
-1736 EGNSTSQVKAIADAG
+1736 TSQVKAIADAG

-1790 YTAGNNGTITGDLAQ
+1790 YIAGNNGTITGDLAQ
-1805 TIEEGNS
+1805 TIEEGKA

-1818 IADAGYE
+1818 TADAGYE

-1830 DGNTS
+1830 DNNTS

-1840 IADADKEFTAEFVKT
+1840 IADTDKEFTAEFVK
-1855 VVVLK
+1855 V
-1860 NYTVKYTAGNNGTI
+1860 
-1874 TGNLSQ
+1874 
-1880 TIEEGKATSQVKAI
+1880 IE
-1894 ADAGYKFVKWSDG
+1894 KF
-1907 NTSETRTDIADADK
+1907 
-1921 EFTAE
+1921 
-1926 FVKTVVVLK
+1926 
-1935 NYTVKYT
+1935 TVKYT

-1955 IIEEGKATSQV
+1955 IIEEGKATSEVKAIADAGYKFVKWSDGNTSDTRTDIADADKEFTAEFVKVIEKFTVKYIAGNNGSITGDLAQTIEEGKATSEVKATADTGYEFVKWSDGNTSKTRTDIADADKEFTAEFVKVIEKFTVKYIAGNNGTITGNLSQIIEEGKSTSQV

-1973 YEFVKWSDNN
+1973 YKFVKWSDNN

-2003 KTVVVVKNYT
+2003 KTVVILKNYT

-2033 EGKATSQVKA
+2033 EGKSTSQVKA

-2118 AGYEFV
+2118 AGY
-2124 KWSDGNTSET
+2124 
-2134 RTDIADADK
+2134 
-2143 EFTAEFVK
+2143 
-2151 VIEKFTV
+2151 
-2158 KYTAGNNGTITGDL
+2158 
-2172 SQNIEEGKATSQVKA
+2172 
-2187 IADAGYKFV
+2187 KFV

-2215 EFTAEFVKTVVVVKN
+2215 EFTAEFVKTV
-2230 YTVKYTAGNNGTI
+2230 I
-2243 TGDLAQTIEEG
+2243 
-2254 KATSQV
+2254 
-2260 KAIADAGY
+2260 
-2268 KFVKWSDGN
+2268 
-2277 TSETRTDIADA
+2277 
-2288 DKEFTAEFVKTVVV
+2288 V

-2319 GDLSQIIEEGKATSQ
+2319 GDLSQNIEEGKATSE

-2390 TGDLTQTIEEGKATS
+2390 TGDLSQNIEEGNSTSEVKAIADAGYKFVKWSDGNTSETRTDIADADKEFTAEFVKVIEKFTVKYIAGNNGTITGDLSQTIEEGKATS

-2427 TRTDITDADKEFTAK
+2427 TRTDI
-2442 FVKVIEKF
+2442 
-2450 TVKYIAGNNGTIT
+2450 
-2463 GDLAQTIEEGKSTS
+2463 
-2477 QVKAIADAG
+2477 
-2486 YKFVKWSDNNTSETR
+2486 
-2501 TDIADADKEFT
+2501 ADADKEFT
-2512 AEFVAIVKVVKNY
+2512 AEFVQVVKV
-2525 TIKYTAGNNGT
+2525 
-2536 ITGDLSQ
+2536 
-2543 TIEEGKATSE
+2543 
-2553 VKAIA
+2553 
-2558 NTGYEFVKWSDNN
+2558 
-2571 TSETRTDIADADKEF
+2571 
-2586 TAEFV
+2586 
-2591 KVIEKFTVKY
+2591 
-2601 TAGNNG
+2601 
-2607 TITGDLAQ
+2607 
-2615 NIEEGKSTSQ
+2615 
-2625 VKAIADAGYE
+2625 
-2635 FVKWSDNNTSET
+2635 
-2647 RTDIADA
+2647 
-2654 DKEFT
+2654 
-2659 AEFVKTVVVLKN
+2659 
-2671 YTVKYTAG
+2671 
-2679 NNGSITGD
+2679 
-2687 LSQNIE
+2687 
-2693 EGKATS
+2693 
-2699 EVKAIADAGY
+2699 
-2709 EFVKWSDN
+2709 
-2717 NTSET
+2717 
-2722 RTDIA
+2722 
-2727 DADKEFTAEFVK
+2727 VK

-2760 IQNIDHYPNNT
+2760 IQNIDRYPNNT
-2771 VKVFNRWGKKVYHK
+2771 VKVFNRWGKKVYYK

-2808 IYMIN
+2808 IYIIN
-2813 LNEAGTKPVQ
+2813 LNEAGIKPVQ

>member
-1 MINEIDVDQKS
+1 MNLFHSKKTPLLIAFLLSIFYSFSPIPSYYKAANFIEPETTTYYPPKVSETLRRTPITIMINEIDVDQKG

-25 TGNTSLDG
+25 TGNTSLSG

-41 GNDKSYKTIDLTGHK
+41 GNDKSYKTFDLTGHK

-69 VVNVNF
+69 VANVNF

-88 IALYHADASKFRN
+88 IALYHADASKFSY
-101 GSSITTT
+101 GSPVTTT
-108 NLIDAVV
+108 DLVDAIV

-129 LNGNQPQINEHGKK
+129 LNLNQPQVNEHGKK

-158 GLRNTDTYTQ
+158 GLRNTNTYTQ
-168 ATPTPGAE
+168 ATPTPGKE
-176 NTDGSTTPPTNTD
+176 NTDGSSTTPPTNTD
-189 TEAPTAPSNL
+189 TEAPAAPSNL
-199 TVSNITETQ
+199 TASNITETQ
-208 VTLTWETATDN
+208 VTLTWEIATDN
-219 IGVSQYQIF
+219 IGVSHYQIF

-241 FNLTGLTANTAYSF
+241 FNLTGLTANTTYSF

-270 NIASATTLESTTNN
+270 NTASATTLESTTNN

-340 TGYKTTADGYFVI
+340 TGHKTTADGYFVI

-391 TPITTT
+391 TPITTNN
-397 DLIDAIVYDTNDND
+397 LVDAIVYDTNDND
-411 DAGLLTL
+411 DTGLLIL
-418 LNAKQPQVN
+418 LNANQPQVN

-546 SQTQLINIVGI
+546 SQIQLINIVGI

-565 PIIPKEITL
+565 PIVPKEITL

-605 KIFDNNNNTAN
+605 RIFDNNNNTAN

-665 HPPLEHDKISKDKT
+665 HPPLDHDKISKDKT

-694 KSPAAGNPNSDEI
+694 KSPAAGNQNSDEI
-707 QKEKVKQV
+707 QKEKVKQI

-758 ISGTPQKL
+758 TSGMPQKL
-766 GFIYKKSVVSLKSSK
+766 GFIYKKSVVNLKSSTP
-781 ALLKTIHPYYNG
+781 LLKAIHPYYNG
-793 DDESAL
+793 NDESAL
-799 QNFPDPK
+799 QDFPDPK

-863 KKELDANFSTKNIV
+863 KKELDANFPTKNIV

-895 IGDATTYD
+895 IGNATTYD

-922 NFRSYASMGNMIDH
+922 NFRSYASRENMIDH

-973 SVRLQLTDVV
+973 SVRLQLNDVV
-983 EAPEVII
+983 EAPQVII

-1011 VADQFAG
+1011 VTDQFAG

-1027 GIAIFDDKIHGEGIF
+1027 GIAIFDDKIHGEGKF

-1066 ISAVSN
+1066 ISAVASTT
-1072 RVAVKPIIPK
+1072 AVNPIIPK

-1115 NIEITDANNN
+1115 NIEITDAYNN
-1125 KAQIRVDADAK
+1125 KAQIRIDADAK

-1504 ITGDLSQNIEEG
+1504 ITGNLAQTIEEG

-1551 KEFTAEFVKTVVV
+1551 KEFTAEFVKVIE
-1564 VKNYTVKYTAGN
+1564 KFTVKYTAGN

-1585 QIIEEGKATSEVKAI
+1585 Q
-1600 ADAGYEFVKWSDGN
+1600 N
-1614 TSKTRTDIA
+1614 
-1623 DADKEFTAEFVA
+1623 
-1635 IVKVVKNYTVKYT
+1635 
-1648 AGNNGSITGDLTQT
+1648 

-1668 TSQVKAIADAGYKFV
+1668 TSQVKAIADAGYKFVKWSDGNTSETRTDIADADKEFTAEFVKVIEKFTVKYTAGNNGTITGNLAQTIEEGKATSQVKAIADAGYEFV

-1790 YTAGNNGTITGDLAQ
+1790 YTAGNNGTITGNLAQ
-1805 TIEEGNS
+1805 T
-1812 TSQVKA
+1812 
-1818 IADAGYE
+1818 
-1825 FVKWS
+1825 
-1830 DGNTS
+1830 
-1835 ETRTD
+1835 
-1840 IADADKEFTAEFVKT
+1840 
-1855 VVVLK
+1855 
-1860 NYTVKYTAGNNGTI
+1860 
-1874 TGNLSQ
+1874 
-1880 TIEEGKATSQVKAI
+1880 
-1894 ADAGYKFVKWSDG
+1894 
-1907 NTSETRTDIADADK
+1907 
-1921 EFTAE
+1921 
-1926 FVKTVVVLK
+1926 
-1935 NYTVKYT
+1935 
-1942 AGNNGTITGDLSQ
+1942 
-1955 IIEEGKATSQV
+1955 IEEGKATSQV

-1983 TSETRTDIADADKEF
+1983 TSKTRTDIADADKEF
-1998 TAEFV
+1998 KAEFV

-2026 DLSQNIE
+2026 N
-2033 EGKATSQVKA
+2033 
-2043 IADAGYKFVKWSDGN
+2043 
-2058 TSETRTDIADADKEF
+2058 
-2073 TAEFVKVIEKFTV
+2073 
-2086 KYIAGNNGTI
+2086 
-2096 TGDLAQT
+2096 LA
-2103 IEEGKATS
+2103 
-2111 QVKAIAD
+2111 
-2118 AGYEFV
+2118 
-2124 KWSDGNTSET
+2124 
-2134 RTDIADADK
+2134 
-2143 EFTAEFVK
+2143 
-2151 VIEKFTV
+2151 
-2158 KYTAGNNGTITGDL
+2158 
-2172 SQNIEEGKATSQVKA
+2172 
-2187 IADAGYKFV
+2187 
-2196 KWSDGNTSET
+2196 
-2206 RTDIADADK
+2206 
-2215 EFTAEFVKTVVVVKN
+2215 
-2230 YTVKYTAGNNGTI
+2230 
-2243 TGDLAQTIEEG
+2243 
-2254 KATSQV
+2254 
-2260 KAIADAGY
+2260 
-2268 KFVKWSDGN
+2268 
-2277 TSETRTDIADA
+2277 
-2288 DKEFTAEFVKTVVV
+2288 
-2302 LKNYTVKY
+2302 
-2310 TAGNNGTIT
+2310 
-2319 GDLSQIIEEGKATSQ
+2319 
-2334 VKAIAD
+2334 
-2340 AGYEFVKWSDNNTS
+2340 
-2354 ETRTDIA
+2354 
-2361 DADKEF
+2361 
-2367 TAEFVKVIEKFTVKY
+2367 
-2382 TAGNNGTI
+2382 
-2390 TGDLTQTIEEGKATS
+2390 
-2405 QVKAIADAGYEFV
+2405 
-2418 KWSDGNTSE
+2418 
-2427 TRTDITDADKEFTAK
+2427 
-2442 FVKVIEKF
+2442 
-2450 TVKYIAGNNGTIT
+2450 
-2463 GDLAQTIEEGKSTS
+2463 
-2477 QVKAIADAG
+2477 
-2486 YKFVKWSDNNTSETR
+2486 
-2501 TDIADADKEFT
+2501 
-2512 AEFVAIVKVVKNY
+2512 
-2525 TIKYTAGNNGT
+2525 
-2536 ITGDLSQ
+2536 Q

-2586 TAEFV
+2586 KAEFVKTVVVVKNYTVKYIAGNNGTITGDLSQIIEEGNSTSQVKAIADAGYEFVKWSDNNTSKTRTDIADADKEFKAEFVKTVVVVKNYTVKYTAGNNGTITGNLSQIIEEGKATSQVKAIADAGYEFVKWSDGNTSKTRTDIADADKEFTAEFV
-2591 KVIEKFTVKY
+2591 KTVVVLKNYTVKY

-2615 NIEEGKSTSQ
+2615 TIEEGKATSQ

-2679 NNGSITGD
+2679 NNGTITGD
-2687 LSQNIE
+2687 LSQIIE
-2693 EGKATS
+2693 EGNSTS

-2709 EFVKWSDN
+2709 KFVKWSDN

-2727 DADKEFTAEFVK
+2727 DADKEFTAEFVQVVKVVK

-2753 ANNDTWV
+2753 ANNDTWI
-2760 IQNIDHYPNNT
+2760 IQNIDRYPNNT
-2771 VKVFNRWGKKVYHK
+2771 VKVFNRWGKKVYYK

-2808 IYMIN
+2808 IYIIN
-2813 LNEAGTKPVQ
+2813 LNEAGIKPVQ

>member
-1 MINEIDVDQKS
+1 MNLFHSKKTPLLIAFLLSIFYSFSQIPSYYKTANLIESETTAYYPPKVSRALRRTPITIMINEIDVDQKS

-88 IALYHADASKFRN
+88 IALYHADASEFRN

-199 TVSNITETQ
+199 TASNITETQ

-241 FNLTGLTANTAYSF
+241 FNLTGLTANTTYSF

-270 NIASATTLESTTNN
+270 NTASATTLESTTNN

-665 HPPLEHDKISKDKT
+665 HPPLDHDKISKDKT

-793 DDESAL
+793 NDESAL

-1066 ISAVSN
+1066 ISAVTSTT
-1072 RVAVKPIIPK
+1072 AVNPIIPK

-1181 SEHDKIAKDKT
+1181 SVNDAISKDKT

-1216 SDKIQ
+1216 SDEIQ

-1240 EIADIILFKELV
+1240 EIADIILFKKLV

-1490 GNYTVKYTAGNNGT
+1490 GNYTVKY
-1504 ITGDLSQNIEEG
+1504 I
-1516 KATSEVKAIANTGY
+1516 
-1530 EFVKWSDGNTS
+1530 
-1541 ETRTDIADAD
+1541 
-1551 KEFTAEFVKTVVV
+1551 
-1564 VKNYTVKYTAGN
+1564 
-1576 NGTITGDLS
+1576 
-1585 QIIEEGKATSEVKAI
+1585 
-1600 ADAGYEFVKWSDGN
+1600 
-1614 TSKTRTDIA
+1614 
-1623 DADKEFTAEFVA
+1623 
-1635 IVKVVKNYTVKYT
+1635 
-1648 AGNNGSITGDLTQT
+1648 AGNNGSITG
-1662 IEEGNS
+1662 N
-1668 TSQVKAIADAGYKFV
+1668 
-1683 KWSDGN
+1683 
-1689 TSETR
+1689 
-1694 TDIADAD
+1694 
-1701 KEFTA
+1701 
-1706 EFVKVIEK
+1706 
-1714 FTVKYTAGNNGTITG
+1714 
-1729 DLAQTIE
+1729 LA
-1736 EGNSTSQVKAIADAG
+1736 
-1751 YEFVKWSDGNT
+1751 
-1762 SETRTDIADAD
+1762 
-1773 KEFTA
+1773 
-1778 EFVKVIEKFTVK
+1778 
-1790 YTAGNNGTITGDLAQ
+1790 
-1805 TIEEGNS
+1805 
-1812 TSQVKA
+1812 
-1818 IADAGYE
+1818 
-1825 FVKWS
+1825 
-1830 DGNTS
+1830 
-1835 ETRTD
+1835 
-1840 IADADKEFTAEFVKT
+1840 
-1855 VVVLK
+1855 
-1860 NYTVKYTAGNNGTI
+1860 
-1874 TGNLSQ
+1874 Q
-1880 TIEEGKATSQVKAI
+1880 TIEEGKATS
-1894 ADAGYKFVKWSDG
+1894 
-1907 NTSETRTDIADADK
+1907 E
-1921 EFTAE
+1921 
-1926 FVKTVVVLK
+1926 
-1935 NYTVKYT
+1935 
-1942 AGNNGTITGDLSQ
+1942 
-1955 IIEEGKATSQV
+1955 V

-2026 DLSQNIE
+2026 DLSQTIE

-2043 IADAGYKFVKWSDGN
+2043 IADTGYEFVKWSDNN

-2073 TAEFVKVIEKFTV
+2073 TAEFVKTV
-2086 KYIAGNNGTI
+2086 VVLKNY
-2096 TGDLAQT
+2096 
-2103 IEEGKATS
+2103 
-2111 QVKAIAD
+2111 
-2118 AGYEFV
+2118 
-2124 KWSDGNTSET
+2124 
-2134 RTDIADADK
+2134 
-2143 EFTAEFVK
+2143 
-2151 VIEKFTV
+2151 TV

-2172 SQNIEEGKATSQVKA
+2172 SQNIEEGNSTSQVKAIADAGYKFVKWSDNNTSETRTDIADADKEFTAEFVAIVKVVKNYTVKYTAGNNGTITGDLSQNIEEGNSTSQVKAIANTGYEFVKWSDNNTSETRTDIADADKEFTAEFVKTVVILKNYTVKYTAGNNGTITGDLSQNIEEGNSTSEVKA

-2243 TGDLAQTIEEG
+2243 TG
-2254 KATSQV
+2254 
-2260 KAIADAGY
+2260 
-2268 KFVKWSDGN
+2268 N
-2277 TSETRTDIADA
+2277 
-2288 DKEFTAEFVKTVVV
+2288 
-2302 LKNYTVKY
+2302 
-2310 TAGNNGTIT
+2310 
-2319 GDLSQIIEEGKATSQ
+2319 LSQTIEEGKATSQ

-2390 TGDLTQTIEEGKATS
+2390 TGDLS
-2405 QVKAIADAGYEFV
+2405 
-2418 KWSDGNTSE
+2418 
-2427 TRTDITDADKEFTAK
+2427 
-2442 FVKVIEKF
+2442 
-2450 TVKYIAGNNGTIT
+2450 
-2463 GDLAQTIEEGKSTS
+2463 
-2477 QVKAIADAG
+2477 
-2486 YKFVKWSDNNTSETR
+2486 
-2501 TDIADADKEFT
+2501 
-2512 AEFVAIVKVVKNY
+2512 
-2525 TIKYTAGNNGT
+2525 
-2536 ITGDLSQ
+2536 
-2543 TIEEGKATSE
+2543 
-2553 VKAIA
+2553 
-2558 NTGYEFVKWSDNN
+2558 
-2571 TSETRTDIADADKEF
+2571 
-2586 TAEFV
+2586 
-2591 KVIEKFTVKY
+2591 
-2601 TAGNNG
+2601 
-2607 TITGDLAQ
+2607 Q
-2615 NIEEGKSTSQ
+2615 NIEEGNSTSQ

-2659 AEFVKTVVVLKN
+2659 AEFVKVIEKF
-2671 YTVKYTAG
+2671 TVKYIAG
-2679 NNGSITGD
+2679 NNGTITGN
-2687 LSQNIE
+2687 LAQTIE
-2693 EGKATS
+2693 EGNSTS
-2699 EVKAIADAGY
+2699 QVKAIADAGY

-2727 DADKEFTAEFVK
+2727 DANKEFTAEFVKTVVVLKNYTVKYTAGNNGTITGDLAQTIEEGKATSQVKAIADAGYKFVKWSDNNTSETRTDIADADKEFKAEFVAIVKVAKNYTVKYTAGNNGSITGNLTQTIEEGNSTSQVKAIANAGYEFVKWSDNNTSETRTDIADADKEFKAEFVKVIEKFTIKYIAGNNGSITGNLAQTIEEGKTTSEVKATADAGYEFVKWSDGNTSETRTDIADADKEFTAEFVAIVKVAKNYTVKYTAGNNGTITGDLAQTIEEGKATSQVKAIADAGYEFVKWSDNNTSQTRTDIADADKEFTAEFVKTLVVVKNYTVKYTAGNNGTITGNLAQTIEEGKTTSEVKAIADAGYEFVKWSDNNTSDTRTDIADTDKEFTAEFVQVVKVVK

-2760 IQNIDHYPNNT
+2760 IQNIDRYPNNT
-2771 VKVFNRWGKKVYHK
+2771 VKVFNRWGKKVYYK

>member
-1 MINEIDVDQKS
+1 MINEIDVDQKG

-69 VVNVNF
+69 VTNVNF
-75 TPTKFSLQNGADA
+75 TPSKFSLQNGADA

-129 LNGNQPQINEHGKK
+129 LNLNQPQVNEHGKK

-168 ATPTPGAE
+168 ATPTPGAK
-176 NTDGSTTPPTNTD
+176 NTDGSTPPPTNTD

-199 TVSNITETQ
+199 TASNITETQ
-208 VTLTWETATDN
+208 VTLTWEIATDN

-241 FNLTGLTANTAYSF
+241 FNLTGLTPNTAYSF
-255 TVKAMDAATNSSLAS
+255 TVKAIDAATNSSLAS
-270 NIASATTLESTTNN
+270 NTVSATTLESTTNN
-284 MPITIMINE
+284 TPITIMINE

-327 NGGKDKS
+327 NGGKDTS

-535 ITVQAFKATDK
+535 ITVQAFKDTDK
-546 SQTQLINIVGI
+546 NQVILLNIVGI

-665 HPPLEHDKISKDKT
+665 HPPLDHDKISKDKT

-758 ISGTPQKL
+758 TSGTPQKL
-766 GFIYKKSVVSLKSSK
+766 GFIYKKSVVNLKSSTP
-781 ALLKTIHPYYNG
+781 LLKTIHPYYNG
-793 DDESAL
+793 NDESAL
-799 QNFPDPK
+799 QDFPDPK

-821 ADITIDN
+821 ADVTIDN

-842 NTSAAKAQSKYDM
+842 NTSIAKAQSKYDM
-855 RKYDVETL
+855 RKYDAETL

-922 NFRSYASMGNMIDH
+922 NFRSYASRENMIDH

-1011 VADQFAG
+1011 VTDQFAG

-1027 GIAIFDDKIHGEGIF
+1027 GIAIFDDKIHGEGTF

-1066 ISAVSN
+1066 ISAVTSTT
-1072 RVAVKPIIPK
+1072 AVNPIIPK

-1125 KAQIRVDADAK
+1125 KAQIRIDADAK

-1161 QLLPRLKSDLSCA
+1161 QLLPRLKSDVSCA

-1181 SEHDKIAKDKT
+1181 SVNDAIAKDKT

-1216 SDKIQ
+1216 SDEIQ

-1240 EIADIILFKELV
+1240 EIADIILFKKLV
-1252 TELPAYDFILSNAF
+1252 DELPAYDFILSNAF

-1340 NTTEEVSFIVLHARA
+1340 NTTEEFSFIVLHARA

-1463 VHYELYNNEYTK
+1463 VHYELYNNQYTK

-1490 GNYTVKYTAGNNGT
+1490 GNYTVKYTAGNNGS
-1504 ITGDLSQNIEEG
+1504 ITGDLAQTIEEG
-1516 KATSEVKAIANTGY
+1516 KATSQVKAIADAGY

-1551 KEFTAEFVKTVVV
+1551 KEFKAEFVKVIEKFTIKYTAGNNGSITGDLTQTIEEGKTTSEVKAIANTGYEFVKWSDGNTSQTRTDIADADKEFKAEFVKTVVV

-1576 NGTITGDLS
+1576 NGTITGDLT
-1585 QIIEEGKATSEVKAI
+1585 QTIEEGKATSEVKAI
-1600 ADAGYEFVKWSDGN
+1600 ADAGYEFVKWSDNN
-1614 TSKTRTDIA
+1614 TSETRTDIA
-1623 DADKEFTAEFVA
+1623 DADKEFKAEFVA

-1648 AGNNGSITGDLTQT
+1648 AGNNG
-1662 IEEGNS
+1662 
-1668 TSQVKAIADAGYKFV
+1668 
-1683 KWSDGN
+1683 
-1689 TSETR
+1689 
-1694 TDIADAD
+1694 
-1701 KEFTA
+1701 
-1706 EFVKVIEK
+1706 
-1714 FTVKYTAGNNGTITG
+1714 TITG
-1729 DLAQTIE
+1729 NLAQTIE
-1736 EGNSTSQVKAIADAG
+1736 EGKATSQVKATADAG

-1790 YTAGNNGTITGDLAQ
+1790 YTAGNNGSITGDL
-1805 TIEEGNS
+1805 T
-1812 TSQVKA
+1812 
-1818 IADAGYE
+1818 
-1825 FVKWS
+1825 
-1830 DGNTS
+1830 
-1835 ETRTD
+1835 
-1840 IADADKEFTAEFVKT
+1840 
-1855 VVVLK
+1855 
-1860 NYTVKYTAGNNGTI
+1860 
-1874 TGNLSQ
+1874 Q
-1880 TIEEGKATSQVKAI
+1880 TIEEGKATSEVKAI
-1894 ADAGYKFVKWSDG
+1894 ADV
-1907 NTSETRTDIADADK
+1907 
-1921 EFTAE
+1921 
-1926 FVKTVVVLK
+1926 
-1935 NYTVKYT
+1935 
-1942 AGNNGTITGDLSQ
+1942 
-1955 IIEEGKATSQV
+1955 
-1966 KAIADAG
+1966 G

-2003 KTVVVVKNYT
+2003 KTLVVVKNYT

-2026 DLSQNIE
+2026 DLTQTIE
-2033 EGKATSQVKA
+2033 EGKVTSEVKA
-2043 IADAGYKFVKWSDGN
+2043 IADAGYEFVKWSDGN
-2058 TSETRTDIADADKEF
+2058 TSQTRTDIADADKEF
-2073 TAEFVKVIEKFTV
+2073 TAEFVKTLVVVKNYTVKYTAGNNGTITGNLTQTIEEGESTLQVKAIADAGYEFVKWSDGNTSQTRTDIADADKEFKAEFVKVIEKFTV
-2086 KYIAGNNGTI
+2086 KYTAGNNGTI

-2143 EFTAEFVK
+2143 EFTAEFVAIVKVVKNYTVKYIAGNNGSITGDLAQTIEEGKTTSQVKATADAGYEFVKWSDGNTSNTRTDIADADKEFTAEFVK
-2151 VIEKFTV
+2151 VIEKFTI
-2158 KYTAGNNGTITGDL
+2158 KYIAGNNGTITGDL
-2172 SQNIEEGKATSQVKA
+2172 TQTIEEGKTTSQVKAIADAGYEFVKWSDNNTSETRTDIADADKEFTAEFVKVIEKFTVKYIAGNNGTITGNLAQTIEEGKATSQVKA
-2187 IADAGYKFV
+2187 IADAGYEFV
-2196 KWSDGNTSET
+2196 KWSDNNTSET

-2230 YTVKYTAGNNGTI
+2230 YTVKYIAGNNGTI
-2243 TGDLAQTIEEG
+2243 TGDLTQTIEEG

-2260 KAIADAGY
+2260 KAIANAGY
-2268 KFVKWSDGN
+2268 EFVKWSDGN
-2277 TSETRTDIADA
+2277 TS
-2288 DKEFTAEFVKTVVV
+2288 
-2302 LKNYTVKY
+2302 
-2310 TAGNNGTIT
+2310 
-2319 GDLSQIIEEGKATSQ
+2319 Q
-2334 VKAIAD
+2334 
-2340 AGYEFVKWSDNNTS
+2340 
-2354 ETRTDIA
+2354 TRTDIA

-2405 QVKAIADAGYEFV
+2405 QVKAIANTGYEFV
-2418 KWSDGNTSE
+2418 KWSDG
-2427 TRTDITDADKEFTAK
+2427 
-2442 FVKVIEKF
+2442 
-2450 TVKYIAGNNGTIT
+2450 
-2463 GDLAQTIEEGKSTS
+2463 
-2477 QVKAIADAG
+2477 
-2486 YKFVKWSDNNTSETR
+2486 NTSETR

-2512 AEFVAIVKVVKNY
+2512 AEFVQVVKV
-2525 TIKYTAGNNGT
+2525 
-2536 ITGDLSQ
+2536 
-2543 TIEEGKATSE
+2543 
-2553 VKAIA
+2553 
-2558 NTGYEFVKWSDNN
+2558 
-2571 TSETRTDIADADKEF
+2571 
-2586 TAEFV
+2586 
-2591 KVIEKFTVKY
+2591 
-2601 TAGNNG
+2601 
-2607 TITGDLAQ
+2607 
-2615 NIEEGKSTSQ
+2615 
-2625 VKAIADAGYE
+2625 
-2635 FVKWSDNNTSET
+2635 
-2647 RTDIADA
+2647 
-2654 DKEFT
+2654 
-2659 AEFVKTVVVLKN
+2659 
-2671 YTVKYTAG
+2671 
-2679 NNGSITGD
+2679 
-2687 LSQNIE
+2687 
-2693 EGKATS
+2693 
-2699 EVKAIADAGY
+2699 
-2709 EFVKWSDN
+2709 
-2717 NTSET
+2717 
-2722 RTDIA
+2722 
-2727 DADKEFTAEFVK
+2727 VK

-2760 IQNIDHYPNNT
+2760 IQNIDRYPNNT
-2771 VKVFNRWGKKVYHK
+2771 VKVFNRWGKKVYYK

>member
-1 MINEIDVDQKS
+1 MNLFHSKKTPLLIAFLLSIFYSFSQIPSYYKAANFIEPETTTYYPPKVSETLRRNPITIMINEIDVDQKG

-69 VVNVNF
+69 VANVNF

-88 IALYHADASKFRN
+88 IALYHADASEFSY
-101 GSSITTT
+101 GSPVTTT
-108 NLIDAVV
+108 DLVDAVV

-129 LNGNQPQINEHGKK
+129 LNGNQPQVNEHGKK

-189 TEAPTAPSNL
+189 TEAPTTPSNL

-241 FNLTGLTANTAYSF
+241 FNLTGLTANTTYSF

-270 NIASATTLESTTNN
+270 NTASATTLESTTNN

-665 HPPLEHDKISKDKT
+665 HPPLDHDKISKDKT

-1066 ISAVSN
+1066 ISAVTSTT
-1072 RVAVKPIIPK
+1072 AVNPIIPK

-1181 SEHDKIAKDKT
+1181 SVNDAIAKDKT

-1216 SDKIQ
+1216 SDEIQ

-1504 ITGDLSQNIEEG
+1504 ITGDLAQTIEEG
-1516 KATSEVKAIANTGY
+1516 KATSEVKAIANAGY
-1530 EFVKWSDGNTS
+1530 EFVKWSDNNTS

-1564 VKNYTVKYTAGN
+1564 
-1576 NGTITGDLS
+1576 L
-1585 QIIEEGKATSEVKAI
+1585 
-1600 ADAGYEFVKWSDGN
+1600 
-1614 TSKTRTDIA
+1614 
-1623 DADKEFTAEFVA
+1623 
-1635 IVKVVKNYTVKYT
+1635 KNYTVKYT

-1662 IEEGNS
+1662 IEEGKT
-1668 TSQVKAIADAGYKFV
+1668 TSEVKAIADAGYKFV
-1683 KWSDGN
+1683 KWSDNN
-1689 TSETR
+1689 TSDTR

-1729 DLAQTIE
+1729 NLSQNIE

-1790 YTAGNNGTITGDLAQ
+1790 YIAGNNGTITGDLAQ
-1805 TIEEGNS
+1805 TIEEGKA
-1812 TSQVKA
+1812 TSEVKA

-1830 DGNTS
+1830 DNNTS

-1860 NYTVKYTAGNNGTI
+1860 NYTVKYTVGNNGTI

-1955 IIEEGKATSQV
+1955 NIEEGKATSQV
-1966 KAIADAG
+1966 KAIADTG

-1983 TSETRTDIADADKEF
+1983 TSETRTDIADTDKEF

-2003 KTVVVVKNYT
+2003 KVIEKFT

-2026 DLSQNIE
+2026 DLAQTIE
-2033 EGKATSQVKA
+2033 EGKATSEVKA

-2096 TGDLAQT
+2096 TGDLSQNIEEGKATSQVKAIADAGYEFVKWSDNNTSETRTDIADADKEFTAEFVKTVVVLKNYTVKYTAGNNGSITGNLAQT

-2124 KWSDGNTSET
+2124 KWSDN
-2134 RTDIADADK
+2134 
-2143 EFTAEFVK
+2143 
-2151 VIEKFTV
+2151 
-2158 KYTAGNNGTITGDL
+2158 
-2172 SQNIEEGKATSQVKA
+2172 
-2187 IADAGYKFV
+2187 
-2196 KWSDGNTSET
+2196 
-2206 RTDIADADK
+2206 
-2215 EFTAEFVKTVVVVKN
+2215 
-2230 YTVKYTAGNNGTI
+2230 
-2243 TGDLAQTIEEG
+2243 
-2254 KATSQV
+2254 
-2260 KAIADAGY
+2260 
-2268 KFVKWSDGN
+2268 N

-2319 GDLSQIIEEGKATSQ
+2319 GDLAQTIEEGKATSQ

-2390 TGDLTQTIEEGKATS
+2390 TGDLSQNIEEGKATS
-2405 QVKAIADAGYEFV
+2405 QVKAIADAGY
-2418 KWSDGNTSE
+2418 
-2427 TRTDITDADKEFTAK
+2427 K
-2442 FVKVIEKF
+2442 F
-2450 TVKYIAGNNGTIT
+2450 
-2463 GDLAQTIEEGKSTS
+2463 L
-2477 QVKAIADAG
+2477 
-2486 YKFVKWSDNNTSETR
+2486 KWSDNNTSETR

-2525 TIKYTAGNNGT
+2525 T
-2536 ITGDLSQ
+2536 
-2543 TIEEGKATSE
+2543 
-2553 VKAIA
+2553 
-2558 NTGYEFVKWSDNN
+2558 
-2571 TSETRTDIADADKEF
+2571 
-2586 TAEFV
+2586 
-2591 KVIEKFTVKY
+2591 VKY

-2607 TITGDLAQ
+2607 TITGNLAQ
-2615 NIEEGKSTSQ
+2615 T
-2625 VKAIADAGYE
+2625 
-2635 FVKWSDNNTSET
+2635 
-2647 RTDIADA
+2647 
-2654 DKEFT
+2654 
-2659 AEFVKTVVVLKN
+2659 
-2671 YTVKYTAG
+2671 
-2679 NNGSITGD
+2679 
-2687 LSQNIE
+2687 IE

-2709 EFVKWSDN
+2709 EFVKWSDG

-2727 DADKEFTAEFVK
+2727 DADKEFTAEFVQVVKVVK
-2739 NGITASKGFSPNGD
+2739 NEITASKGFSPNGD

-2760 IQNIDHYPNNT
+2760 IQNIDRYPNNT
-2771 VKVFNRWGKKVYHK
+2771 VKVFNRWGKKVYYK

-2808 IYMIN
+2808 IYIIN
-2813 LNEAGTKPVQ
+2813 LNEAGIKPVQ

>member
-88 IALYHADASKFRN
+88 IALYHADASEFRN

-199 TVSNITETQ
+199 TASNITETQ

-241 FNLTGLTANTAYSF
+241 FNLTGLTANTTYSF

-270 NIASATTLESTTNN
+270 NTASATTLESTTNN

-665 HPPLEHDKISKDKT
+665 HPPLDHDKISKDKT

-793 DDESAL
+793 NDESAL

-1066 ISAVSN
+1066 ISAVTSTT
-1072 RVAVKPIIPK
+1072 AVNPIIPK

-1181 SEHDKIAKDKT
+1181 SVNDAISKDKT

-1216 SDKIQ
+1216 SDEIQ

-1240 EIADIILFKELV
+1240 EIADIILFKKLV

-1490 GNYTVKYTAGNNGT
+1490 GNYTVKY
-1504 ITGDLSQNIEEG
+1504 I
-1516 KATSEVKAIANTGY
+1516 
-1530 EFVKWSDGNTS
+1530 
-1541 ETRTDIADAD
+1541 
-1551 KEFTAEFVKTVVV
+1551 
-1564 VKNYTVKYTAGN
+1564 
-1576 NGTITGDLS
+1576 
-1585 QIIEEGKATSEVKAI
+1585 
-1600 ADAGYEFVKWSDGN
+1600 
-1614 TSKTRTDIA
+1614 
-1623 DADKEFTAEFVA
+1623 
-1635 IVKVVKNYTVKYT
+1635 
-1648 AGNNGSITGDLTQT
+1648 AGNNGSITG
-1662 IEEGNS
+1662 N
-1668 TSQVKAIADAGYKFV
+1668 
-1683 KWSDGN
+1683 
-1689 TSETR
+1689 
-1694 TDIADAD
+1694 
-1701 KEFTA
+1701 
-1706 EFVKVIEK
+1706 
-1714 FTVKYTAGNNGTITG
+1714 
-1729 DLAQTIE
+1729 LA
-1736 EGNSTSQVKAIADAG
+1736 
-1751 YEFVKWSDGNT
+1751 
-1762 SETRTDIADAD
+1762 
-1773 KEFTA
+1773 
-1778 EFVKVIEKFTVK
+1778 
-1790 YTAGNNGTITGDLAQ
+1790 
-1805 TIEEGNS
+1805 
-1812 TSQVKA
+1812 
-1818 IADAGYE
+1818 
-1825 FVKWS
+1825 
-1830 DGNTS
+1830 
-1835 ETRTD
+1835 
-1840 IADADKEFTAEFVKT
+1840 
-1855 VVVLK
+1855 
-1860 NYTVKYTAGNNGTI
+1860 
-1874 TGNLSQ
+1874 Q
-1880 TIEEGKATSQVKAI
+1880 TIEEGKATS
-1894 ADAGYKFVKWSDG
+1894 
-1907 NTSETRTDIADADK
+1907 E
-1921 EFTAE
+1921 
-1926 FVKTVVVLK
+1926 
-1935 NYTVKYT
+1935 
-1942 AGNNGTITGDLSQ
+1942 
-1955 IIEEGKATSQV
+1955 V

-2026 DLSQNIE
+2026 DLSQTIE

-2043 IADAGYKFVKWSDGN
+2043 IADTGYEFVKWSDNN

-2073 TAEFVKVIEKFTV
+2073 TAEFVKTV
-2086 KYIAGNNGTI
+2086 VVLKNY
-2096 TGDLAQT
+2096 
-2103 IEEGKATS
+2103 
-2111 QVKAIAD
+2111 
-2118 AGYEFV
+2118 
-2124 KWSDGNTSET
+2124 
-2134 RTDIADADK
+2134 
-2143 EFTAEFVK
+2143 
-2151 VIEKFTV
+2151 TV

-2172 SQNIEEGKATSQVKA
+2172 SQNIEEGNSTSQVKAIADAGYKFVKWSDNNTSETRTDIADADKEFTAEFVAIVKVVKNYTVKYTAGNNGTITGDLSQNIEEGNSTSQVKAIANTGYEFVKWSDNNTSETRTDIADADKEFTAEFVKTVVILKNYTVKYTAGNNGTITGDLSQNIEEGNSTSEVKA

-2243 TGDLAQTIEEG
+2243 TG
-2254 KATSQV
+2254 
-2260 KAIADAGY
+2260 
-2268 KFVKWSDGN
+2268 N
-2277 TSETRTDIADA
+2277 
-2288 DKEFTAEFVKTVVV
+2288 
-2302 LKNYTVKY
+2302 
-2310 TAGNNGTIT
+2310 
-2319 GDLSQIIEEGKATSQ
+2319 LSQTIEEGKATSQ

-2390 TGDLTQTIEEGKATS
+2390 TGDLS
-2405 QVKAIADAGYEFV
+2405 
-2418 KWSDGNTSE
+2418 
-2427 TRTDITDADKEFTAK
+2427 
-2442 FVKVIEKF
+2442 
-2450 TVKYIAGNNGTIT
+2450 
-2463 GDLAQTIEEGKSTS
+2463 
-2477 QVKAIADAG
+2477 
-2486 YKFVKWSDNNTSETR
+2486 
-2501 TDIADADKEFT
+2501 
-2512 AEFVAIVKVVKNY
+2512 
-2525 TIKYTAGNNGT
+2525 
-2536 ITGDLSQ
+2536 
-2543 TIEEGKATSE
+2543 
-2553 VKAIA
+2553 
-2558 NTGYEFVKWSDNN
+2558 
-2571 TSETRTDIADADKEF
+2571 
-2586 TAEFV
+2586 
-2591 KVIEKFTVKY
+2591 
-2601 TAGNNG
+2601 
-2607 TITGDLAQ
+2607 Q
-2615 NIEEGKSTSQ
+2615 NIEEGNSTSQ

-2659 AEFVKTVVVLKN
+2659 AEFVKVIEKF
-2671 YTVKYTAG
+2671 TVKYIAG
-2679 NNGSITGD
+2679 NNGTITGN
-2687 LSQNIE
+2687 LAQTIE
-2693 EGKATS
+2693 EGNSTS
-2699 EVKAIADAGY
+2699 QVKAIADAGY

-2727 DADKEFTAEFVK
+2727 DANKEFTAEFVKTVVVLKNYTVKYTAGNNGTITGDLAQTIEEGKATSQVKAIADAGYKFVKWSDNNTSETRTDIADADKEFKAEFVAIVKVAKNYTVKYTAGNNGSITGNLTQTIEEGNSTSQVKAIANAGYEFVKWSDNNTSETRTDIADADKEFKAEFVKVIEKFTIKYIAGNNGSITGNLAQTIEEGKTTSEVKATADAGYEFVKWSDGNTSETRTDIADADKEFTAEFVAIVKVAKNYTVKYTAGNNGTITGDLAQTIEEGKATSQVKAIADAGYEFVKWSDNNTSQTRTDIADADKEFTAEFVKTLVVVKNYTVKYTAGNNGTITGNLAQTIEEGKTTSEVKAIADAGYEFVKWSDNNTSDTRTDIADTDKEFTAEFVQVVKVVK

-2760 IQNIDHYPNNT
+2760 IQNIDRYPNNT
-2771 VKVFNRWGKKVYHK
+2771 VKVFNRWGKKVYYK

>member
-1 MINEIDVDQKS
+1 
-12 RDTNEFIELYDGG
+12 
-25 TGNTSLDG
+25 
-33 YSIVLFNG
+33 
-41 GNDKSYKTIDLTGHK
+41 
-56 TTADGYF
+56 
-63 VIGSST
+63 
-69 VVNVNF
+69 
-75 TPTKFSLQNGADA
+75 
-88 IALYHADASKFRN
+88 
-101 GSSITTT
+101 
-108 NLIDAVV
+108 
-115 YDTDDKDDTGLLAL
+115 
-129 LNGNQPQINEHGKK
+129 
-143 DKENHSSQRVINGSG
+143 
-158 GLRNTDTYTQ
+158 
-168 ATPTPGAE
+168 
-176 NTDGSTTPPTNTD
+176 
-189 TEAPTAPSNL
+189 
-199 TVSNITETQ
+199 
-208 VTLTWETATDN
+208 
-219 IGVSQYQIF
+219 
-228 NGTVNLGS
+228 
-236 STNTT
+236 
-241 FNLTGLTANTAYSF
+241 
-255 TVKAMDAATNSSLAS
+255 
-270 NIASATTLESTTNN
+270 
-284 MPITIMINE
+284 
-293 IDVDQKGTD
+293 
-302 TNEFIELYDGGAGN
+302 
-316 TSLDNHTIVLF
+316 
-327 NGGKDKS
+327 
-334 YKTIDL
+334 
-340 TGYKTTADGYFVI
+340 
-353 GNSTVANVNLVE
+353 
-365 FAKNGIQNGADAIA
+365 
-379 LYHADAS
+379 
-386 EFHNG
+386 
-391 TPITTT
+391 
-397 DLIDAIVYDTNDND
+397 
-411 DAGLLTL
+411 
-418 LNAKQPQVN
+418 
-427 ENAKDDKDRH
+427 
-437 SLQRIVNGSGG
+437 
-448 LRNTDTYT
+448 
-456 QARPTPGKENTTVF
+456 
-470 PIPSLT
+470 
-476 TITIAAARAKNDG
+476 
-489 DEIQVKGILTVT
+489 
-501 DQFAGAAYIQDATGG
+501 
-516 IAIFDKDVHGKGKF
+516 
-530 KIGDE
+530 
-535 ITVQAFKATDK
+535 
-546 SQTQLINIVGI
+546 
-557 SNHGAATN
+557 
-565 PIIPKEITL
+565 
-574 NELAAHPAELVKISN
+574 
-589 PIFPSPGNM
+589 
-598 FFGNSNY
+598 
-605 KIFDNNNNTAN
+605 
-616 LRIDIDVNGITGLA
+616 
-630 QPQSC
+630 
-635 SEITGVVGRYYNF
+635 
-648 QLIPRL
+648 
-654 TSDINCAKKYQ
+654 
-665 HPPLEHDKISKDKT
+665 
-679 LDIVTWNIEWFGDEK
+679 
-694 KSPAAGNPNSDEI
+694 
-707 QKEKVKQV
+707 
-715 LLNLDADIIAVQEI
+715 
-729 IDIDLFK
+729 
-736 ELIAELPA
+736 
-744 YDFIL
+744 
-749 SDAVSYPNS
+749 
-758 ISGTPQKL
+758 
-766 GFIYKKSVVSLKSSK
+766 
-781 ALLKTIHPYYNG
+781 
-793 DDESAL
+793 
-799 QNFPDPK
+799 
-806 KSRFFASGRLPFLMT
+806 
-821 ADITIDN
+821 
-828 QTKEVNFIV
+828 
-837 LHARA
+837 
-842 NTSAAKAQSKYDM
+842 
-855 RKYDVETL
+855 
-863 KKELDANFSTKNIV
+863 
-877 LLGDYNDDVDQT
+877 
-889 VVANDV
+889 
-895 IGDATTYD
+895 
-903 AFVQDAS
+903 
-910 NYTIVTSALSKA
+910 
-922 NFRSYASMGNMIDH
+922 
-936 ITISNE
+936 
-942 LTNNYLLGSEK
+942 
-953 VHYEFYNNL
+953 
-962 YEKTT
+962 
-967 SDHFPV
+967 
-973 SVRLQLTDVV
+973 
-983 EAPEVII
+983 
-990 KIADARTKV
+990 
-999 SGEIVSI
+999 
-1006 TGILT
+1006 
-1011 VADQFAG
+1011 
-1018 SAYIQDETG
+1018 
-1027 GIAIFDDKIHGEGIF
+1027 
-1042 KIGDQITVKA
+1042 
-1052 TKSTH
+1052 
-1057 NGQIQLINV
+1057 
-1066 ISAVSN
+1066 
-1072 RVAVKPIIPK
+1072 
-1082 VITLAELAN
+1082 
-1091 HPGELVQILNP
+1091 
-1102 SFPLPGS
+1102 
-1109 MIFGNS
+1109 
-1115 NIEITDANNN
+1115 
-1125 KAQIRVDADAK
+1125 
-1136 ELTGLAQPENCDQ
+1136 
-1149 ITGVVG
+1149 
-1155 RYNATL
+1155 
-1161 QLLPRLKSDLSCA
+1161 
-1174 KQYEHPS
+1174 
-1181 SEHDKIAKDKT
+1181 
-1192 LDIVTWNIEWFGDQ
+1192 
-1206 TNSPAAGNPN
+1206 
-1216 SDKIQ
+1216 
-1221 KEKVKEVLLGLD
+1221 
-1233 ADVIAVQ
+1233 
-1240 EIADIILFKELV
+1240 
-1252 TELPAYDFILSNAF
+1252 
-1266 SYPNNTTG
+1266 
-1274 TPQKL
+1274 
-1279 GFIYKKSVVNFKS
+1279 
-1292 STPLLKAIHPYYNGN
+1292 
-1307 DESAIQDF
+1307 
-1315 PHPTKASFF
+1315 
-1324 ASGRLPF
+1324 
-1331 LMTADVTLN
+1331 
-1340 NTTEEVSFIVLHARA
+1340 
-1355 NNNSDAQNRYDMRKY
+1355 
-1370 DIEVLKKELD
+1370 
-1380 TNFST
+1380 
-1385 KNVVLLGD
+1385 
-1393 YNDDVDQTVVRVNT
+1393 
-1407 STSTYDAFIQDPTN
+1407 
-1421 YTITTT
+1421 
-1427 ALSKAG
+1427 
-1433 FRSYPSFPNLIDH
+1433 
-1446 ITISNEL
+1446 
-1453 NDNYLSGSEK
+1453 
-1463 VHYELYNNEYTK
+1463 
-1475 TASDHLPVSVRLKFI
+1475 
-1490 GNYTVKYTAGNNGT
+1490 
-1504 ITGDLSQNIEEG
+1504 
-1516 KATSEVKAIANTGY
+1516 
-1530 EFVKWSDGNTS
+1530 
-1541 ETRTDIADAD
+1541 
-1551 KEFTAEFVKTVVV
+1551 
-1564 VKNYTVKYTAGN
+1564 
-1576 NGTITGDLS
+1576 
-1585 QIIEEGKATSEVKAI
+1585 
-1600 ADAGYEFVKWSDGN
+1600 
-1614 TSKTRTDIA
+1614 
-1623 DADKEFTAEFVA
+1623 
-1635 IVKVVKNYTVKYT
+1635 
-1648 AGNNGSITGDLTQT
+1648 
-1662 IEEGNS
+1662 
-1668 TSQVKAIADAGYKFV
+1668 
-1683 KWSDGN
+1683 
-1689 TSETR
+1689 
-1694 TDIADAD
+1694 
-1701 KEFTA
+1701 
-1706 EFVKVIEK
+1706 
-1714 FTVKYTAGNNGTITG
+1714 NNGTITG

>member
-1 MINEIDVDQKS
+1 MLSIFYSFSPIPSYYKAANFIEPETTTYYPPKVSETLRRNPITIMINEIDVDQKG

-88 IALYHADASKFRN
+88 IALYHADASEFRN

-108 NLIDAVV
+108 NLVDAVV

-241 FNLTGLTANTAYSF
+241 FNLTGLTANTTYSF

-270 NIASATTLESTTNN
+270 NTASATTLESTTNN

-340 TGYKTTADGYFVI
+340 TGYKTTSDGYFVI

-793 DDESAL
+793 NDESAL

-821 ADITIDN
+821 ADVTIDN

-842 NTSAAKAQSKYDM
+842 NTSIAKAQSKYDM
-855 RKYDVETL
+855 RKYDAETL

-895 IGDATTYD
+895 IGNATTYD

-1011 VADQFAG
+1011 VTDQFAG

-1027 GIAIFDDKIHGEGIF
+1027 GIAIFDDKIHGEGTF

-1066 ISAVSN
+1066 ISAVASTT
-1072 RVAVKPIIPK
+1072 AVNPIIPK

-1125 KAQIRVDADAK
+1125 KAQIRIDADAK

-1161 QLLPRLKSDLSCA
+1161 QVLPRLKSDVSCA

-1181 SEHDKIAKDKT
+1181 SVNDAIAKDKT

-1216 SDKIQ
+1216 SDEIQ

-1240 EIADIILFKELV
+1240 EIADIILFKKLV
-1252 TELPAYDFILSNAF
+1252 DELPAYDFILSNAF

-1315 PHPTKASFF
+1315 PHPSKASFF

-1340 NTTEEVSFIVLHARA
+1340 NTTEEFSFIVLHARA

-1463 VHYELYNNEYTK
+1463 VHYELYNNQYTK

-1490 GNYTVKYTAGNNGT
+1490 GNYTVKYTAGNNGS
-1504 ITGDLSQNIEEG
+1504 ITGDLTQTIEEG

-1530 EFVKWSDGNTS
+1530 EFVKWSDNNTS
-1541 ETRTDIADAD
+1541 DTRTDIADAD
-1551 KEFTAEFVKTVVV
+1551 KEFKAEFVKVIE
-1564 VKNYTVKYTAGN
+1564 KFTVKYTAGN
-1576 NGTITGDLS
+1576 NGTITGDLA
-1585 QIIEEGKATSEVKAI
+1585 QTIEEGKATSEVKAI
-1600 ADAGYEFVKWSDGN
+1600 ADAGYEFVKWSDNN
-1614 TSKTRTDIA
+1614 TSDTRTDIA
-1623 DADKEFTAEFVA
+1623 DADKEFTAEFVKVIEKFTIKYIAGNNGTITGNLSQTIEEGKATSQVKATADAGYEFLKWSDNNTSETRTDIADADKEFKAEFVA
-1635 IVKVVKNYTVKYT
+1635 IVKVVKNYTVKYIAGNNGTITGNLAQTIEEGKATSQVKAIANTGYEFLKWSDNNTSETRTDIADADKEFTAEFVKTLVVVKNYTVKYT

-1668 TSQVKAIADAGYKFV
+1668 TSQVKAIADAGY
-1683 KWSDGN
+1683 
-1689 TSETR
+1689 
-1694 TDIADAD
+1694 
-1701 KEFTA
+1701 
-1706 EFVKVIEK
+1706 
-1714 FTVKYTAGNNGTITG
+1714 
-1729 DLAQTIE
+1729 
-1736 EGNSTSQVKAIADAG
+1736 
-1751 YEFVKWSDGNT
+1751 
-1762 SETRTDIADAD
+1762 
-1773 KEFTA
+1773 
-1778 EFVKVIEKFTVK
+1778 
-1790 YTAGNNGTITGDLAQ
+1790 
-1805 TIEEGNS
+1805 
-1812 TSQVKA
+1812 
-1818 IADAGYE
+1818 
-1825 FVKWS
+1825 
-1830 DGNTS
+1830 
-1835 ETRTD
+1835 
-1840 IADADKEFTAEFVKT
+1840 
-1855 VVVLK
+1855 
-1860 NYTVKYTAGNNGTI
+1860 
-1874 TGNLSQ
+1874 
-1880 TIEEGKATSQVKAI
+1880 
-1894 ADAGYKFVKWSDG
+1894 
-1907 NTSETRTDIADADK
+1907 
-1921 EFTAE
+1921 
-1926 FVKTVVVLK
+1926 
-1935 NYTVKYT
+1935 
-1942 AGNNGTITGDLSQ
+1942 
-1955 IIEEGKATSQV
+1955 
-1966 KAIADAG
+1966 
-1973 YEFVKWSDNN
+1973 EFVKWSDNN
-1983 TSETRTDIADADKEF
+1983 TSQTRTDIADADKEF

-2020 NGTITG
+2020 NG
-2026 DLSQNIE
+2026 S
-2033 EGKATSQVKA
+2033 
-2043 IADAGYKFVKWSDGN
+2043 
-2058 TSETRTDIADADKEF
+2058 
-2073 TAEFVKVIEKFTV
+2073 
-2086 KYIAGNNGTI
+2086 
-2096 TGDLAQT
+2096 
-2103 IEEGKATS
+2103 
-2111 QVKAIAD
+2111 
-2118 AGYEFV
+2118 
-2124 KWSDGNTSET
+2124 
-2134 RTDIADADK
+2134 
-2143 EFTAEFVK
+2143 
-2151 VIEKFTV
+2151 
-2158 KYTAGNNGTITGDL
+2158 
-2172 SQNIEEGKATSQVKA
+2172 
-2187 IADAGYKFV
+2187 
-2196 KWSDGNTSET
+2196 
-2206 RTDIADADK
+2206 
-2215 EFTAEFVKTVVVVKN
+2215 
-2230 YTVKYTAGNNGTI
+2230 
-2243 TGDLAQTIEEG
+2243 
-2254 KATSQV
+2254 
-2260 KAIADAGY
+2260 
-2268 KFVKWSDGN
+2268 
-2277 TSETRTDIADA
+2277 
-2288 DKEFTAEFVKTVVV
+2288 
-2302 LKNYTVKY
+2302 
-2310 TAGNNGTIT
+2310 
-2319 GDLSQIIEEGKATSQ
+2319 
-2334 VKAIAD
+2334 
-2340 AGYEFVKWSDNNTS
+2340 
-2354 ETRTDIA
+2354 
-2361 DADKEF
+2361 
-2367 TAEFVKVIEKFTVKY
+2367 
-2382 TAGNNGTI
+2382 I
-2390 TGDLTQTIEEGKATS
+2390 TGDLTQT
-2405 QVKAIADAGYEFV
+2405 
-2418 KWSDGNTSE
+2418 
-2427 TRTDITDADKEFTAK
+2427 
-2442 FVKVIEKF
+2442 
-2450 TVKYIAGNNGTIT
+2450 
-2463 GDLAQTIEEGKSTS
+2463 
-2477 QVKAIADAG
+2477 
-2486 YKFVKWSDNNTSETR
+2486 
-2501 TDIADADKEFT
+2501 
-2512 AEFVAIVKVVKNY
+2512 
-2525 TIKYTAGNNGT
+2525 
-2536 ITGDLSQ
+2536 
-2543 TIEEGKATSE
+2543 
-2553 VKAIA
+2553 
-2558 NTGYEFVKWSDNN
+2558 
-2571 TSETRTDIADADKEF
+2571 
-2586 TAEFV
+2586 
-2591 KVIEKFTVKY
+2591 
-2601 TAGNNG
+2601 
-2607 TITGDLAQ
+2607 
-2615 NIEEGKSTSQ
+2615 
-2625 VKAIADAGYE
+2625 
-2635 FVKWSDNNTSET
+2635 
-2647 RTDIADA
+2647 
-2654 DKEFT
+2654 
-2659 AEFVKTVVVLKN
+2659 
-2671 YTVKYTAG
+2671 
-2679 NNGSITGD
+2679 
-2687 LSQNIE
+2687 IE

-2727 DADKEFTAEFVK
+2727 DADKEFKAEFVKTLVVVKNYTVKYTAGNNGSITGDLTQTIEEGKATSQVKAIANTGYEFVKWSDNNTSDTRTDIADADKEFKAEFVKTVVVVKNYTVKYTAGNNGTITGNLTQTIEEGKATSEVKAIADAGYEFLKWSDNNTSETRTDIADADKEFKAEFVKTVVVMKNYTVKYIAGNNGTITGNLAQTIEEGKATSQVKAIANTGYEFLKWSDNNTSETRTDIADADKEFKAEFVAIVKVVKNYTVKYTAGNNGSITGDLAQTIEEGKTTSQVKAIADAGYEFVKWSDNNTSETRTDIADADKEFKAEFVQVVKVVK

-2760 IQNIDHYPNNT
+2760 IQNIDRYPNNT
-2771 VKVFNRWGKKVYHK
+2771 VKVFNRWGKKVYYK

-2808 IYMIN
+2808 IYIIN

>member
-1 MINEIDVDQKS
+1 MNLFHSKKTPLLIAFLLSIFYSFSPIPSYYKAANFIEPETTTYYPPKVSETLRRNPITIMINEIDVDQKG

-88 IALYHADASKFRN
+88 IALYHADASEFRN

-108 NLIDAVV
+108 NLVDAVV

-241 FNLTGLTANTAYSF
+241 FNLTGLTANTTYSF

-270 NIASATTLESTTNN
+270 NTASATTLESTTNN

-340 TGYKTTADGYFVI
+340 TGYKTTSDGYFVI

-793 DDESAL
+793 NDESAL

-821 ADITIDN
+821 ADVTIDN

-842 NTSAAKAQSKYDM
+842 NTSIAKAQSKYDM
-855 RKYDVETL
+855 RKYDAETL

-895 IGDATTYD
+895 IGNATTYD

-1011 VADQFAG
+1011 VTDQFAG

-1027 GIAIFDDKIHGEGIF
+1027 GIAIFDDKIHGEGTF

-1066 ISAVSN
+1066 ISAVASTT
-1072 RVAVKPIIPK
+1072 AVNPIIPK

-1125 KAQIRVDADAK
+1125 KAQIRIDADAK

-1161 QLLPRLKSDLSCA
+1161 QVLPRLKSDVSCA

-1181 SEHDKIAKDKT
+1181 SVNDAIAKDKT

-1216 SDKIQ
+1216 SDEIQ

-1240 EIADIILFKELV
+1240 EIADIILFKKLV
-1252 TELPAYDFILSNAF
+1252 DELPAYDFILSNAF

-1315 PHPTKASFF
+1315 PHPSKASFF

-1340 NTTEEVSFIVLHARA
+1340 NTTEEFSFIVLHARA

-1463 VHYELYNNEYTK
+1463 VHYELYNNQYTK

-1490 GNYTVKYTAGNNGT
+1490 GNYTVKYTAGNNGS
-1504 ITGDLSQNIEEG
+1504 ITGDLTQTIEEG

-1530 EFVKWSDGNTS
+1530 EFVKWSDNNTS
-1541 ETRTDIADAD
+1541 DTRTDIADAD
-1551 KEFTAEFVKTVVV
+1551 KEFKAEFVKVIE
-1564 VKNYTVKYTAGN
+1564 KFTVKYTAGN
-1576 NGTITGDLS
+1576 NGTITGDLA
-1585 QIIEEGKATSEVKAI
+1585 QTIEEGKATSEVKAI
-1600 ADAGYEFVKWSDGN
+1600 ADAGYEFVKWSDNN
-1614 TSKTRTDIA
+1614 TSDTRTDIA
-1623 DADKEFTAEFVA
+1623 DADKEFTAEFVKVIEKFTIKYIAGNNGTITGNLSQTIEEGKATSQVKATADAGYEFLKWSDNNTSETRTDIADADKEFKAEFVA
-1635 IVKVVKNYTVKYT
+1635 IVKVVKNYTVKYIAGNNGTITGNLAQTIEEGKATSQVKAIANTGYEFLKWSDNNTSETRTDIADADKEFTAEFVKTLVVVKNYTVKYT

-1668 TSQVKAIADAGYKFV
+1668 TSQVKAIADAGY
-1683 KWSDGN
+1683 
-1689 TSETR
+1689 
-1694 TDIADAD
+1694 
-1701 KEFTA
+1701 
-1706 EFVKVIEK
+1706 
-1714 FTVKYTAGNNGTITG
+1714 
-1729 DLAQTIE
+1729 
-1736 EGNSTSQVKAIADAG
+1736 
-1751 YEFVKWSDGNT
+1751 
-1762 SETRTDIADAD
+1762 
-1773 KEFTA
+1773 
-1778 EFVKVIEKFTVK
+1778 
-1790 YTAGNNGTITGDLAQ
+1790 
-1805 TIEEGNS
+1805 
-1812 TSQVKA
+1812 
-1818 IADAGYE
+1818 
-1825 FVKWS
+1825 
-1830 DGNTS
+1830 
-1835 ETRTD
+1835 
-1840 IADADKEFTAEFVKT
+1840 
-1855 VVVLK
+1855 
-1860 NYTVKYTAGNNGTI
+1860 
-1874 TGNLSQ
+1874 
-1880 TIEEGKATSQVKAI
+1880 
-1894 ADAGYKFVKWSDG
+1894 
-1907 NTSETRTDIADADK
+1907 
-1921 EFTAE
+1921 
-1926 FVKTVVVLK
+1926 
-1935 NYTVKYT
+1935 
-1942 AGNNGTITGDLSQ
+1942 
-1955 IIEEGKATSQV
+1955 
-1966 KAIADAG
+1966 
-1973 YEFVKWSDNN
+1973 EFVKWSDNN
-1983 TSETRTDIADADKEF
+1983 TSQTRTDIADADKEF

-2020 NGTITG
+2020 NG
-2026 DLSQNIE
+2026 S
-2033 EGKATSQVKA
+2033 
-2043 IADAGYKFVKWSDGN
+2043 
-2058 TSETRTDIADADKEF
+2058 
-2073 TAEFVKVIEKFTV
+2073 
-2086 KYIAGNNGTI
+2086 
-2096 TGDLAQT
+2096 
-2103 IEEGKATS
+2103 
-2111 QVKAIAD
+2111 
-2118 AGYEFV
+2118 
-2124 KWSDGNTSET
+2124 
-2134 RTDIADADK
+2134 
-2143 EFTAEFVK
+2143 
-2151 VIEKFTV
+2151 
-2158 KYTAGNNGTITGDL
+2158 
-2172 SQNIEEGKATSQVKA
+2172 
-2187 IADAGYKFV
+2187 
-2196 KWSDGNTSET
+2196 
-2206 RTDIADADK
+2206 
-2215 EFTAEFVKTVVVVKN
+2215 
-2230 YTVKYTAGNNGTI
+2230 
-2243 TGDLAQTIEEG
+2243 
-2254 KATSQV
+2254 
-2260 KAIADAGY
+2260 
-2268 KFVKWSDGN
+2268 
-2277 TSETRTDIADA
+2277 
-2288 DKEFTAEFVKTVVV
+2288 
-2302 LKNYTVKY
+2302 
-2310 TAGNNGTIT
+2310 
-2319 GDLSQIIEEGKATSQ
+2319 
-2334 VKAIAD
+2334 
-2340 AGYEFVKWSDNNTS
+2340 
-2354 ETRTDIA
+2354 
-2361 DADKEF
+2361 
-2367 TAEFVKVIEKFTVKY
+2367 
-2382 TAGNNGTI
+2382 I
-2390 TGDLTQTIEEGKATS
+2390 TGDLTQT
-2405 QVKAIADAGYEFV
+2405 
-2418 KWSDGNTSE
+2418 
-2427 TRTDITDADKEFTAK
+2427 
-2442 FVKVIEKF
+2442 
-2450 TVKYIAGNNGTIT
+2450 
-2463 GDLAQTIEEGKSTS
+2463 
-2477 QVKAIADAG
+2477 
-2486 YKFVKWSDNNTSETR
+2486 
-2501 TDIADADKEFT
+2501 
-2512 AEFVAIVKVVKNY
+2512 
-2525 TIKYTAGNNGT
+2525 
-2536 ITGDLSQ
+2536 
-2543 TIEEGKATSE
+2543 
-2553 VKAIA
+2553 
-2558 NTGYEFVKWSDNN
+2558 
-2571 TSETRTDIADADKEF
+2571 
-2586 TAEFV
+2586 
-2591 KVIEKFTVKY
+2591 
-2601 TAGNNG
+2601 
-2607 TITGDLAQ
+2607 
-2615 NIEEGKSTSQ
+2615 
-2625 VKAIADAGYE
+2625 
-2635 FVKWSDNNTSET
+2635 
-2647 RTDIADA
+2647 
-2654 DKEFT
+2654 
-2659 AEFVKTVVVLKN
+2659 
-2671 YTVKYTAG
+2671 
-2679 NNGSITGD
+2679 
-2687 LSQNIE
+2687 IE

-2727 DADKEFTAEFVK
+2727 DADKEFKAEFVKTLVVVKNYTVKYTAGNNGSITGDLTQTIEEGKATSQVKAIANTGYEFVKWSDNNTSDTRTDIADADKEFKAEFVKTVVVVKNYTVKYTAGNNGTITGNLTQTIEEGKATSEVKAIADAGYEFLKWSDNNTSETRTDIADADKEFKAEFVKTVVVMKNYTVKYIAGNNGTITGNLAQTIEEGKATSQVKAIANTGYEFLKWSDNNTSETRTDIADADKEFKAEFVAIVKVVKNYTVKYTAGNNGSITGDLAQTIEEGKTTSQVKAIADAGYEFVKWSDNNTSETRTDIADADKEFKAEFVQVVKVVK

-2760 IQNIDHYPNNT
+2760 IQNIDRYPNNT
-2771 VKVFNRWGKKVYHK
+2771 VKVFNRWGKKVYYK

-2808 IYMIN
+2808 IYIIN

>member
-1 MINEIDVDQKS
+1 MNLFHSKKTPLLIAFLLSIFYSFSQIPSYYKTANLIESETTAYYPPKVSRALRRTPITIMINEIDVDQKG

-69 VVNVNF
+69 VANVNF
-75 TPTKFSLQNGADA
+75 TPSKFSLQNGADA
-88 IALYHADASKFRN
+88 IALYHADASKFSY
-101 GSSITTT
+101 GSPVTTT
-108 NLIDAVV
+108 DLVDAVV

-129 LNGNQPQINEHGKK
+129 LNLNQPQVNEHGKK

-168 ATPTPGAE
+168 ATPTPGAK
-176 NTDGSTTPPTNTD
+176 NTDGSTPPPTNTD

-199 TVSNITETQ
+199 TASNITETQ
-208 VTLTWETATDN
+208 VTLTWEIATDN

-255 TVKAMDAATNSSLAS
+255 TVKAIDAATNSSLAS
-270 NIASATTLESTTNN
+270 NTVSATTLESTTNN
-284 MPITIMINE
+284 TPITIMINE

-327 NGGKDKS
+327 NGGKDTS

-391 TPITTT
+391 TPITTNN
-397 DLIDAIVYDTNDND
+397 LVDAIVYDTNDND

-546 SQTQLINIVGI
+546 SQIQLINIVGI

-565 PIIPKEITL
+565 PIVPKEITL

-665 HPPLEHDKISKDKT
+665 HPPLDHDKISKDKT

-758 ISGTPQKL
+758 TSGTPQKL
-766 GFIYKKSVVSLKSSK
+766 GFIYKKSVVNLKSSTP
-781 ALLKTIHPYYNG
+781 LLKTIHPYYNG
-793 DDESAL
+793 NDESAL
-799 QNFPDPK
+799 QDFPDPK

-821 ADITIDN
+821 ADVTIDN

-842 NTSAAKAQSKYDM
+842 NTSIAKAQSKYDM
-855 RKYDVETL
+855 RKYDAETL
-863 KKELDANFSTKNIV
+863 KKELDTNFSTKNIV

-1027 GIAIFDDKIHGEGIF
+1027 GIAIFDDKIHGEGTF

-1066 ISAVSN
+1066 ISAVTSTT
-1072 RVAVKPIIPK
+1072 AVNPIIPK

-1125 KAQIRVDADAK
+1125 KAQIRIDADAK

-1161 QLLPRLKSDLSCA
+1161 QVLPRLKSDLSCA

-1181 SEHDKIAKDKT
+1181 SVNDAIAKDKT

-1206 TNSPAAGNPN
+1206 TNSPADGNPN
-1216 SDKIQ
+1216 SDEIQ

-1240 EIADIILFKELV
+1240 EIADIILFKKLV
-1252 TELPAYDFILSNAF
+1252 DELPAYDFILSNAF
-1266 SYPNNTTG
+1266 SYPNNTKG

-1340 NTTEEVSFIVLHARA
+1340 NTTEEFSFIVLHARA

-1463 VHYELYNNEYTK
+1463 VHYELYNNQYTK

-1490 GNYTVKYTAGNNGT
+1490 GNYTVKYTAGNNG
-1504 ITGDLSQNIEEG
+1504 
-1516 KATSEVKAIANTGY
+1516 
-1530 EFVKWSDGNTS
+1530 
-1541 ETRTDIADAD
+1541 
-1551 KEFTAEFVKTVVV
+1551 
-1564 VKNYTVKYTAGN
+1564 
-1576 NGTITGDLS
+1576 
-1585 QIIEEGKATSEVKAI
+1585 
-1600 ADAGYEFVKWSDGN
+1600 
-1614 TSKTRTDIA
+1614 
-1623 DADKEFTAEFVA
+1623 
-1635 IVKVVKNYTVKYT
+1635 
-1648 AGNNGSITGDLTQT
+1648 SITGDLTQT
-1662 IEEGNS
+1662 IEEGK
-1668 TSQVKAIADAGYKFV
+1668 T
-1683 KWSDGN
+1683 
-1689 TSETR
+1689 TSE
-1694 TDIADAD
+1694 
-1701 KEFTA
+1701 
-1706 EFVKVIEK
+1706 
-1714 FTVKYTAGNNGTITG
+1714 
-1729 DLAQTIE
+1729 
-1736 EGNSTSQVKAIADAG
+1736 VKAIADAG

-1762 SETRTDIADAD
+1762 SETRTDIADTD
-1773 KEFTA
+1773 KEFKA

-1790 YTAGNNGTITGDLAQ
+1790 YTAGNNGTITGNLAQ
-1805 TIEEGNS
+1805 T
-1812 TSQVKA
+1812 
-1818 IADAGYE
+1818 
-1825 FVKWS
+1825 
-1830 DGNTS
+1830 
-1835 ETRTD
+1835 
-1840 IADADKEFTAEFVKT
+1840 
-1855 VVVLK
+1855 
-1860 NYTVKYTAGNNGTI
+1860 
-1874 TGNLSQ
+1874 
-1880 TIEEGKATSQVKAI
+1880 
-1894 ADAGYKFVKWSDG
+1894 
-1907 NTSETRTDIADADK
+1907 
-1921 EFTAE
+1921 
-1926 FVKTVVVLK
+1926 
-1935 NYTVKYT
+1935 
-1942 AGNNGTITGDLSQ
+1942 
-1955 IIEEGKATSQV
+1955 
-1966 KAIADAG
+1966 
-1973 YEFVKWSDNN
+1973 
-1983 TSETRTDIADADKEF
+1983 
-1998 TAEFV
+1998 
-2003 KTVVVVKNYT
+2003 
-2013 VKYTAGN
+2013 
-2020 NGTITG
+2020 
-2026 DLSQNIE
+2026 
-2033 EGKATSQVKA
+2033 
-2043 IADAGYKFVKWSDGN
+2043 
-2058 TSETRTDIADADKEF
+2058 
-2073 TAEFVKVIEKFTV
+2073 
-2086 KYIAGNNGTI
+2086 
-2096 TGDLAQT
+2096 
-2103 IEEGKATS
+2103 
-2111 QVKAIAD
+2111 
-2118 AGYEFV
+2118 
-2124 KWSDGNTSET
+2124 
-2134 RTDIADADK
+2134 
-2143 EFTAEFVK
+2143 
-2151 VIEKFTV
+2151 
-2158 KYTAGNNGTITGDL
+2158 
-2172 SQNIEEGKATSQVKA
+2172 
-2187 IADAGYKFV
+2187 
-2196 KWSDGNTSET
+2196 
-2206 RTDIADADK
+2206 
-2215 EFTAEFVKTVVVVKN
+2215 
-2230 YTVKYTAGNNGTI
+2230 
-2243 TGDLAQTIEEG
+2243 
-2254 KATSQV
+2254 
-2260 KAIADAGY
+2260 
-2268 KFVKWSDGN
+2268 
-2277 TSETRTDIADA
+2277 
-2288 DKEFTAEFVKTVVV
+2288 
-2302 LKNYTVKY
+2302 
-2310 TAGNNGTIT
+2310 
-2319 GDLSQIIEEGKATSQ
+2319 IEEGKATSQ

-2390 TGDLTQTIEEGKATS
+2390 TGNLTQT
-2405 QVKAIADAGYEFV
+2405 
-2418 KWSDGNTSE
+2418 
-2427 TRTDITDADKEFTAK
+2427 
-2442 FVKVIEKF
+2442 
-2450 TVKYIAGNNGTIT
+2450 
-2463 GDLAQTIEEGKSTS
+2463 
-2477 QVKAIADAG
+2477 
-2486 YKFVKWSDNNTSETR
+2486 
-2501 TDIADADKEFT
+2501 
-2512 AEFVAIVKVVKNY
+2512 
-2525 TIKYTAGNNGT
+2525 
-2536 ITGDLSQ
+2536 
-2543 TIEEGKATSE
+2543 
-2553 VKAIA
+2553 
-2558 NTGYEFVKWSDNN
+2558 
-2571 TSETRTDIADADKEF
+2571 
-2586 TAEFV
+2586 
-2591 KVIEKFTVKY
+2591 
-2601 TAGNNG
+2601 
-2607 TITGDLAQ
+2607 
-2615 NIEEGKSTSQ
+2615 
-2625 VKAIADAGYE
+2625 
-2635 FVKWSDNNTSET
+2635 
-2647 RTDIADA
+2647 
-2654 DKEFT
+2654 
-2659 AEFVKTVVVLKN
+2659 
-2671 YTVKYTAG
+2671 
-2679 NNGSITGD
+2679 
-2687 LSQNIE
+2687 IE

-2739 NGITASKGFSPNGD
+2739 TVVVVKNYTVKYIAGNNGSITGDLAQTIEEGKATSQVKAIANTGYEFVKWSDGNTSETRTDIADADKEFKAEFVKTVVVVKNYTVKYTAGNNGSITGNLAQTIEEGKATSEVKATADAGYEFVKWSDGNTSETRTDIADADKEFKAEFVAIVKVVKNYTVKYTAGNNGTITGNLTQTIEEGKATSEVKAIADAGYEFLKWSDNNTSDTRTDIADAAKEFTAEFVAIVKVVKNYTVKYTAGNNGSITGDLTQTIEEGNSTSQVKATADAGYEFVKWSDGNTSETRTDIADADKEFKAEFVKTLVVVKNHTVKYTAGNNGSITGDLTQTIEEGKATSEVKAIADTGYEFVKWSDGNTSETRTDIADADKEFTAEFVAIVKVVKNYTVKYTAGNNGSITGDLAQTIEEGKATSEVKAIANTGYEFVKWSDNNTSQTRTDIADADKEFTAEFVKTVVVVKNYTVKYTAGNNGSITGDLTQTIEEGKTTSEVKATADAGYEFVKWSDNNTSDTRTDIADADKEFTAEFVKTVAVLKNYTVKYTAGNNGTITGDLTQTIEEGKATSQVKAIADAGYEFVKWSDGNTSQTRTDIADADKEFTAEFVKTVVVVKNYTVKYTAGNNGTITGDLAQTIEEGKATSQVKAIADAGYEFVKWSDGNTSQTRTDIADADKEFTAEFVQVVKVVKNGITASKGFSPNGD

-2760 IQNIDHYPNNT
+2760 IQNIDRYPNNT
-2771 VKVFNRWGKKVYHK
+2771 VKVFNRWGKKVYYK

-2813 LNEAGTKPVQ
+2813 LNEAGIKPVQ

>member
-69 VVNVNF
+69 VANVNF

-88 IALYHADASKFRN
+88 IALYHADASEFRN

-129 LNGNQPQINEHGKK
+129 LNLNQPQINEHGKK

-189 TEAPTAPSNL
+189 TEAPTTPSNL

-665 HPPLEHDKISKDKT
+665 HPPLDHDKISKDKT

-736 ELIAELPA
+736 ELIADLPA

-793 DDESAL
+793 NDESAL

-1181 SEHDKIAKDKT
+1181 SVNDAIAKDKT

-1240 EIADIILFKELV
+1240 EIADIILFKELI

-1490 GNYTVKYTAGNNGT
+1490 GNYTVKYIAGNNGT

-1551 KEFTAEFVKTVVV
+1551 KEFTAEFVK
-1564 VKNYTVKYTAGN
+1564 
-1576 NGTITGDLS
+1576 
-1585 QIIEEGKATSEVKAI
+1585 
-1600 ADAGYEFVKWSDGN
+1600 
-1614 TSKTRTDIA
+1614 
-1623 DADKEFTAEFVA
+1623 
-1635 IVKVVKNYTVKYT
+1635 
-1648 AGNNGSITGDLTQT
+1648 
-1662 IEEGNS
+1662 
-1668 TSQVKAIADAGYKFV
+1668 
-1683 KWSDGN
+1683 
-1689 TSETR
+1689 
-1694 TDIADAD
+1694 
-1701 KEFTA
+1701 
-1706 EFVKVIEK
+1706 VIEK

-1736 EGNSTSQVKAIADAG
+1736 EGKTTSEVKAIADAG

-1778 EFVKVIEKFTVK
+1778 EFVKTVVVVKNYTVK

-1805 TIEEGNS
+1805 TIEEGKA
-1812 TSQVKA
+1812 TSEVKA

-1860 NYTVKYTAGNNGTI
+1860 NYTVKYI
-1874 TGNLSQ
+1874 
-1880 TIEEGKATSQVKAI
+1880 
-1894 ADAGYKFVKWSDG
+1894 
-1907 NTSETRTDIADADK
+1907 
-1921 EFTAE
+1921 
-1926 FVKTVVVLK
+1926 
-1935 NYTVKYT
+1935 
-1942 AGNNGTITGDLSQ
+1942 
-1955 IIEEGKATSQV
+1955 
-1966 KAIADAG
+1966 
-1973 YEFVKWSDNN
+1973 
-1983 TSETRTDIADADKEF
+1983 
-1998 TAEFV
+1998 
-2003 KTVVVVKNYT
+2003 
-2013 VKYTAGN
+2013 AGN

-2043 IADAGYKFVKWSDGN
+2043 IAN
-2058 TSETRTDIADADKEF
+2058 
-2073 TAEFVKVIEKFTV
+2073 
-2086 KYIAGNNGTI
+2086 
-2096 TGDLAQT
+2096 
-2103 IEEGKATS
+2103 
-2111 QVKAIAD
+2111 

-2124 KWSDGNTSET
+2124 KWSDN
-2134 RTDIADADK
+2134 
-2143 EFTAEFVK
+2143 
-2151 VIEKFTV
+2151 
-2158 KYTAGNNGTITGDL
+2158 
-2172 SQNIEEGKATSQVKA
+2172 
-2187 IADAGYKFV
+2187 
-2196 KWSDGNTSET
+2196 NTSET

-2288 DKEFTAEFVKTVVV
+2288 DKEFTAEFVK
-2302 LKNYTVKY
+2302 
-2310 TAGNNGTIT
+2310 
-2319 GDLSQIIEEGKATSQ
+2319 
-2334 VKAIAD
+2334 
-2340 AGYEFVKWSDNNTS
+2340 
-2354 ETRTDIA
+2354 
-2361 DADKEF
+2361 
-2367 TAEFVKVIEKFTVKY
+2367 VIEKFTVKY

-2390 TGDLTQTIEEGKATS
+2390 TGNLSQKIEEGKATS
-2405 QVKAIADAGYEFV
+2405 QVKAIAD
-2418 KWSDGNTSE
+2418 
-2427 TRTDITDADKEFTAK
+2427 
-2442 FVKVIEKF
+2442 
-2450 TVKYIAGNNGTIT
+2450 
-2463 GDLAQTIEEGKSTS
+2463 
-2477 QVKAIADAG
+2477 
-2486 YKFVKWSDNNTSETR
+2486 
-2501 TDIADADKEFT
+2501 
-2512 AEFVAIVKVVKNY
+2512 
-2525 TIKYTAGNNGT
+2525 
-2536 ITGDLSQ
+2536 
-2543 TIEEGKATSE
+2543 
-2553 VKAIA
+2553 
-2558 NTGYEFVKWSDNN
+2558 TGYEFVKWSDNN

-2591 KVIEKFTVKY
+2591 KTVVVLKNYTVKY

-2607 TITGDLAQ
+2607 TITGDLSQ
-2615 NIEEGKSTSQ
+2615 NIEEGKATSQ

-2679 NNGSITGD
+2679 NNGTITGYLSQNIEEGKATSQVKAIADAGYEFVKWSDNNTSETRTDIADADKEFTAEFVKVIEKFTVKYIAGNNGTITGD

-2739 NGITASKGFSPNGD
+2739 TVVVLKNYTVKYIAGNNGTITGDLSQNIEEGKATSQVKAIANAGYEFVKWSDNNTSETRTDIADADKEFTAEFVKTVVVLKNYTVKYTAGNNGTITGDLAQTIEEGKATSQVKAIADAGYEFVKWSDNNTSETRTDIADADKEFTAEFVKTVVVLKNYTVKYTAGNNGTITGDLAQTIEEGKATSQVKAIADAGYKFVKWSDGNTSETRTDIADADKEFTAEFVKTVVVMKNYTVKYTAGNNGTITGNLSQNIEEGKATSQVKAIADAGYKFVKWSDGNTSETRTDIADADKEFTAEFVKVIEKFTVKYIAGNNGTITGDLAQTIEEGKATSEVKAIANTGYEFVKWSDNNTSETRTDIADADKEFTAEFVKVIEKFTVKYIAGNNGTITGDLAQTIEEGNSTSQVKAIADAGYEFVKWSDNNTSETRTDIADADKEFTAEFVQVVKVVKNGITASKGFSPNGD

-2760 IQNIDHYPNNT
+2760 IQNIDRYPNNT
-2771 VKVFNRWGKKVYHK
+2771 VKVFNRWGKKVYYK

-2808 IYMIN
+2808 IYIIN
-2813 LNEAGTKPVQ
+2813 LNEAGIKPVQ

>member
-1 MINEIDVDQKS
+1 MNLFHSKKNPLLIAFLLSIFYSFSQIPSYYKTANLIESETTAYYPPKVSRALRRTPITIMINEIDVDQKG

-41 GNDKSYKTIDLTGHK
+41 GNDKSYKTFDLTGHK

-69 VVNVNF
+69 VTNVNF
-75 TPTKFSLQNGADA
+75 TPSKFSLQNGADA

-129 LNGNQPQINEHGKK
+129 LNLNQPQVNEHGKK

-168 ATPTPGAE
+168 ATPTPGAK
-176 NTDGSTTPPTNTD
+176 NTDGSTPPPTNTD

-199 TVSNITETQ
+199 TASNITETQ

-241 FNLTGLTANTAYSF
+241 FNLTGLTANTTYSF

-535 ITVQAFKATDK
+535 ITVQAFKDTDK
-546 SQTQLINIVGI
+546 NQVILLNIVGI

-565 PIIPKEITL
+565 PIVPKEITL

-758 ISGTPQKL
+758 TSGTPQKL
-766 GFIYKKSVVSLKSSK
+766 GFIYKKSVVSLKSSTP
-781 ALLKTIHPYYNG
+781 LLKTIHPYYNG
-793 DDESAL
+793 NDESAL
-799 QNFPDPK
+799 QDFPDPK

-821 ADITIDN
+821 ADVTIDN

-863 KKELDANFSTKNIV
+863 KKELDANFSTKNVV

-1011 VADQFAG
+1011 VSDQFAG

-1027 GIAIFDDKIHGEGIF
+1027 GIAIFDDKIHGEGTF

-1072 RVAVKPIIPK
+1072 RATVNPIIPK

-1091 HPGELVQILNP
+1091 HPGELVQVLNP

-1125 KAQIRVDADAK
+1125 KAQIRIDADAK

-1161 QLLPRLKSDLSCA
+1161 QVLPRLKSDLSCA

-1181 SEHDKIAKDKT
+1181 SVNDAIAKDKT

-1216 SDKIQ
+1216 SDEIQ

-1240 EIADIILFKELV
+1240 EIADIILFKKLV
-1252 TELPAYDFILSNAF
+1252 DELPAYDFILSNAF

-1315 PHPTKASFF
+1315 PHPSKASFF

-1340 NTTEEVSFIVLHARA
+1340 NTTEEFSFIVLHARA

-1490 GNYTVKYTAGNNGT
+1490 GNYTVKYTAGNNGS
-1504 ITGDLSQNIEEG
+1504 ITGDLTQTIEEG
-1516 KATSEVKAIANTGY
+1516 KTTS
-1530 EFVKWSDGNTS
+1530 
-1541 ETRTDIADAD
+1541 
-1551 KEFTAEFVKTVVV
+1551 
-1564 VKNYTVKYTAGN
+1564 
-1576 NGTITGDLS
+1576 
-1585 QIIEEGKATSEVKAI
+1585 QVKAI

-1614 TSKTRTDIA
+1614 TSETRTDIA

-1662 IEEGNS
+1662 IEEGKA
-1668 TSQVKAIADAGYKFV
+1668 TSEVKAIADAGYEFV
-1683 KWSDGN
+1683 KWSDNN
-1689 TSETR
+1689 TSQTR

-1701 KEFTA
+1701 KEFKA

-1714 FTVKYTAGNNGTITG
+1714 FTVKYTAGNNGSITG
-1729 DLAQTIE
+1729 DLSQNIE
-1736 EGNSTSQVKAIADAG
+1736 EGNSTSEVKAIADAG

-1762 SETRTDIADAD
+1762 SQTRTDIADAD

-1778 EFVKVIEKFTVK
+1778 EFVAIVKVVKNYTVK
-1790 YTAGNNGTITGDLAQ
+1790 YIAGNNGSITGDLAQTIEEGKTTSEVKAIANTGYEFVKWSDNNTSDTRTDIADADKEFKAEFVAIVKVVKNYTVKYIAGNNGTITGDLAQ
-1805 TIEEGNS
+1805 TIEEGKT
-1812 TSQVKA
+1812 TSEVKA

-1830 DGNTS
+1830 DNNTS
-1835 ETRTD
+1835 DTRTD
-1840 IADADKEFTAEFVKT
+1840 IADADKEFTAEFVAIVK
-1855 VVVLK
+1855 VVK
-1860 NYTVKYTAGNNGTI
+1860 NYTVKYTAGNNGSI
-1874 TGNLSQ
+1874 TGDLTQ
-1880 TIEEGKATSQVKAI
+1880 TIEEGKATSEVKAI
-1894 ADAGYKFVKWSDG
+1894 ADAGYEFVKWSDN
-1907 NTSETRTDIADADK
+1907 NTSDTRTDIADADK

-1955 IIEEGKATSQV
+1955 NIDEGKATSQV

-2013 VKYTAGN
+2013 VKY
-2020 NGTITG
+2020 
-2026 DLSQNIE
+2026 
-2033 EGKATSQVKA
+2033 
-2043 IADAGYKFVKWSDGN
+2043 
-2058 TSETRTDIADADKEF
+2058 
-2073 TAEFVKVIEKFTV
+2073 
-2086 KYIAGNNGTI
+2086 IAGNNGSI
-2096 TGDLAQT
+2096 TGDLTQT
-2103 IEEGKATS
+2103 IEEGKVTS

-2124 KWSDGNTSET
+2124 KWSDNNTSET

-2143 EFTAEFVK
+2143 EFKAEFVA
-2151 VIEKFTV
+2151 IV
-2158 KYTAGNNGTITGDL
+2158 K
-2172 SQNIEEGKATSQVKA
+2172 
-2187 IADAGYKFV
+2187 
-2196 KWSDGNTSET
+2196 
-2206 RTDIADADK
+2206 
-2215 EFTAEFVKTVVVVKN
+2215 VVKN

-2243 TGDLAQTIEEG
+2243 TGNLAQT
-2254 KATSQV
+2254 
-2260 KAIADAGY
+2260 
-2268 KFVKWSDGN
+2268 
-2277 TSETRTDIADA
+2277 
-2288 DKEFTAEFVKTVVV
+2288 
-2302 LKNYTVKY
+2302 
-2310 TAGNNGTIT
+2310 
-2319 GDLSQIIEEGKATSQ
+2319 IEEGKATSQ

-2367 TAEFVKVIEKFTVKY
+2367 TAEFV
-2382 TAGNNGTI
+2382 
-2390 TGDLTQTIEEGKATS
+2390 
-2405 QVKAIADAGYEFV
+2405 
-2418 KWSDGNTSE
+2418 
-2427 TRTDITDADKEFTAK
+2427 
-2442 FVKVIEKF
+2442 
-2450 TVKYIAGNNGTIT
+2450 
-2463 GDLAQTIEEGKSTS
+2463 
-2477 QVKAIADAG
+2477 
-2486 YKFVKWSDNNTSETR
+2486 
-2501 TDIADADKEFT
+2501 
-2512 AEFVAIVKVVKNY
+2512 AIVIVVKNH
-2525 TIKYTAGNNGT
+2525 
-2536 ITGDLSQ
+2536 
-2543 TIEEGKATSE
+2543 
-2553 VKAIA
+2553 
-2558 NTGYEFVKWSDNN
+2558 
-2571 TSETRTDIADADKEF
+2571 
-2586 TAEFV
+2586 
-2591 KVIEKFTVKY
+2591 
-2601 TAGNNG
+2601 
-2607 TITGDLAQ
+2607 
-2615 NIEEGKSTSQ
+2615 
-2625 VKAIADAGYE
+2625 
-2635 FVKWSDNNTSET
+2635 
-2647 RTDIADA
+2647 
-2654 DKEFT
+2654 
-2659 AEFVKTVVVLKN
+2659 
-2671 YTVKYTAG
+2671 TVKYTAG

-2687 LSQNIE
+2687 LAQTIE

-2727 DADKEFTAEFVK
+2727 DADKEFKAEFVKTVVVVKNYTVKYTAGNNGTITGNLTQTIEEGKTTSQVKATADAGYEFVKWSDNNTSETRTDIADADKEFTAEFVAIVKVVKNYTVKYTAGNNGSITGDLTQTIEEGKTTSEVKATADAGYEFVKWSDGNTSETRTDIADADKEFTAKFVQVVKVVK

-2760 IQNIDHYPNNT
+2760 IQNIDRYPNNT
-2771 VKVFNRWGKKVYHK
+2771 VKVFNRWGKKVYYK

-2808 IYMIN
+2808 IYIIN

>member
-1 MINEIDVDQKS
+1 MNLFHSKKNPLLIAFLLSIFYSFSQIPSYYKTANLIESETTAYYPPKVSRALRRTPITIMINEIDVDQKG

-25 TGNTSLDG
+25 KGNTSLDG

-63 VIGSST
+63 VIGNST
-69 VVNVNF
+69 VANVNLVEF
-75 TPTKFSLQNGADA
+75 AKNGIQNGADA
-88 IALYHADASKFRN
+88 IALYHADASKFSY
-101 GSSITTT
+101 GSPVTTT
-108 NLIDAVV
+108 DLVDAVV

-129 LNGNQPQINEHGKK
+129 LNLNQPQVNEHGKK

-158 GLRNTDTYTQ
+158 GLRNTNTYTQ
-168 ATPTPGAE
+168 ATPTPGAK
-176 NTDGSTTPPTNTD
+176 NTDGSTPPPTNTD

-199 TVSNITETQ
+199 TASNITETQ

-270 NIASATTLESTTNN
+270 NTVSATTLESTTNN
-284 MPITIMINE
+284 TPITIMINE

-327 NGGKDKS
+327 NGGKDTS

-391 TPITTT
+391 TPITTNN
-397 DLIDAIVYDTNDND
+397 LVDAIVYDTNDND

-437 SLQRIVNGSGG
+437 SLQRIFNGSGG

-535 ITVQAFKATDK
+535 ITVQAFKDTDK
-546 SQTQLINIVGI
+546 NQVILLNIVGI

-565 PIIPKEITL
+565 PIVPKEITL

-694 KSPAAGNPNSDEI
+694 KSPAAGNQNSDEI

-758 ISGTPQKL
+758 TSGMPQKL
-766 GFIYKKSVVSLKSSK
+766 GFIYKKSVVNLKSSTP
-781 ALLKTIHPYYNG
+781 LLKTIHPYYNG
-793 DDESAL
+793 NDESAL
-799 QNFPDPK
+799 QDFPDPK

-821 ADITIDN
+821 ADVTIDN

-842 NTSAAKAQSKYDM
+842 NTSIAKAQSKYDM
-855 RKYDVETL
+855 RKYDAETL

-1027 GIAIFDDKIHGEGIF
+1027 GIAIFDDKIHGEGTF

-1066 ISAVSN
+1066 ISAVTSTT
-1072 RVAVKPIIPK
+1072 AVNPIIPK

-1125 KAQIRVDADAK
+1125 KAQIRIDADAK

-1161 QLLPRLKSDLSCA
+1161 QVLPRLKSDVSCA

-1181 SEHDKIAKDKT
+1181 SVNDAIAKDKT

-1216 SDKIQ
+1216 SDEIQ

-1240 EIADIILFKELV
+1240 EIADIILFKKLV
-1252 TELPAYDFILSNAF
+1252 DELPAYDFILSNAF

-1340 NTTEEVSFIVLHARA
+1340 NTTEEFSFIVLHARA

-1463 VHYELYNNEYTK
+1463 VHYELYNNQYTK

-1490 GNYTVKYTAGNNGT
+1490 GNYTVKYTAGNNGS
-1504 ITGDLSQNIEEG
+1504 ITGDLTQ
-1516 KATSEVKAIANTGY
+1516 T
-1530 EFVKWSDGNTS
+1530 
-1541 ETRTDIADAD
+1541 
-1551 KEFTAEFVKTVVV
+1551 
-1564 VKNYTVKYTAGN
+1564 
-1576 NGTITGDLS
+1576 
-1585 QIIEEGKATSEVKAI
+1585 IEEGKATSEVKAI

-1614 TSKTRTDIA
+1614 TSD
-1623 DADKEFTAEFVA
+1623 
-1635 IVKVVKNYTVKYT
+1635 
-1648 AGNNGSITGDLTQT
+1648 
-1662 IEEGNS
+1662 
-1668 TSQVKAIADAGYKFV
+1668 
-1683 KWSDGN
+1683 
-1689 TSETR
+1689 
-1694 TDIADAD
+1694 
-1701 KEFTA
+1701 
-1706 EFVKVIEK
+1706 
-1714 FTVKYTAGNNGTITG
+1714 
-1729 DLAQTIE
+1729 
-1736 EGNSTSQVKAIADAG
+1736 
-1751 YEFVKWSDGNT
+1751 
-1762 SETRTDIADAD
+1762 
-1773 KEFTA
+1773 
-1778 EFVKVIEKFTVK
+1778 
-1790 YTAGNNGTITGDLAQ
+1790 
-1805 TIEEGNS
+1805 
-1812 TSQVKA
+1812 
-1818 IADAGYE
+1818 
-1825 FVKWS
+1825 
-1830 DGNTS
+1830 
-1835 ETRTD
+1835 TRTD

-1860 NYTVKYTAGNNGTI
+1860 NYTVKYTAGNNG
-1874 TGNLSQ
+1874 S
-1880 TIEEGKATSQVKAI
+1880 
-1894 ADAGYKFVKWSDG
+1894 
-1907 NTSETRTDIADADK
+1907 
-1921 EFTAE
+1921 
-1926 FVKTVVVLK
+1926 
-1935 NYTVKYT
+1935 
-1942 AGNNGTITGDLSQ
+1942 
-1955 IIEEGKATSQV
+1955 
-1966 KAIADAG
+1966 
-1973 YEFVKWSDNN
+1973 
-1983 TSETRTDIADADKEF
+1983 
-1998 TAEFV
+1998 
-2003 KTVVVVKNYT
+2003 
-2013 VKYTAGN
+2013 
-2020 NGTITG
+2020 
-2026 DLSQNIE
+2026 
-2033 EGKATSQVKA
+2033 
-2043 IADAGYKFVKWSDGN
+2043 
-2058 TSETRTDIADADKEF
+2058 
-2073 TAEFVKVIEKFTV
+2073 
-2086 KYIAGNNGTI
+2086 I

-2151 VIEKFTV
+2151 TVVVVKNYTV
-2158 KYTAGNNGTITGDL
+2158 KYTAGNNGSITGDL
-2172 SQNIEEGKATSQVKA
+2172 TQTIEEGKTTSEVKA
-2187 IADAGYKFV
+2187 TADAGYEFV
-2196 KWSDGNTSET
+2196 KWSDNNTSDT

-2254 KATSQV
+2254 KVTSEV

-2268 KFVKWSDGN
+2268 EFVKWSDNNTSETRTDIADADKEFKAEFVAIVKVAKNYTVKYTAGNNGSITGNLTQTIEEGNSTSQVKAIANAGYEFVKWSDNNTSETRTDIADADKEFKAEFVKVIEKFTIKYIAGNNGSITGNLAQTIEEGKTTSEVKATADAGYEFVKWSDGN

-2288 DKEFTAEFVKTVVV
+2288 DKEFTAEFVAIVKVA
-2302 LKNYTVKY
+2302 KNYTVKY

-2319 GDLSQIIEEGKATSQ
+2319 GDLAQTIEEGKATSQ

-2340 AGYEFVKWSDNNTS
+2340 AGYEFVKWSDNNTSQTRTDIADADKEFTAEFVKTLVVVKNYTVKYTAGNNGSITGDLAQTIEEGNSTSQVKAIADAGYEFVKWSDNNTSETRTDIADADKEFTAEFVAIVKVVKNYTVKYTAGNNGTITGNLAQTIEEGKATSEVKAIADAGYEFVKWSDGNTS

-2427 TRTDITDADKEFTAK
+2427 TRTDI
-2442 FVKVIEKF
+2442 
-2450 TVKYIAGNNGTIT
+2450 
-2463 GDLAQTIEEGKSTS
+2463 
-2477 QVKAIADAG
+2477 
-2486 YKFVKWSDNNTSETR
+2486 
-2501 TDIADADKEFT
+2501 ADADKEFK
-2512 AEFVAIVKVVKNY
+2512 AEFVQVVKV
-2525 TIKYTAGNNGT
+2525 
-2536 ITGDLSQ
+2536 
-2543 TIEEGKATSE
+2543 
-2553 VKAIA
+2553 
-2558 NTGYEFVKWSDNN
+2558 
-2571 TSETRTDIADADKEF
+2571 
-2586 TAEFV
+2586 
-2591 KVIEKFTVKY
+2591 
-2601 TAGNNG
+2601 
-2607 TITGDLAQ
+2607 
-2615 NIEEGKSTSQ
+2615 
-2625 VKAIADAGYE
+2625 
-2635 FVKWSDNNTSET
+2635 
-2647 RTDIADA
+2647 
-2654 DKEFT
+2654 
-2659 AEFVKTVVVLKN
+2659 
-2671 YTVKYTAG
+2671 
-2679 NNGSITGD
+2679 
-2687 LSQNIE
+2687 
-2693 EGKATS
+2693 
-2699 EVKAIADAGY
+2699 
-2709 EFVKWSDN
+2709 
-2717 NTSET
+2717 
-2722 RTDIA
+2722 
-2727 DADKEFTAEFVK
+2727 VK

-2760 IQNIDHYPNNT
+2760 IQNIDRYPNNT
-2771 VKVFNRWGKKVYHK
+2771 VKVFNRWGKKVYYK

>member
-1 MINEIDVDQKS
+1 MNLFHSKKTPLLIAFLLSIFYSFSQIPSYYKTANLIESETTAYYPPKVSRALRRTPITIMINEIDVDQKS

-88 IALYHADASKFRN
+88 IALYHADASEFRN

-189 TEAPTAPSNL
+189 TEAPTTPSNL

-241 FNLTGLTANTAYSF
+241 FNLTGLTANTTYSF

-665 HPPLEHDKISKDKT
+665 HPPLDHDKISKDKT

-793 DDESAL
+793 NDESAL

-953 VHYEFYNNL
+953 VHYEFYNNM

-1066 ISAVSN
+1066 ISAVTSTT
-1072 RVAVKPIIPK
+1072 AVNPIIPK

-1181 SEHDKIAKDKT
+1181 SVNDAIAKDKT

-1504 ITGDLSQNIEEG
+1504 ITGNLSQTIEEG
-1516 KATSEVKAIANTGY
+1516 KATSQVKATADAGY
-1530 EFVKWSDGNTS
+1530 KFVKWSDNNTS

-1564 VKNYTVKYTAGN
+1564 M
-1576 NGTITGDLS
+1576 
-1585 QIIEEGKATSEVKAI
+1585 
-1600 ADAGYEFVKWSDGN
+1600 
-1614 TSKTRTDIA
+1614 
-1623 DADKEFTAEFVA
+1623 
-1635 IVKVVKNYTVKYT
+1635 KNYTVKYT

-1668 TSQVKAIADAGYKFV
+1668 TSQVKATADAGYKFV
-1683 KWSDGN
+1683 KWSDNN

-1714 FTVKYTAGNNGTITG
+1714 FTVKYI
-1729 DLAQTIE
+1729 
-1736 EGNSTSQVKAIADAG
+1736 
-1751 YEFVKWSDGNT
+1751 
-1762 SETRTDIADAD
+1762 
-1773 KEFTA
+1773 
-1778 EFVKVIEKFTVK
+1778 
-1790 YTAGNNGTITGDLAQ
+1790 
-1805 TIEEGNS
+1805 
-1812 TSQVKA
+1812 
-1818 IADAGYE
+1818 
-1825 FVKWS
+1825 
-1830 DGNTS
+1830 
-1835 ETRTD
+1835 
-1840 IADADKEFTAEFVKT
+1840 
-1855 VVVLK
+1855 
-1860 NYTVKYTAGNNGTI
+1860 AGNNGTI

-1880 TIEEGKATSQVKAI
+1880 IIEEGNSTSQVKAI

-1942 AGNNGTITGDLSQ
+1942 AGNNGTITGDLAQ
-1955 IIEEGKATSQV
+1955 TIEEGKATSEV
-1966 KAIADAG
+1966 KATADTG

-1983 TSETRTDIADADKEF
+1983 TSKTRTDIADADKEF

-2003 KTVVVVKNYT
+2003 KTVVVLKNYT
-2013 VKYTAGN
+2013 VKYIAGN

-2096 TGDLAQT
+2096 TGDLSQN

-2111 QVKAIAD
+2111 EVKAIAD

-2124 KWSDGNTSET
+2124 KWSDNNTSET

-2158 KYTAGNNGTITGDL
+2158 KYIAGNNGTITGNLAQTIEEGNSTSEVKAIADAGYEFVKWSDNNTSETRTDIADADKEFTAEFVKVIEKFTVKYIAGNNGTITGDLAQTIEEGKATSQVKAIADAGYEFVKWSDNNTSETRTDIADADKEFKAEFVAIVKVAKNYTVKYTAGNNGTITGDL
-2172 SQNIEEGKATSQVKA
+2172 SQNIEEGKSTSQVKA

-2215 EFTAEFVKTVVVVKN
+2215 EFTAEFMKTVVVLKN

-2243 TGDLAQTIEEG
+2243 TGDLSQIIEEG
-2254 KATSQV
+2254 KATSEV

-2268 KFVKWSDGN
+2268 EFVKWSDGN

-2319 GDLSQIIEEGKATSQ
+2319 GNLSQTIEEGNSTSEVKAIADAGYEFVKWSDGNTSETRTDIADADKEFTAEFVKTVVVLKNYTVKYTAGNNGTITGNLAQTIEEGKATSQ

-2367 TAEFVKVIEKFTVKY
+2367 TAEFVKTVVVVKNYTVKY
-2382 TAGNNGTI
+2382 IAGNNGTI
-2390 TGDLTQTIEEGKATS
+2390 TGDLTQTIEEGNS
-2405 QVKAIADAGYEFV
+2405 
-2418 KWSDGNTSE
+2418 
-2427 TRTDITDADKEFTAK
+2427 
-2442 FVKVIEKF
+2442 
-2450 TVKYIAGNNGTIT
+2450 
-2463 GDLAQTIEEGKSTS
+2463 
-2477 QVKAIADAG
+2477 
-2486 YKFVKWSDNNTSETR
+2486 
-2501 TDIADADKEFT
+2501 
-2512 AEFVAIVKVVKNY
+2512 
-2525 TIKYTAGNNGT
+2525 
-2536 ITGDLSQ
+2536 
-2543 TIEEGKATSE
+2543 
-2553 VKAIA
+2553 
-2558 NTGYEFVKWSDNN
+2558 
-2571 TSETRTDIADADKEF
+2571 
-2586 TAEFV
+2586 
-2591 KVIEKFTVKY
+2591 
-2601 TAGNNG
+2601 
-2607 TITGDLAQ
+2607 
-2615 NIEEGKSTSQ
+2615 
-2625 VKAIADAGYE
+2625 
-2635 FVKWSDNNTSET
+2635 
-2647 RTDIADA
+2647 
-2654 DKEFT
+2654 
-2659 AEFVKTVVVLKN
+2659 
-2671 YTVKYTAG
+2671 
-2679 NNGSITGD
+2679 
-2687 LSQNIE
+2687 
-2693 EGKATS
+2693 TS

-2760 IQNIDHYPNNT
+2760 IQNIDRYPNNT
-2771 VKVFNRWGKKVYHK
+2771 VKVFNRWGKKVYYK

-2795 ATDTGTKLPVGSY
+2795 ETDTGTKLPVGSY
-2808 IYMIN
+2808 IYIIN
-2813 LNEAGTKPVQ
+2813 LNEAGIKPVQ

>member
-1 MINEIDVDQKS
+1 MNLFHSKKTPLLIAFLLSIFYSFSPIPSYYKAANFIEPETTTYYPPKVSETLRRTPITIMINEIDVDQKG

-25 TGNTSLDG
+25 TGNTSLSG

-41 GNDKSYKTIDLTGHK
+41 GNDKSYKTFDLTGHK

-69 VVNVNF
+69 VANVNF

-88 IALYHADASKFRN
+88 IALYHADASKFSY
-101 GSSITTT
+101 GSPVTTT
-108 NLIDAVV
+108 DLVDAIV

-129 LNGNQPQINEHGKK
+129 LNLNQPQVNEHGKK

-158 GLRNTDTYTQ
+158 GLRNTNTYTQ
-168 ATPTPGAE
+168 ATPTPGKE
-176 NTDGSTTPPTNTD
+176 NTDGSSTTPPTNTD
-189 TEAPTAPSNL
+189 TEAPAAPSNL
-199 TVSNITETQ
+199 TASNITETQ
-208 VTLTWETATDN
+208 VTLTWEIATDN
-219 IGVSQYQIF
+219 IGVSHYQIF

-241 FNLTGLTANTAYSF
+241 FNLTGLTANTTYSF

-270 NIASATTLESTTNN
+270 NTASATTLESTTNN

-340 TGYKTTADGYFVI
+340 TGHKTTADGYFVI

-391 TPITTT
+391 TPITTNN
-397 DLIDAIVYDTNDND
+397 LVDAIVYDTNDND
-411 DAGLLTL
+411 DTGLLIL
-418 LNAKQPQVN
+418 LNANQPQVN

-546 SQTQLINIVGI
+546 SQIQLINIVGI

-565 PIIPKEITL
+565 PIVPKEITL

-605 KIFDNNNNTAN
+605 RIFDNNNNTAN

-665 HPPLEHDKISKDKT
+665 HPPLDHDKISKDKT

-694 KSPAAGNPNSDEI
+694 KSPAAGNQNSDEI
-707 QKEKVKQV
+707 QKEKVKQI

-758 ISGTPQKL
+758 TSGMPQKL
-766 GFIYKKSVVSLKSSK
+766 GFIYKKSVVNLKSSTP
-781 ALLKTIHPYYNG
+781 LLKAIHPYYNG
-793 DDESAL
+793 NDESAL
-799 QNFPDPK
+799 QDFPDPK

-863 KKELDANFSTKNIV
+863 KKELDANFPTKNIV

-895 IGDATTYD
+895 IGNATTYD

-922 NFRSYASMGNMIDH
+922 NFRSYASRENMIDH

-973 SVRLQLTDVV
+973 SVRLQLNDVV
-983 EAPEVII
+983 EAPQVII

-1011 VADQFAG
+1011 VTDQFAG

-1027 GIAIFDDKIHGEGIF
+1027 GIAIFDDKIHGEGKF

-1066 ISAVSN
+1066 ISAVASTT
-1072 RVAVKPIIPK
+1072 AVNPIIPK

-1115 NIEITDANNN
+1115 NIEITDAYNN
-1125 KAQIRVDADAK
+1125 KAQIRIDADAK

-1504 ITGDLSQNIEEG
+1504 ITGNLAQTIEEG

-1551 KEFTAEFVKTVVV
+1551 KEFTAEFVKVIE
-1564 VKNYTVKYTAGN
+1564 KFTVKYTAGN

-1585 QIIEEGKATSEVKAI
+1585 Q
-1600 ADAGYEFVKWSDGN
+1600 N
-1614 TSKTRTDIA
+1614 
-1623 DADKEFTAEFVA
+1623 
-1635 IVKVVKNYTVKYT
+1635 
-1648 AGNNGSITGDLTQT
+1648 

-1729 DLAQTIE
+1729 NLAQT
-1736 EGNSTSQVKAIADAG
+1736 
-1751 YEFVKWSDGNT
+1751 
-1762 SETRTDIADAD
+1762 
-1773 KEFTA
+1773 
-1778 EFVKVIEKFTVK
+1778 
-1790 YTAGNNGTITGDLAQ
+1790 
-1805 TIEEGNS
+1805 
-1812 TSQVKA
+1812 
-1818 IADAGYE
+1818 
-1825 FVKWS
+1825 
-1830 DGNTS
+1830 
-1835 ETRTD
+1835 
-1840 IADADKEFTAEFVKT
+1840 
-1855 VVVLK
+1855 
-1860 NYTVKYTAGNNGTI
+1860 
-1874 TGNLSQ
+1874 
-1880 TIEEGKATSQVKAI
+1880 
-1894 ADAGYKFVKWSDG
+1894 
-1907 NTSETRTDIADADK
+1907 
-1921 EFTAE
+1921 
-1926 FVKTVVVLK
+1926 
-1935 NYTVKYT
+1935 
-1942 AGNNGTITGDLSQ
+1942 
-1955 IIEEGKATSQV
+1955 IEEGKATSQV

-1983 TSETRTDIADADKEF
+1983 TSKTRTDIADADKEF
-1998 TAEFV
+1998 KAEFV

-2026 DLSQNIE
+2026 N
-2033 EGKATSQVKA
+2033 
-2043 IADAGYKFVKWSDGN
+2043 
-2058 TSETRTDIADADKEF
+2058 
-2073 TAEFVKVIEKFTV
+2073 
-2086 KYIAGNNGTI
+2086 
-2096 TGDLAQT
+2096 LA
-2103 IEEGKATS
+2103 
-2111 QVKAIAD
+2111 
-2118 AGYEFV
+2118 
-2124 KWSDGNTSET
+2124 
-2134 RTDIADADK
+2134 
-2143 EFTAEFVK
+2143 
-2151 VIEKFTV
+2151 
-2158 KYTAGNNGTITGDL
+2158 
-2172 SQNIEEGKATSQVKA
+2172 
-2187 IADAGYKFV
+2187 
-2196 KWSDGNTSET
+2196 
-2206 RTDIADADK
+2206 
-2215 EFTAEFVKTVVVVKN
+2215 
-2230 YTVKYTAGNNGTI
+2230 
-2243 TGDLAQTIEEG
+2243 
-2254 KATSQV
+2254 
-2260 KAIADAGY
+2260 
-2268 KFVKWSDGN
+2268 
-2277 TSETRTDIADA
+2277 
-2288 DKEFTAEFVKTVVV
+2288 
-2302 LKNYTVKY
+2302 
-2310 TAGNNGTIT
+2310 
-2319 GDLSQIIEEGKATSQ
+2319 
-2334 VKAIAD
+2334 
-2340 AGYEFVKWSDNNTS
+2340 
-2354 ETRTDIA
+2354 
-2361 DADKEF
+2361 
-2367 TAEFVKVIEKFTVKY
+2367 
-2382 TAGNNGTI
+2382 
-2390 TGDLTQTIEEGKATS
+2390 
-2405 QVKAIADAGYEFV
+2405 
-2418 KWSDGNTSE
+2418 
-2427 TRTDITDADKEFTAK
+2427 
-2442 FVKVIEKF
+2442 
-2450 TVKYIAGNNGTIT
+2450 
-2463 GDLAQTIEEGKSTS
+2463 
-2477 QVKAIADAG
+2477 
-2486 YKFVKWSDNNTSETR
+2486 
-2501 TDIADADKEFT
+2501 
-2512 AEFVAIVKVVKNY
+2512 
-2525 TIKYTAGNNGT
+2525 
-2536 ITGDLSQ
+2536 Q

-2586 TAEFV
+2586 KAEFVKTVVVVKNYTVKYIAGNNGTITGDLSQIIEEGNSTSQVKAIADAGYEFVKWSDNNTSKTRTDIADADKEFKAEFVKTVVVVKNYTVKYTAGNNGTITGNLSQIIEEGKATSQVKAIADAGYEFVKWSDGNTSKTRTDIADADKEFTAEFV
-2591 KVIEKFTVKY
+2591 KTVVVLKNYTVKY

-2615 NIEEGKSTSQ
+2615 TIEEGKATSQ

-2679 NNGSITGD
+2679 NNGTITGD
-2687 LSQNIE
+2687 LSQIIE
-2693 EGKATS
+2693 EGNSTS

-2709 EFVKWSDN
+2709 KFVKWSDN

-2727 DADKEFTAEFVK
+2727 DADKEFTAEFVQVVKVVK

-2753 ANNDTWV
+2753 ANNDTWI
-2760 IQNIDHYPNNT
+2760 IQNIDRYPNNT
-2771 VKVFNRWGKKVYHK
+2771 VKVFNRWGKKVYYK

-2808 IYMIN
+2808 IYIIN
-2813 LNEAGTKPVQ
+2813 LNEAGIKPVQ

>member
-1 MINEIDVDQKS
+1 MINEIDVDQKG

-69 VVNVNF
+69 VANVNF
-75 TPTKFSLQNGADA
+75 TPSKFSLQNGADA

-129 LNGNQPQINEHGKK
+129 LNLNQPQVNEHGKK

-168 ATPTPGAE
+168 ATPTPGTK
-176 NTDGSTTPPTNTD
+176 NTDGSTPPPTNTD

-199 TVSNITETQ
+199 TASNITETQ
-208 VTLTWETATDN
+208 VTLTWEIATDN

-270 NIASATTLESTTNN
+270 NTVSATTLESTTNN
-284 MPITIMINE
+284 TPITIMINE

-327 NGGKDKS
+327 NGGKDTS

-665 HPPLEHDKISKDKT
+665 HPPLDHDKISKDKT

-758 ISGTPQKL
+758 TSGTPQKL
-766 GFIYKKSVVSLKSSK
+766 GFIYKKSVVNLKSSTP
-781 ALLKTIHPYYNG
+781 LLKTIHPYYNG
-793 DDESAL
+793 NDESAL
-799 QNFPDPK
+799 QDFPDPK

-821 ADITIDN
+821 ADVTIDN

-842 NTSAAKAQSKYDM
+842 NTSIAKAQSKYDM
-855 RKYDVETL
+855 RKYDAETL
-863 KKELDANFSTKNIV
+863 KKELDTNFSTKNIV

-1011 VADQFAG
+1011 VTDQFAG

-1027 GIAIFDDKIHGEGIF
+1027 GIAIFDDKIHGEGTF

-1072 RVAVKPIIPK
+1072 RATVNPIIPK

-1091 HPGELVQILNP
+1091 HPGELVQVLNP

-1125 KAQIRVDADAK
+1125 KAQIRIDADAK

-1161 QLLPRLKSDLSCA
+1161 QVLPRLKSDVSCA

-1181 SEHDKIAKDKT
+1181 SVNDAIAKDKT

-1216 SDKIQ
+1216 SDEIQ

-1240 EIADIILFKELV
+1240 EIADIILFKKLV
-1252 TELPAYDFILSNAF
+1252 DELPAYDFILSNAV

-1274 TPQKL
+1274 VTQKL

-1315 PHPTKASFF
+1315 PHPSKASFF

-1340 NTTEEVSFIVLHARA
+1340 NTTEEFSFIVLHARA

-1463 VHYELYNNEYTK
+1463 VHYELYNNQYTK

-1490 GNYTVKYTAGNNGT
+1490 GNYTVKYTAGNNGS
-1504 ITGDLSQNIEEG
+1504 ITGDLTQTIEEG
-1516 KATSEVKAIANTGY
+1516 KTTSEVKATADAGY
-1530 EFVKWSDGNTS
+1530 EFVKWSDNNTS
-1541 ETRTDIADAD
+1541 DTRTDIADAD
-1551 KEFTAEFVKTVVV
+1551 KEFKAEFVKTVVV
-1564 VKNYTVKYTAGN
+1564 LKNYTVKYTAGN
-1576 NGTITGDLS
+1576 NGSITGDLT
-1585 QIIEEGKATSEVKAI
+1585 QTIEEGKATSEVKAI

-1614 TSKTRTDIA
+1614 TSETRTDIA
-1623 DADKEFTAEFVA
+1623 DADKEFKAEFVA

-1648 AGNNGSITGDLTQT
+1648 AGNNG
-1662 IEEGNS
+1662 
-1668 TSQVKAIADAGYKFV
+1668 
-1683 KWSDGN
+1683 
-1689 TSETR
+1689 
-1694 TDIADAD
+1694 
-1701 KEFTA
+1701 
-1706 EFVKVIEK
+1706 
-1714 FTVKYTAGNNGTITG
+1714 TITG
-1729 DLAQTIE
+1729 NLAQTIE
-1736 EGNSTSQVKAIADAG
+1736 EGKATSQVKATADAG

-1790 YTAGNNGTITGDLAQ
+1790 YTAGNNGSITGDL
-1805 TIEEGNS
+1805 T
-1812 TSQVKA
+1812 
-1818 IADAGYE
+1818 
-1825 FVKWS
+1825 
-1830 DGNTS
+1830 
-1835 ETRTD
+1835 
-1840 IADADKEFTAEFVKT
+1840 
-1855 VVVLK
+1855 
-1860 NYTVKYTAGNNGTI
+1860 
-1874 TGNLSQ
+1874 Q
-1880 TIEEGKATSQVKAI
+1880 TIEEGKATS
-1894 ADAGYKFVKWSDG
+1894 
-1907 NTSETRTDIADADK
+1907 E
-1921 EFTAE
+1921 
-1926 FVKTVVVLK
+1926 
-1935 NYTVKYT
+1935 
-1942 AGNNGTITGDLSQ
+1942 
-1955 IIEEGKATSQV
+1955 V

-2026 DLSQNIE
+2026 N
-2033 EGKATSQVKA
+2033 
-2043 IADAGYKFVKWSDGN
+2043 
-2058 TSETRTDIADADKEF
+2058 
-2073 TAEFVKVIEKFTV
+2073 
-2086 KYIAGNNGTI
+2086 
-2096 TGDLAQT
+2096 LAQT
-2103 IEEGKATS
+2103 IEEGKVTS
-2111 QVKAIAD
+2111 EVKAIAD
-2118 AGYEFV
+2118 VGYE
-2124 KWSDGNTSET
+2124 
-2134 RTDIADADK
+2134 
-2143 EFTAEFVK
+2143 
-2151 VIEKFTV
+2151 
-2158 KYTAGNNGTITGDL
+2158 
-2172 SQNIEEGKATSQVKA
+2172 
-2187 IADAGYKFV
+2187 FV

-2243 TGDLAQTIEEG
+2243 TGNLAQTIEEG
-2254 KATSQV
+2254 KVTSEV
-2260 KAIADAGY
+2260 KAIADVGYEFVKWSDGNTSETRTDIADADKEFKAEFVKGIEKFTVKYTAGNNGTITGNLTQTIEEGKTTSEVKATADAGY
-2268 KFVKWSDGN
+2268 EFVKWSDGN

-2288 DKEFTAEFVKTVVV
+2288 DKEFTAEFVKTLVVV
-2302 LKNYTVKY
+2302 KNHTVKY
-2310 TAGNNGTIT
+2310 IAGNNGSIT
-2319 GDLSQIIEEGKATSQ
+2319 GDLTQTIEEGKATSE
-2334 VKAIAD
+2334 VKATAD

-2367 TAEFVKVIEKFTVKY
+2367 KAEFV
-2382 TAGNNGTI
+2382 
-2390 TGDLTQTIEEGKATS
+2390 
-2405 QVKAIADAGYEFV
+2405 QV
-2418 KWSDGNTSE
+2418 
-2427 TRTDITDADKEFTAK
+2427 
-2442 FVKVIEKF
+2442 VKV
-2450 TVKYIAGNNGTIT
+2450 
-2463 GDLAQTIEEGKSTS
+2463 
-2477 QVKAIADAG
+2477 
-2486 YKFVKWSDNNTSETR
+2486 
-2501 TDIADADKEFT
+2501 
-2512 AEFVAIVKVVKNY
+2512 
-2525 TIKYTAGNNGT
+2525 
-2536 ITGDLSQ
+2536 
-2543 TIEEGKATSE
+2543 
-2553 VKAIA
+2553 
-2558 NTGYEFVKWSDNN
+2558 
-2571 TSETRTDIADADKEF
+2571 
-2586 TAEFV
+2586 
-2591 KVIEKFTVKY
+2591 
-2601 TAGNNG
+2601 
-2607 TITGDLAQ
+2607 
-2615 NIEEGKSTSQ
+2615 
-2625 VKAIADAGYE
+2625 
-2635 FVKWSDNNTSET
+2635 
-2647 RTDIADA
+2647 
-2654 DKEFT
+2654 
-2659 AEFVKTVVVLKN
+2659 
-2671 YTVKYTAG
+2671 
-2679 NNGSITGD
+2679 
-2687 LSQNIE
+2687 
-2693 EGKATS
+2693 
-2699 EVKAIADAGY
+2699 
-2709 EFVKWSDN
+2709 
-2717 NTSET
+2717 
-2722 RTDIA
+2722 
-2727 DADKEFTAEFVK
+2727 VK

-2760 IQNIDHYPNNT
+2760 IQNIDRYPNNT
-2771 VKVFNRWGKKVYHK
+2771 VKVFNRWGKKVYYK

>member
-1 MINEIDVDQKS
+1 MINEIDVDQKG

-69 VVNVNF
+69 VANVNF
-75 TPTKFSLQNGADA
+75 TPSKFSLQNGADA
-88 IALYHADASKFRN
+88 IALYHADASKFSY
-101 GSSITTT
+101 GSPVTTT
-108 NLIDAVV
+108 DLVDAVV

-129 LNGNQPQINEHGKK
+129 LNLNQPQVNEHGKK

-168 ATPTPGAE
+168 ATPTPGAK
-176 NTDGSTTPPTNTD
+176 NTDGSTPPPTNTD

-199 TVSNITETQ
+199 TASNITETQ
-208 VTLTWETATDN
+208 VTLTWEIATDN

-255 TVKAMDAATNSSLAS
+255 TVKAIDAATNSSLAS
-270 NIASATTLESTTNN
+270 NTVSATTLESTTNN
-284 MPITIMINE
+284 TPITIMINE

-327 NGGKDKS
+327 NGGKDTS

-391 TPITTT
+391 TPITTNN
-397 DLIDAIVYDTNDND
+397 LVDAIVYDTNDND

-546 SQTQLINIVGI
+546 SQIQLINIVGI

-565 PIIPKEITL
+565 PIVPKEITL

-665 HPPLEHDKISKDKT
+665 HPPLDHDKISKDKT

-758 ISGTPQKL
+758 TSGTPQKL
-766 GFIYKKSVVSLKSSK
+766 GFIYKKSVVNLKSSTP
-781 ALLKTIHPYYNG
+781 LLKTIHPYYNG
-793 DDESAL
+793 NDESAL
-799 QNFPDPK
+799 QDFPDPK

-821 ADITIDN
+821 ADVTIDN

-842 NTSAAKAQSKYDM
+842 NTSIAKAQSKYDM
-855 RKYDVETL
+855 RKYDAETL
-863 KKELDANFSTKNIV
+863 KKELDTNFSTKNIV

-1027 GIAIFDDKIHGEGIF
+1027 GIAIFDDKIHGEGTF

-1066 ISAVSN
+1066 ISAVTSTT
-1072 RVAVKPIIPK
+1072 AVNPIIPK

-1125 KAQIRVDADAK
+1125 KAQIRIDADAK

-1161 QLLPRLKSDLSCA
+1161 QVLPRLKSDLSCA

-1181 SEHDKIAKDKT
+1181 SVNDAIAKDKT

-1206 TNSPAAGNPN
+1206 TNSPADGNPN
-1216 SDKIQ
+1216 SDEIQ

-1240 EIADIILFKELV
+1240 EIADIILFKKLV
-1252 TELPAYDFILSNAF
+1252 DELPAYDFILSNAF
-1266 SYPNNTTG
+1266 SYPNNTKG

-1340 NTTEEVSFIVLHARA
+1340 NTTEEFSFIVLHARA

-1463 VHYELYNNEYTK
+1463 VHYELYNNQYTK

-1490 GNYTVKYTAGNNGT
+1490 GNYTVKYTAGNNG
-1504 ITGDLSQNIEEG
+1504 
-1516 KATSEVKAIANTGY
+1516 
-1530 EFVKWSDGNTS
+1530 
-1541 ETRTDIADAD
+1541 
-1551 KEFTAEFVKTVVV
+1551 
-1564 VKNYTVKYTAGN
+1564 
-1576 NGTITGDLS
+1576 
-1585 QIIEEGKATSEVKAI
+1585 
-1600 ADAGYEFVKWSDGN
+1600 
-1614 TSKTRTDIA
+1614 
-1623 DADKEFTAEFVA
+1623 
-1635 IVKVVKNYTVKYT
+1635 
-1648 AGNNGSITGDLTQT
+1648 SITGDLTQT
-1662 IEEGNS
+1662 IEEGK
-1668 TSQVKAIADAGYKFV
+1668 T
-1683 KWSDGN
+1683 
-1689 TSETR
+1689 TSE
-1694 TDIADAD
+1694 
-1701 KEFTA
+1701 
-1706 EFVKVIEK
+1706 
-1714 FTVKYTAGNNGTITG
+1714 
-1729 DLAQTIE
+1729 
-1736 EGNSTSQVKAIADAG
+1736 VKAIADAG

-1762 SETRTDIADAD
+1762 SETRTDIADTD
-1773 KEFTA
+1773 KEFKA

-1790 YTAGNNGTITGDLAQ
+1790 YTAGNNGTITGNLAQ
-1805 TIEEGNS
+1805 T
-1812 TSQVKA
+1812 
-1818 IADAGYE
+1818 
-1825 FVKWS
+1825 
-1830 DGNTS
+1830 
-1835 ETRTD
+1835 
-1840 IADADKEFTAEFVKT
+1840 
-1855 VVVLK
+1855 
-1860 NYTVKYTAGNNGTI
+1860 
-1874 TGNLSQ
+1874 
-1880 TIEEGKATSQVKAI
+1880 
-1894 ADAGYKFVKWSDG
+1894 
-1907 NTSETRTDIADADK
+1907 
-1921 EFTAE
+1921 
-1926 FVKTVVVLK
+1926 
-1935 NYTVKYT
+1935 
-1942 AGNNGTITGDLSQ
+1942 
-1955 IIEEGKATSQV
+1955 
-1966 KAIADAG
+1966 
-1973 YEFVKWSDNN
+1973 
-1983 TSETRTDIADADKEF
+1983 
-1998 TAEFV
+1998 
-2003 KTVVVVKNYT
+2003 
-2013 VKYTAGN
+2013 
-2020 NGTITG
+2020 
-2026 DLSQNIE
+2026 
-2033 EGKATSQVKA
+2033 
-2043 IADAGYKFVKWSDGN
+2043 
-2058 TSETRTDIADADKEF
+2058 
-2073 TAEFVKVIEKFTV
+2073 
-2086 KYIAGNNGTI
+2086 
-2096 TGDLAQT
+2096 
-2103 IEEGKATS
+2103 
-2111 QVKAIAD
+2111 
-2118 AGYEFV
+2118 
-2124 KWSDGNTSET
+2124 
-2134 RTDIADADK
+2134 
-2143 EFTAEFVK
+2143 
-2151 VIEKFTV
+2151 
-2158 KYTAGNNGTITGDL
+2158 
-2172 SQNIEEGKATSQVKA
+2172 
-2187 IADAGYKFV
+2187 
-2196 KWSDGNTSET
+2196 
-2206 RTDIADADK
+2206 
-2215 EFTAEFVKTVVVVKN
+2215 
-2230 YTVKYTAGNNGTI
+2230 
-2243 TGDLAQTIEEG
+2243 
-2254 KATSQV
+2254 
-2260 KAIADAGY
+2260 
-2268 KFVKWSDGN
+2268 
-2277 TSETRTDIADA
+2277 
-2288 DKEFTAEFVKTVVV
+2288 
-2302 LKNYTVKY
+2302 
-2310 TAGNNGTIT
+2310 
-2319 GDLSQIIEEGKATSQ
+2319 IEEGKATSQ

-2390 TGDLTQTIEEGKATS
+2390 TGNLTQT
-2405 QVKAIADAGYEFV
+2405 
-2418 KWSDGNTSE
+2418 
-2427 TRTDITDADKEFTAK
+2427 
-2442 FVKVIEKF
+2442 
-2450 TVKYIAGNNGTIT
+2450 
-2463 GDLAQTIEEGKSTS
+2463 
-2477 QVKAIADAG
+2477 
-2486 YKFVKWSDNNTSETR
+2486 
-2501 TDIADADKEFT
+2501 
-2512 AEFVAIVKVVKNY
+2512 
-2525 TIKYTAGNNGT
+2525 
-2536 ITGDLSQ
+2536 
-2543 TIEEGKATSE
+2543 
-2553 VKAIA
+2553 
-2558 NTGYEFVKWSDNN
+2558 
-2571 TSETRTDIADADKEF
+2571 
-2586 TAEFV
+2586 
-2591 KVIEKFTVKY
+2591 
-2601 TAGNNG
+2601 
-2607 TITGDLAQ
+2607 
-2615 NIEEGKSTSQ
+2615 
-2625 VKAIADAGYE
+2625 
-2635 FVKWSDNNTSET
+2635 
-2647 RTDIADA
+2647 
-2654 DKEFT
+2654 
-2659 AEFVKTVVVLKN
+2659 
-2671 YTVKYTAG
+2671 
-2679 NNGSITGD
+2679 
-2687 LSQNIE
+2687 IE

-2739 NGITASKGFSPNGD
+2739 TVVVVKNYTVKYIAGNNGSITGDLAQTIEEGKATSQVKAIANTGYEFVKWSDGNTSETRTDIADADKEFKAEFVKTVVVVKNYTVKYTAGNNGSITGNLAQTIEEGKATSEVKATADAGYEFVKWSDGNTSETRTDIADADKEFKAEFVAIVKVVKNYTVKYTAGNNGTITGNLTQTIEEGKATSEVKAIADAGYEFLKWSDNNTSDTRTDIADAAKEFTAEFVAIVKVVKNYTVKYTAGNNGSITGDLTQTIEEGNSTSQVKATADAGYEFVKWSDGNTSETRTDIADADKEFKAEFVKTLVVVKNHTVKYTAGNNGSITGDLTQTIEEGKATSEVKAIADTGYEFVKWSDGNTSETRTDIADADKEFTAEFVAIVKVVKNYTVKYTAGNNGSITGDLAQTIEEGKATSEVKAIANTGYEFVKWSDNNTSQTRTDIADADKEFTAEFVKTVVVVKNYTVKYTAGNNGSITGDLTQTIEEGKTTSEVKATADAGYEFVKWSDNNTSDTRTDIADADKEFTAEFVKTVAVLKNYTVKYTAGNNGTITGDLTQTIEEGKATSQVKAIADAGYEFVKWSDGNTSQTRTDIADADKEFTAEFVKTVVVVKNYTVKYTAGNNGTITGDLAQTIEEGKATSQVKAIADAGYEFVKWSDGNTSQTRTDIADADKEFTAEFVQVVKVVKNGITASKGFSPNGD

-2760 IQNIDHYPNNT
+2760 IQNIDRYPNNT
-2771 VKVFNRWGKKVYHK
+2771 VKVFNRWGKKVYYK

-2813 LNEAGTKPVQ
+2813 LNEAGIKPVQ

>member
-88 IALYHADASKFRN
+88 IALYHADASEFRN

-189 TEAPTAPSNL
+189 TEAPTTPSNL

-241 FNLTGLTANTAYSF
+241 FNLTGLTANTTYSF

-665 HPPLEHDKISKDKT
+665 HPPLDHDKISKDKT

-793 DDESAL
+793 NDESAL

-953 VHYEFYNNL
+953 VHYEFYNNM

-1066 ISAVSN
+1066 ISAVTSTT
-1072 RVAVKPIIPK
+1072 AVNPIIPK

-1181 SEHDKIAKDKT
+1181 SVNDAIAKDKT

-1504 ITGDLSQNIEEG
+1504 ITGNLSQTIEEG
-1516 KATSEVKAIANTGY
+1516 KATSQVKATADAGY
-1530 EFVKWSDGNTS
+1530 KFVKWSDNNTS

-1564 VKNYTVKYTAGN
+1564 M
-1576 NGTITGDLS
+1576 
-1585 QIIEEGKATSEVKAI
+1585 
-1600 ADAGYEFVKWSDGN
+1600 
-1614 TSKTRTDIA
+1614 
-1623 DADKEFTAEFVA
+1623 
-1635 IVKVVKNYTVKYT
+1635 KNYTVKYT

-1668 TSQVKAIADAGYKFV
+1668 TSQVKATADAGYKFV
-1683 KWSDGN
+1683 KWSDNN

-1714 FTVKYTAGNNGTITG
+1714 FTVKYI
-1729 DLAQTIE
+1729 
-1736 EGNSTSQVKAIADAG
+1736 
-1751 YEFVKWSDGNT
+1751 
-1762 SETRTDIADAD
+1762 
-1773 KEFTA
+1773 
-1778 EFVKVIEKFTVK
+1778 
-1790 YTAGNNGTITGDLAQ
+1790 
-1805 TIEEGNS
+1805 
-1812 TSQVKA
+1812 
-1818 IADAGYE
+1818 
-1825 FVKWS
+1825 
-1830 DGNTS
+1830 
-1835 ETRTD
+1835 
-1840 IADADKEFTAEFVKT
+1840 
-1855 VVVLK
+1855 
-1860 NYTVKYTAGNNGTI
+1860 AGNNGTI

-1880 TIEEGKATSQVKAI
+1880 IIEEGNSTSQVKAI

-1942 AGNNGTITGDLSQ
+1942 AGNNGTITGDLAQ
-1955 IIEEGKATSQV
+1955 TIEEGKATSEV
-1966 KAIADAG
+1966 KATADTG

-1983 TSETRTDIADADKEF
+1983 TSKTRTDIADADKEF

-2003 KTVVVVKNYT
+2003 KTVVVLKNYT
-2013 VKYTAGN
+2013 VKYIAGN

-2096 TGDLAQT
+2096 TGDLSQN

-2111 QVKAIAD
+2111 EVKAIAD

-2124 KWSDGNTSET
+2124 KWSDNNTSET

-2158 KYTAGNNGTITGDL
+2158 KYIAGNNGTITGNLAQTIEEGNSTSEVKAIADAGYEFVKWSDNNTSETRTDIADADKEFTAEFVKVIEKFTVKYIAGNNGTITGDLAQTIEEGKATSQVKAIADAGYEFVKWSDNNTSETRTDIADADKEFKAEFVAIVKVAKNYTVKYTAGNNGTITGDL
-2172 SQNIEEGKATSQVKA
+2172 SQNIEEGKSTSQVKA

-2215 EFTAEFVKTVVVVKN
+2215 EFTAEFMKTVVVLKN

-2243 TGDLAQTIEEG
+2243 TGDLSQIIEEG
-2254 KATSQV
+2254 KATSEV

-2268 KFVKWSDGN
+2268 EFVKWSDGN

-2319 GDLSQIIEEGKATSQ
+2319 GNLSQTIEEGNSTSEVKAIADAGYEFVKWSDGNTSETRTDIADADKEFTAEFVKTVVVLKNYTVKYTAGNNGTITGNLAQTIEEGKATSQ

-2367 TAEFVKVIEKFTVKY
+2367 TAEFVKTVVVVKNYTVKY
-2382 TAGNNGTI
+2382 IAGNNGTI
-2390 TGDLTQTIEEGKATS
+2390 TGDLTQTIEEGNS
-2405 QVKAIADAGYEFV
+2405 
-2418 KWSDGNTSE
+2418 
-2427 TRTDITDADKEFTAK
+2427 
-2442 FVKVIEKF
+2442 
-2450 TVKYIAGNNGTIT
+2450 
-2463 GDLAQTIEEGKSTS
+2463 
-2477 QVKAIADAG
+2477 
-2486 YKFVKWSDNNTSETR
+2486 
-2501 TDIADADKEFT
+2501 
-2512 AEFVAIVKVVKNY
+2512 
-2525 TIKYTAGNNGT
+2525 
-2536 ITGDLSQ
+2536 
-2543 TIEEGKATSE
+2543 
-2553 VKAIA
+2553 
-2558 NTGYEFVKWSDNN
+2558 
-2571 TSETRTDIADADKEF
+2571 
-2586 TAEFV
+2586 
-2591 KVIEKFTVKY
+2591 
-2601 TAGNNG
+2601 
-2607 TITGDLAQ
+2607 
-2615 NIEEGKSTSQ
+2615 
-2625 VKAIADAGYE
+2625 
-2635 FVKWSDNNTSET
+2635 
-2647 RTDIADA
+2647 
-2654 DKEFT
+2654 
-2659 AEFVKTVVVLKN
+2659 
-2671 YTVKYTAG
+2671 
-2679 NNGSITGD
+2679 
-2687 LSQNIE
+2687 
-2693 EGKATS
+2693 TS

-2760 IQNIDHYPNNT
+2760 IQNIDRYPNNT
-2771 VKVFNRWGKKVYHK
+2771 VKVFNRWGKKVYYK

-2795 ATDTGTKLPVGSY
+2795 ETDTGTKLPVGSY
-2808 IYMIN
+2808 IYIIN
-2813 LNEAGTKPVQ
+2813 LNEAGIKPVQ